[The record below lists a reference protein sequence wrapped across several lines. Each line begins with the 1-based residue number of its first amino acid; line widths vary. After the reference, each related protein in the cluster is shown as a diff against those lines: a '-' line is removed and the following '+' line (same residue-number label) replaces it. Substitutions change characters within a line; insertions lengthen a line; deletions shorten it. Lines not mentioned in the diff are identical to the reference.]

1 MYKNLRA
8 HTRYESVHAHNTKP
22 EVDIMRNGNKTRQL
36 LSLARIFVLALCF
49 TLVFAVAIS
58 VTPDGYF
65 NSAKALNP
73 DGDTS
78 GLVRVYQKDAYLNTS
93 TLVNPD
99 DYALSAFKTDFESI
113 MGYGKNAN
121 NSKTEWSI
129 GDVTFNKYVFGMKN
143 ITYNSEK
150 GKIKSQDSEEEDK
163 TVGVYPLA
171 GGGAKMSFYIDA
183 GLFGADSIS
192 AVLNVV
198 LPEYLQSLI
207 STNDEYSLQFDAQ
220 IDVSK
225 GDNLVNVSA
234 QNYQRARAK
243 IATAPETLSAVDE
256 NHIQYTGANKAGDVK
271 DSQYGYQSNTTSNG
285 SWSGSTLSFTGI
297 VANSANPYIYFCI
310 GIGESDGTC
319 TVSFRNL
326 KFTNV
331 KLVREVKADSDSIE
345 RVDGAAPVNKAQ
357 FDNTVQDS
365 FYPYNTN
372 ASTAGG
378 WAVWHDNITSQLSK
392 KIDNVTYGNGKLQS
406 YTNSPIATIG
416 GQNYYKTSTVTYHD
430 TYNYLPGLMGY
441 IDSGDISQGF
451 TTETLKYVCEC
462 GYVYTGTSFD
472 SLDNSY
478 TCPNC
483 GKSKSAFTKTI
494 NVPSKMAQDIDINY
508 ASGIKQVI
516 VGSKYR
522 EEDADDTTGGTL
534 AAVFNLYD
542 ANSYGENHGKGIY
555 VEGQL
560 VGWAVVTKTN
570 RAEVVVKTYM
580 YTNAR
585 VATQV
590 MDYGFSSNRWNIEY
604 SGIDTTAPDDN
615 VNSGTNVSLDKFVGA
630 NAQDLAWLRQNKI
643 VADGSINI
651 NEDDTAAGYSPYIW
665 FYTVNREDSL
675 AELNNIAITQFADY
689 AAVKAAGINP
699 IALGEISS
707 FTYDFANGVA
717 KAYGGGEQGNP
728 ASITDNVTG
737 HGYYRFTFYI
747 FDLAG
752 NKGGVKSFYTKV
764 DYDRPEYTVDYSFD
778 KNGVQTTILASEN
791 GKWATGDVTL
801 KFTLTAGGFSGY
813 TFRFEDANGAM
824 HAIVVNGMGDYEGDS
839 YIAGIANYITS
850 ASGTATTAVGNDITI
865 NINGVDV
872 NVAYA
877 VEGGNGTFTFTIPAP
892 ATAFF
897 EWISTFSMF
906 CGQYASIN
914 AIDIDEQSVEYI
926 NNDWKGGI
934 KVLID
939 GIAPTVPLFEDE
951 EGYLSTFENYE
962 LPSSRNWFT
971 TSYNLPVML
980 AFNDAITATDYAS
993 GLKIHYG
1000 IKAVKNLTEL
1010 LAYRDINVENNYKS
1024 AIDIQKELG
1033 FDRYIMVTGDAL
1045 DGDATDFTLQL
1056 LQNLNAGMRL
1066 VYVWAEDQAGNVSEL
1081 SRYFVLVDANNYSV
1095 SASVKS
1101 NAKLESGFANLTF
1114 TNAEGVAVTTIK
1126 RGETLLFNVGLANSY
1141 VPFKFT
1147 QNGNVLFENYTQNQ
1161 VWSGISNENAQYITA
1176 SGYETLRVTLDDFNN
1191 LTDLEKSNRFE
1202 LSARKVVT
1210 YNYINSSVGYTAAP
1224 TDVSSVVIS
1233 GYEGAKSSFVYRFVD
1248 SDNNLL
1254 YENNEGGTTTDP
1266 SEAKLDSDGN
1276 PVFFVPTKV
1285 GSYRVR
1291 IYIPKDD
1298 ESFVT
1303 SDFETNDAGEQVFA
1317 PVRYDVIKGKAV
1329 ITVKSST
1336 SKFGEPASSVLGML
1350 DFDVTGID
1358 KAQMASENIVVNLVL
1373 KDVTLASGE
1382 TYRVGNYAIV
1392 NQSSDYSA
1400 ATNYDVTFNSAIHTV
1415 TRRQVTIDA
1424 WSASKAFGD
1433 SDPEFRFGVELAQFA
1448 GLYKSANEI
1457 VADVF
1462 SAYNPVTDTTAD
1474 GYALFYAGG
1483 SISRESAEGVGQY
1496 DFASDASLFDID
1508 SNYSIVVQTTKY
1520 KFTIEK
1526 RIVKLDVSGQSSVF
1540 PFGTTVESEIGKI
1553 APAYKIAAKDMVV
1566 ASQIEALFAN
1576 GAQLSLGAQIADL
1589 TDENYS
1595 AAYKYAI
1602 LLGGNLDDGNVV
1614 IELDASGAEYIV
1626 YVTKQNAI
1634 VVKVKDGVNFEF
1646 VYGFVWSENTL
1657 VFDSEKFELQGTPSG
1672 EYTSVKWSVDVA
1684 NGTILDAGKRVL
1696 SISGAK
1702 LYNGETALE
1711 DAVFVEPVTVTINPA
1726 SIVVKPTAQ
1735 NLSKVYG
1742 EEDGVYGIG
1751 FDVTSVGGQAIAKDG
1766 NYANV
1771 AYNDILAQINGV
1783 FVRAIFDKN
1792 GNRLSFASR
1801 YDGATDASG
1810 TVYGT
1815 DGRYYGFAVGT
1826 PFSTQNSNFKVEAA
1840 VDSTQKL
1847 AIEQKSID
1855 LSTKYFV
1862 GIGKAYD
1869 GKTDVF
1875 YNGANLYDLSSYLV
1889 LATDDV
1895 TLVAN
1900 ANYDSPEKGIR
1911 SIVFDAFS
1919 LSGAQAL
1926 NYRIANFVNDGNS
1939 TQVNGS
1945 AAKDTVAI
1953 DDSTFVTIIYIDNI
1967 DGKGNIIISAGII
1980 ALLKSDVTI
1989 SKQYDNTKDLGV
2001 SSVSFASGEGT
2012 KSLITADKFL
2022 ITEESDSFTGTEV
2035 NSNYVVNVALFFVI
2049 DKPEEF
2055 DIKRDG
2061 IYENSDIVID
2071 ENAVYNNRKG
2081 IKIVLKNMPASIKQ
2095 RVLGTSSFQTLDAVD
2110 RDYNKKT
2117 DVDMTYTFAQGALA
2131 EGDTAQTIGL
2141 KLAGKA
2147 ANANAGTHSVRVS
2160 GYSVL
2165 DKNYYVDVDALNT
2178 AYTDIGVVI
2187 SKARLVPNVKFADKT
2202 YDGTSNVVVDN
2213 VNGTF
2218 TSVQYATNLEEELKK
2233 FSYDASKVSFM
2244 LSLNGAEDENV
2255 GANGKHNVLVSGL
2268 EVRFDG
2274 TDTDILKN
2282 YVLEG
2287 ARYSKV
2293 DDKYNKINSLQVG
2306 AIDDFEL
2313 IDAVNMSKKQI
2324 QLIVNDFDI
2333 KDKIYDGTTS
2343 ASITINIT
2351 DGRIVAGHSDLL
2363 EVVASGNFARKQTG
2377 KNIAIDV
2384 SVATL
2389 QIKNSLSQEQYDL
2402 ALEAIDN
2409 YELVQYKGTITGNI
2423 KARPVLVS
2431 ADLGTREYNGDEA
2444 VVKSNI
2450 SYTFKNMIDADKKFY
2465 AIQTKNGSYFID
2477 KNVAIDKDGNV
2488 IAKDGTAYGLLLQN
2502 IKEKYDN
2509 YTLVYSNNSEIAGKK
2524 ALAFVMADGT
2534 IVYEKPAEAEIAEYW
2549 YALETTDK
2557 YILKNDTASVEEAQN
2572 ANAIVGFYKVDGV
2585 DAYLIASDYAGET
2598 SKLVDAINYLPA
2610 QGKITQRTASI
2621 RASGIERATDTD
2633 AFEKTYDGTD
2643 IFFGQVGVDFNFST
2657 SAVSNVIIGDDV
2669 TIANVSA
2676 KFDSAYATA
2685 KYVVFTASG
2694 IAGADAYNY
2703 TIAGEKTSVEVKLSG
2718 RIKARSI
2725 NAYLADDEA
2734 EYGVSTGKF
2743 TGKVTY
2749 KLVGNDG
2756 VEYALDN
2763 QFANDTAFYISMSDF
2778 LAATGL
2784 DASNATLLAGVS
2796 YDLADGKYVKAAE
2809 GAIGGYVRMGEG
2821 ANDKISTLPQ
2831 AYASFAATTP
2841 EAGTTSTS
2849 YVLKGG
2855 RAKNYDF
2862 KPVYTDKGSVSE
2874 ANGTTSKVSVV
2885 KKNLYVLTV
2894 SNAYSANYGD
2904 VMSADG
2910 KLLFNVGL
2918 RYLDKNGNDG
2928 IIGGQSVNTLFAK
2941 DRTNFFPTVR
2951 LGVYNENTGVT
2962 TPATQLAKISDK
2974 LESYEHYVLYVVSD
2988 YDYDAV
2994 DTIVR
2999 NYNVVLAGIDTIS
3012 ARDNDGQIRTIF
3024 DIAGTNAKFD
3034 TATLEIVLPKLTGVS
3049 VGSDTQNEFSYSYA
3063 IDKTGNGI
3071 NRLHEV
3077 VQGELE
3083 TDEVIFV
3090 DDEGNELYPIN
3101 VGTYSGIVKVRRYIN
3116 ANGQFVARKDVDA
3129 NGYYI
3134 EWNSGSVKKSIV
3146 IDKADVGLRAQNVSE
3161 YYNGAKHEYATAGGE
3176 NRISYNNLTNGYNLV
3191 KNADFTLTY
3200 QVLKDGKYVTISANE
3215 VVNAGKYR
3223 VIVALTD
3230 KFLASECG
3238 KNYNA
3243 ASTVAE
3249 LQVLRA
3255 IVNVTLSSD
3264 GYAMSEEMIDGSTV
3278 MKLTGDFVEGKNYSV
3293 GYEVAMA
3300 SASNA
3305 PAIAIDKS
3313 QTKLVGLE
3321 GIKSAGKYSFAV
3333 VLSDDTLSQDNYV
3346 FMSSTGVLELTTK
3359 SLASSDGSSINI
3371 TEGKGVV
3378 ANRLEVKEIKTN
3390 NALASDMSYLKA
3402 VEQYVAAMSQKAGVK
3417 DASVAA
3423 VLRVN
3428 LYLDDQLVLLSNTS
3442 TTVTVALPE
3451 SVKNLNGIAIYYV
3464 NENGG
3469 LTKLTDYVVNDGKL
3483 TYSANYVNGIVFVD
3497 VNHQSLDAWK
3507 IYVIVAAVVI
3517 VTLIVVATVVTIVV
3531 KKSKLKKLA

>member
-1 MYKNLRA
+1 
-8 HTRYESVHAHNTKP
+8 
-22 EVDIMRNGNKTRQL
+22 MRNGNKTRQL

-49 TLVFAVAIS
+49 TLVFAFALSKNNSQVASAYTVVEQEKDDDATLGSPSAFFGDNGELTGTHFGYPGLSADTQTWTFTETYNTVVPSTGNHQIFKLKGNTTMYTHVGDANHWLWGVKNGMAAAEVHGVMNFNLS
-58 VTPDGYF
+58 GFVAQMIQNDNVTVKAKVTANIGAKEGDSTWLVSYVNNLFYSAVAVPAGKELTGGLSYDLRNNKSESGQDKTGFIAGYQNSDKKGAQDRTSNEVTLTKETPGLGFALGCGWRQQVGSYDHHVYMSNIRVTFTITFNNVTDGSGLNIGDNAAPVASSTYGIQ
-65 NSAKALNP
+65 NSYQQ
-73 DGDTS
+73 GTS
-78 GLVRVYQKDAYLNTS
+78 GSGYAPYLTDA
-93 TLVNPD
+93 
-99 DYALSAFKTDFESI
+99 
-113 MGYGKNAN
+113 KNAP
-121 NSKTEWSI
+121 
-129 GDVTFNKYVFGMKN
+129 
-143 ITYNSEK
+143 
-150 GKIKSQDSEEEDK
+150 
-163 TVGVYPLA
+163 VY
-171 GGGAKMSFYIDA
+171 Y
-183 GLFGADSIS
+183 DSIK
-192 AVLNVV
+192 N
-198 LPEYLQSLI
+198 
-207 STNDEYSLQFDAQ
+207 
-220 IDVSK
+220 
-225 GDNLVNVSA
+225 
-234 QNYQRARAK
+234 
-243 IATAPETLSAVDE
+243 
-256 NHIQYTGANKAGDVK
+256 
-271 DSQYGYQSNTTSNG
+271 
-285 SWSGSTLSFTGI
+285 
-297 VANSANPYIYFCI
+297 
-310 GIGESDGTC
+310 
-319 TVSFRNL
+319 
-326 KFTNV
+326 NV
-331 KLVREVKADSDSIE
+331 KLDSI
-345 RVDGAAPVNKAQ
+345 VDGA
-357 FDNTVQDS
+357 
-365 FYPYNTN
+365 
-372 ASTAGG
+372 
-378 WAVWHDNITSQLSK
+378 
-392 KIDNVTYGNGKLQS
+392 GKMQS
-406 YTNSPIATIG
+406 YTNASLGQISADGANHSYYKFAQTEYVDMYNYSGESSIQSAILKYGADAAKTIG
-416 GQNYYKTSTVTYHD
+416 VGDRLITGISSDGTLQTSET
-430 TYNYLPGLMGY
+430 N
-441 IDSGDISQGF
+441 DSTHLQ
-451 TTETLKYVCEC
+451 
-462 GYVYTGTSFD
+462 
-472 SLDNSY
+472 
-478 TCPNC
+478 
-483 GKSKSAFTKTI
+483 
-494 NVPSKMAQDIDINY
+494 Y
-508 ASGIKQVI
+508 ASGIKTVTVNETTFNI
-516 VGSKYR
+516 W
-522 EEDADDTTGGTL
+522 DATDRAKTKAITVENDDG
-534 AAVFNLYD
+534 
-542 ANSYGENHGKGIY
+542 
-555 VEGQL
+555 
-560 VGWAVVTKTN
+560 VT
-570 RAEVVVKTYM
+570 VVVGYAKVNYI
-580 YTNAR
+580 NRGR
-585 VATQV
+585 VAV
-590 MDYGFSSNRWNIEY
+590 MIYMIANGTVQTSVGDYGGISSKSRIEF
-604 SGIDTTAPDDN
+604 SGIDTTSPDDS
-615 VNSGTNVSLDKFVGA
+615 VNGGTNVSLDNYIKSSSS
-630 NAQDLAWLRQNKI
+630 DLAWFRQNKI

-651 NEDDTAAGYSPYIW
+651 NEDDTAAGYSPYLW

-699 IALGEISS
+699 IAYGEISS

-717 KAYGGGEQGNP
+717 KAYGGADQGNP

-850 ASGTATTAVGNDITI
+850 ASGTATTAVSNDITI

-877 VEGGNGTFTFTIPAP
+877 VDEGGNGTFTFTIPTP

-1033 FDRYIMVTGDAL
+1033 FDRYIMATGDAL

-1147 QNGNVLFENYTQNQ
+1147 QNGNVLLENYTQNQ

-1176 SGYETLRVTLDDFNN
+1176 SGYETLQVTLDDFNN

-1358 KAQMASENIVVNLVL
+1358 KAQMASENIFVNLVL

-1576 GAQLSLGAQIADL
+1576 GAKLSLGAKIAEL
-1589 TDENYS
+1589 TEEDYS
-1595 AAYKYAI
+1595 AVYKYAI
-1602 LLGGNLDDGNVV
+1602 VLGGTLDDGNVV

-1646 VYGFVWSENTL
+1646 VYGFVWGENTL

-1684 NGTILDAGKRVL
+1684 NGTILDAGKRIL

-1726 SIVVKPTAQ
+1726 TIVVKPTAQ

-1751 FDVTSVGGQAIAKDG
+1751 FDVASVGGQAIAEDG

-1911 SIVFDAFS
+1911 SIVFDTFS

-1945 AAKDTVAI
+1945 SAKDTVAI

-2071 ENAVYNNRKG
+2071 ENAMYNNRKG

-2202 YDGTSNVVVDN
+2202 YDGTSNVVADN

-2293 DDKYNKINSLQVG
+2293 NDKYNKINSLQVG

-2423 KARPVLVS
+2423 EARPVLVS

-2465 AIQTKNGSYFID
+2465 AIQTKNGAYFID

-2685 KYVVFTASG
+2685 KYVVFTANG

-2725 NAYLADDEA
+2725 NAYLADDKA

-2831 AYASFAATTP
+2831 AYVSFAATTP

-3012 ARDNDGQIRTIF
+3012 ARDNDGQVRTIF
-3024 DIAGTNAKFD
+3024 DIAGANAKFD

-3191 KNADFTLTY
+3191 KDADFTLTY

-3255 IVNVTLSSD
+3255 IVNVTFSSD

-3346 FMSSTGVLELTTK
+3346 FMSSTGVLELTAK

-3428 LYLDDQLVLLSNTS
+3428 LYLDDQLVLLSNTP

>member
-1 MYKNLRA
+1 
-8 HTRYESVHAHNTKP
+8 
-22 EVDIMRNGNKTRQL
+22 MRNGNKTRQL

-49 TLVFAVAIS
+49 TLVFAVALSTIGNVDMSGTSIAANEDDNEAKGGIVS
-58 VTPDGYF
+58 VTADQGPLSAELFGFPGTDPTKKSWSATLTFNNTKFDSTNVSNFLSSGSANVGGVVGSTGSFRATEFDDKGNESSHGVGYAPYLY
-65 NSAKALNP
+65 SAVNYTFS
-73 DGDTS
+73 DFM
-78 GLVRVYQKDAYLNTS
+78 VRLMASSNYTVTAKMTS
-93 TLVNPD
+93 TMNKHHGGTSVYRKNGFALV
-99 DYALSAFKTDFESI
+99 SA
-113 MGYGKNAN
+113 
-121 NSKTEWSI
+121 
-129 GDVTFNKYVFGMKN
+129 
-143 ITYNSEK
+143 K
-150 GKIKSQDSEEEDK
+150 GKIKAQEKANENGDNIDIEDGNVSWTTNSNNTGTFSATTGDATFTSEK
-163 TVGVYPLA
+163 QTMVMLWVSKSGVIMKNNYTISDISITFTITLNTDVA
-171 GGGAKMSFYIDA
+171 DGDGFTLIDGGAPVVSDSYNLANAYSEGTSGSGYAPMLTNAKNANVYY
-183 GLFGADSIS
+183 DSI
-192 AVLNVV
+192 A
-198 LPEYLQSLI
+198 
-207 STNDEYSLQFDAQ
+207 
-220 IDVSK
+220 K
-225 GDNLVNVSA
+225 GIKTDYVN
-234 QNYQRARAK
+234 
-243 IATAPETLSAVDE
+243 
-256 NHIQYTGANKAGDVK
+256 
-271 DSQYGYQSNTTSNG
+271 
-285 SWSGSTLSFTGI
+285 SGS
-297 VANSANPYIYFCI
+297 
-310 GIGESDGTC
+310 
-319 TVSFRNL
+319 
-326 KFTNV
+326 
-331 KLVREVKADSDSIE
+331 
-345 RVDGAAPVNKAQ
+345 
-357 FDNTVQDS
+357 
-365 FYPYNTN
+365 
-372 ASTAGG
+372 
-378 WAVWHDNITSQLSK
+378 
-392 KIDNVTYGNGKLQS
+392 GKLQS
-406 YTNSPIATIG
+406 YVNKKLGTLNVSGTNVD
-416 GQNYYKTSTVTYHD
+416 YYKYAQTEFVD
-430 TYNYLPGLMGY
+430 TYNYTNTTIQNAFVELGMAAARYIGVGDRILTG
-441 IDSGDISQGF
+441 IDSTNGTPTWTN
-451 TTETLKYVCEC
+451 TTATEHLH
-462 GYVYTGTSFD
+462 
-472 SLDNSY
+472 
-478 TCPNC
+478 
-483 GKSKSAFTKTI
+483 
-494 NVPSKMAQDIDINY
+494 Y
-508 ASGIKQVI
+508 ASGLKTVVI
-516 VGSKYR
+516 NETTTFNMWDSSDYTKTKAITQ
-522 EEDADDTTGGTL
+522 EDDNGTL
-534 AAVFNLYD
+534 
-542 ANSYGENHGKGIY
+542 
-555 VEGQL
+555 
-560 VGWAVVTKTN
+560 VTIGYAKVSKTN
-570 RAEVVVKTYM
+570 RGRLVVMVYM
-580 YTNAR
+580 ITNGT
-585 VATQV
+585 VSTKV
-590 MDYGFSSNRWNIEY
+590 TDYGGSPTTTRIDV
-604 SGIDTTAPDDN
+604 SGIDLTNPDEKVNGNTSISLENFITSNSSGLSTWYRRDDITADAEIRID
-615 VNSGTNVSLDKFVGA
+615 
-630 NAQDLAWLRQNKI
+630 
-643 VADGSINI
+643 
-651 NEDDTAAGYSPYIW
+651 EDDSAAGYSPYLW
-665 FYTVNREDSL
+665 FYTVNRADSL
-675 AELNNIAITQFADY
+675 AALNDIAITQFADY

-699 IALGEISS
+699 IAYGEISS

-850 ASGTATTAVGNDITI
+850 ASGTATTAVSNDITI

-877 VEGGNGTFTFTIPAP
+877 VDEGGNGTFTFTIPTP

-1033 FDRYIMVTGDAL
+1033 FDRYIMATGDAL

-1147 QNGNVLFENYTQNQ
+1147 QNGNVLLENYTQNQ
-1161 VWSGISNENAQYITA
+1161 VWNGISNENAQYITA
-1176 SGYETLRVTLDDFNN
+1176 SGYETLQVTLDDFNN
-1191 LTDLEKSNRFE
+1191 LTDLEKSNKFE

-1358 KAQMASENIVVNLVL
+1358 KAQMASENIFVNLVL

-1448 GLYKSANEI
+1448 GLFKSANEI

-1462 SAYNPVTDTTAD
+1462 SAYKPVTDTTAD

-1540 PFGTTVESEIGKI
+1540 PFGTTVESEISKI

-1576 GAQLSLGAQIADL
+1576 GAKLSLGAQIAEL
-1589 TDENYS
+1589 TEEEDYS
-1595 AAYKYAI
+1595 AVYKYAI
-1602 LLGGNLDDGNVV
+1602 VLGGTLDDGNVV

-1634 VVKVKDGVNFEF
+1634 VIKVKDGVNFEF
-1646 VYGFVWSENTL
+1646 VYGFVWGENTL

-1726 SIVVKPTAQ
+1726 TIVVKPTAQ

-1751 FDVTSVGGQAIAKDG
+1751 FDVASVGGQAIAKDG
-1766 NYANV
+1766 SYANV
-1771 AYNDILAQINGV
+1771 AYDDILAQINGV

-1875 YNGANLYDLSSYLV
+1875 YNGTNLYDLSSYLV

-1967 DGKGNIIISAGII
+1967 DGKGNIIISAGVI

-2071 ENAVYNNRKG
+2071 ENAMYNNRKG

-2202 YDGTSNVVVDN
+2202 YDGTSNVVADN

-2423 KARPVLVS
+2423 EARPVLVS

-2465 AIQTKNGSYFID
+2465 AIQTKNGAYFID

-2831 AYASFAATTP
+2831 AYVSFAATTP

-3012 ARDNDGQIRTIF
+3012 ARDNDGQVRTIF
-3024 DIAGTNAKFD
+3024 DIAGANAKFD

-3083 TDEVIFV
+3083 TDAVIFV

-3191 KNADFTLTY
+3191 KDADFTLTY

-3255 IVNVTLSSD
+3255 IVNVTFSSD

-3346 FMSSTGVLELTTK
+3346 FMSSTGVLELTAK

-3428 LYLDDQLVLLSNTS
+3428 LYLDDQFVLLSNTP

-3451 SVKNLNGIAIYYV
+3451 SVNNLNGIAIYYV

>member
-8 HTRYESVHAHNTKP
+8 YTRYESVHAHNTKP

-49 TLVFAVAIS
+49 TLVFAVALS
-58 VTPDGYF
+58 
-65 NSAKALNP
+65 N
-73 DGDTS
+73 
-78 GLVRVYQKDAYLNTS
+78 DA
-93 TLVNPD
+93 
-99 DYALSAFKTDFESI
+99 
-113 MGYGKNAN
+113 
-121 NSKTEWSI
+121 I
-129 GDVTFNKYVFGMKN
+129 GG
-143 ITYNSEK
+143 
-150 GKIKSQDSEEEDK
+150 
-163 TVGVYPLA
+163 
-171 GGGAKMSFYIDA
+171 
-183 GLFGADSIS
+183 
-192 AVLNVV
+192 
-198 LPEYLQSLI
+198 
-207 STNDEYSLQFDAQ
+207 
-220 IDVSK
+220 
-225 GDNLVNVSA
+225 
-234 QNYQRARAK
+234 
-243 IATAPETLSAVDE
+243 IATAAESEKDGDATFGAGVSILGDHGELTGVDFGYPGIGTQTTWTYTETFNTIVSSTTNIQVYKETGDTKMFIEEGASGTWQYGVSNAYKAAQCHGVINFGTSKFIDQMIQNDNVVVTASITFSLGALSSNFNNKFYSAVVGPEALTAQKSYNLREKDGDSNYTYNYKNSSKEAAEPFTTDAVTLSPGKSNLALATGLGWSIKAVPPYTPRRGLE
-256 NHIQYTGANKAGDVK
+256 IKNIQIKYTITFNNVTDGSGLNIGDNAAPVA
-271 DSQYGYQSNTTSNG
+271 SSTYGIQNSYQQGT
-285 SWSGSTLSFTGI
+285 SGSGY
-297 VANSANPYIYFCI
+297 APYLTDAKNAPVYYDSIK
-310 GIGESDGTC
+310 
-319 TVSFRNL
+319 N
-326 KFTNV
+326 NV
-331 KLVREVKADSDSIE
+331 KLDSI
-345 RVDGAAPVNKAQ
+345 VN
-357 FDNTVQDS
+357 
-365 FYPYNTN
+365 
-372 ASTAGG
+372 GE
-378 WAVWHDNITSQLSK
+378 
-392 KIDNVTYGNGKLQS
+392 GKMQS
-406 YTNSPIATIG
+406 YTNASLGQISADGANHSYYKFAQTEYVDMYNYSGESSIQSAILKYGADAAKTIG
-416 GQNYYKTSTVTYHD
+416 VGDRLITGISSDGTLQTSET
-430 TYNYLPGLMGY
+430 N
-441 IDSGDISQGF
+441 DSTHLQ
-451 TTETLKYVCEC
+451 
-462 GYVYTGTSFD
+462 
-472 SLDNSY
+472 
-478 TCPNC
+478 
-483 GKSKSAFTKTI
+483 
-494 NVPSKMAQDIDINY
+494 Y
-508 ASGIKQVI
+508 ASGIKTVTVNETTFNI
-516 VGSKYR
+516 W
-522 EEDADDTTGGTL
+522 DATDRAKTKAITVENDDG
-534 AAVFNLYD
+534 
-542 ANSYGENHGKGIY
+542 
-555 VEGQL
+555 
-560 VGWAVVTKTN
+560 VT
-570 RAEVVVKTYM
+570 VVVGYAKVNYI
-580 YTNAR
+580 NRGR
-585 VATQV
+585 VAV
-590 MDYGFSSNRWNIEY
+590 MIYMIANGTVQTSVGDYGGISSKSRIEF
-604 SGIDTTAPDDN
+604 SGIDTTSPDDS
-615 VNSGTNVSLDKFVGA
+615 VNGGTNVSLDNYIKSSSS
-630 NAQDLAWLRQNKI
+630 DLAWFRQNKI

-665 FYTVNREDSL
+665 FYTVNRADSL

-699 IALGEISS
+699 IAYGEISS

-717 KAYGGGEQGNP
+717 KAYGGADQGNP

-764 DYDRPEYTVDYSFD
+764 DYDRPEYTVDYSFN

-839 YIAGIANYITS
+839 YVAGIVDYITS
-850 ASGTATTAVGNDITI
+850 ASGTATTAVSNDITI
-865 NINGVDV
+865 NINGVDI

-877 VEGGNGTFTFTIPAP
+877 VEGGNGTFTFTIPTP
-892 ATAFF
+892 TTAFF

-951 EGYLSTFENYE
+951 EGYLSTFANYE

-1033 FDRYIMVTGDAL
+1033 FDRHIMATGDAL

-1147 QNGNVLFENYTQNQ
+1147 QNGNVLLENYTQNQ
-1161 VWSGISNENAQYITA
+1161 VWNGISNENAQYITA

-1191 LTDLEKSNRFE
+1191 LTDLEKSNKFE

-1336 SKFGEPASSVLGML
+1336 SKFGESAENVLAML

-1358 KAQMASENIVVNLVL
+1358 KAQMASENIFVNLVL

-1382 TYRVGNYAIV
+1382 TYKVGNYAIV
-1392 NQSSDYSA
+1392 NQSGDYSA

-1433 SDPEFRFGVELAQFA
+1433 SDPEFRFGVELGQFA

-1462 SAYNPVTDTTAD
+1462 SAYKPVTDTTAD

-1508 SNYSIVVQTTKY
+1508 SNYSIIVQTTKY

-1576 GAQLSLGAQIADL
+1576 GAQLSLGAQIAEL

-1735 NLSKVYG
+1735 NFSKVYG

-1751 FDVTSVGGQAIAKDG
+1751 FDVASVGGQAIAKDG
-1766 NYANV
+1766 SYANV

-1900 ANYDSPEKGIR
+1900 ANYDSPEKGTR
-1911 SIVFDAFS
+1911 SIVFNAFS

-1945 AAKDTVAI
+1945 SAKDTVAI

-2071 ENAVYNNRKG
+2071 ENAMYNNRKG

-2110 RDYNKKT
+2110 RDYNKQT

-2202 YDGTSNVVVDN
+2202 YDGTSNVVADN

-2389 QIKNSLSQEQYDL
+2389 QIKNSLSKEQYDL

-2409 YELVQYKGTITGNI
+2409 YELVQYNGTITGNI
-2423 KARPVLVS
+2423 EARPVLVS

-2444 VVKSNI
+2444 VVKSNV

-2465 AIQTKNGSYFID
+2465 AIQTKNGAYFID

-2557 YILKNDTASVEEAQN
+2557 YVLKNDTASVEEAQK

-2621 RASGIERATDTD
+2621 RASGIERATDTN

-2831 AYASFAATTP
+2831 AYVSFAATTP

-2904 VMSADG
+2904 IMSADG

-2918 RYLDKNGNDG
+2918 RYLDKNGNYG

-2988 YDYDAV
+2988 YDYDAL

-3012 ARDNDGQIRTIF
+3012 ARDNDGQVRTIF

-3034 TATLEIVLPKLTGVS
+3034 TATLDIVLPKLTGVS
-3049 VGSDTQNEFSYSYA
+3049 VGSDTQNEFSYAYA

-3243 ASTVAE
+3243 TSTVAE

-3371 TEGKGVV
+3371 TEGKGIV

-3417 DASVAA
+3417 DTSVAA

-3428 LYLDDQLVLLSNTS
+3428 LYLDDQLVLLSNTP

-3451 SVKNLNGIAIYYV
+3451 SVKNMNGIAIYYV

>member
-1 MYKNLRA
+1 
-8 HTRYESVHAHNTKP
+8 
-22 EVDIMRNGNKTRQL
+22 MRNGNQSRQL

-49 TLVFAVAIS
+49 TLVFA
-58 VTPDGYF
+58 F
-65 NSAKALNP
+65 
-73 DGDTS
+73 
-78 GLVRVYQKDAYLNTS
+78 
-93 TLVNPD
+93 
-99 DYALSAFKTDFESI
+99 ALSASVSQVASAYDVVEQEKDDDATLGSPSAFFGDNGELTGMHFGYPGLSANTQTWTFTETYNTVVPSTGNHQIFKLKGNTKMYTHVGDANHWLWGVSNGMAAAEVHGVMNFNLSGFVAQMIQNDNVTVKAKVTANIGAKEGDSTWLVSYVNNLFYSAVAVPAGKELTGGLSYDLRNNKSESGQDKTGFIAGYQNSDKKGAQDRTSNEVTLTKETPGLGFALGCGWRQQVGSYDHHVYMSNIRVTFTITFNNVTDGSGLNI
-113 MGYGKNAN
+113 GDNAAPVASSTYGIQNSYQQGTSGSGYAPYLTDAKNAP
-121 NSKTEWSI
+121 
-129 GDVTFNKYVFGMKN
+129 
-143 ITYNSEK
+143 
-150 GKIKSQDSEEEDK
+150 
-163 TVGVYPLA
+163 VY
-171 GGGAKMSFYIDA
+171 Y
-183 GLFGADSIS
+183 DSIK
-192 AVLNVV
+192 N
-198 LPEYLQSLI
+198 
-207 STNDEYSLQFDAQ
+207 
-220 IDVSK
+220 
-225 GDNLVNVSA
+225 
-234 QNYQRARAK
+234 
-243 IATAPETLSAVDE
+243 
-256 NHIQYTGANKAGDVK
+256 
-271 DSQYGYQSNTTSNG
+271 
-285 SWSGSTLSFTGI
+285 
-297 VANSANPYIYFCI
+297 
-310 GIGESDGTC
+310 
-319 TVSFRNL
+319 
-326 KFTNV
+326 NV
-331 KLVREVKADSDSIE
+331 KLDSI
-345 RVDGAAPVNKAQ
+345 VDGA
-357 FDNTVQDS
+357 
-365 FYPYNTN
+365 
-372 ASTAGG
+372 
-378 WAVWHDNITSQLSK
+378 
-392 KIDNVTYGNGKLQS
+392 GKMQS
-406 YTNSPIATIG
+406 YTNASLGQISADGANHSYYKFAQTEYVDMYNYSGESSIQSAILKYGADAAKTIG
-416 GQNYYKTSTVTYHD
+416 VGDRLITGISSDGTLQTSET
-430 TYNYLPGLMGY
+430 N
-441 IDSGDISQGF
+441 DSTHLQ
-451 TTETLKYVCEC
+451 
-462 GYVYTGTSFD
+462 
-472 SLDNSY
+472 
-478 TCPNC
+478 
-483 GKSKSAFTKTI
+483 
-494 NVPSKMAQDIDINY
+494 Y
-508 ASGIKQVI
+508 ASGIKTVTVNETTFNI
-516 VGSKYR
+516 W
-522 EEDADDTTGGTL
+522 DATDRAKTKAITVENDDG
-534 AAVFNLYD
+534 
-542 ANSYGENHGKGIY
+542 
-555 VEGQL
+555 
-560 VGWAVVTKTN
+560 VT
-570 RAEVVVKTYM
+570 VVVGYAKVNYI
-580 YTNAR
+580 NRGR
-585 VATQV
+585 VAV
-590 MDYGFSSNRWNIEY
+590 MIYMIANGTVQTSVGDYGGISSKSRIEF
-604 SGIDTTAPDDN
+604 SGIDTTSPDDS
-615 VNSGTNVSLDKFVGA
+615 VNGGTNVSLDNYIKSSSS
-630 NAQDLAWLRQNKI
+630 DLAWFRQNKI

-651 NEDDTAAGYSPYIW
+651 NEDDTAAGYSPYLW

-699 IALGEISS
+699 IAYGEISS

-717 KAYGGGEQGNP
+717 KAYGGADQGNP

-850 ASGTATTAVGNDITI
+850 ASGTATTAVSNDITI

-877 VEGGNGTFTFTIPAP
+877 VDEGGNGTFTFTIPTP

-1033 FDRYIMVTGDAL
+1033 FDRYIMATGDAL

-1095 SASVKS
+1095 AASVKS

-1147 QNGNVLFENYTQNQ
+1147 QNGNVLLENYTQNQ
-1161 VWSGISNENAQYITA
+1161 VWSGISNDNAQYITA
-1176 SGYETLRVTLDDFNN
+1176 SGYETLQVTLDDFNN
-1191 LTDLEKSNRFE
+1191 LTDLEKSNKFE

-1358 KAQMASENIVVNLVL
+1358 KAQMASENIFVNLVL

-1462 SAYNPVTDTTAD
+1462 SAYKPVTDTTAD

-1540 PFGTTVESEIGKI
+1540 PFGTTVESEISKI

-1576 GAQLSLGAQIADL
+1576 GAKLSLGAQIAEL
-1589 TDENYS
+1589 TEEEDYS
-1595 AAYKYAI
+1595 AVYKYAI
-1602 LLGGNLDDGNVV
+1602 VLGGTLDDGNVV

-1646 VYGFVWSENTL
+1646 VYGFVWGENTL

-1684 NGTILDAGKRVL
+1684 NGTILDAGKRIL

-1726 SIVVKPTAQ
+1726 TIVVKPTAQ
-1735 NLSKVYG
+1735 NFSKVYG

-1751 FDVTSVGGQAIAKDG
+1751 FDVASVGGQAIAKDG
-1766 NYANV
+1766 SYANV

-1911 SIVFDAFS
+1911 SIVFDTFS

-1945 AAKDTVAI
+1945 SAKDTVAI

-2071 ENAVYNNRKG
+2071 ENAMYNNRKG

-2202 YDGTSNVVVDN
+2202 YDGTSNVVADN

-2363 EVVASGNFARKQTG
+2363 EVVAIGNFARKQTG

-2423 KARPVLVS
+2423 EARPVLVS

-2465 AIQTKNGSYFID
+2465 AIQTKNGAYFID

-2831 AYASFAATTP
+2831 AYVSFAATTP

-3012 ARDNDGQIRTIF
+3012 ARDNDGQVRTIF
-3024 DIAGTNAKFD
+3024 DIAGANAKFD

-3191 KNADFTLTY
+3191 KDADFTLTY

-3255 IVNVTLSSD
+3255 IVNVTFSSD

-3346 FMSSTGVLELTTK
+3346 FMSSTGVLELTAK

-3428 LYLDDQLVLLSNTS
+3428 LYLDDQLVLLSNTP

>member
-49 TLVFAVAIS
+49 TLVFAFALSKNNSQVASAYTVVEQEKDDDATLGSPSSFFGDNGELTGTHFGYPGLSADTQTWTFTETYNTVVPSTGNHQIFKLKGNTTMYTHVGDANHWLWGVKNGMAAAEVHGVMNFNLS
-58 VTPDGYF
+58 GFVAQMIQNDNVTVKAKVTANIGAKEGDSTWLVSYVNNLFYSAVAVPAGKELTGGLSYDLRNNKSESGQDKTGFIAGYQNSDKKGAQDRTSNEVTLTKETPGLGFALGCGWRQQVGSYDHHVYMSNIRVTFTITFNNVTDGSGLNIGDNAAPVASSTYGIQ
-65 NSAKALNP
+65 NSYQQ
-73 DGDTS
+73 GTS
-78 GLVRVYQKDAYLNTS
+78 GSGYAPYLTDA
-93 TLVNPD
+93 
-99 DYALSAFKTDFESI
+99 
-113 MGYGKNAN
+113 KNAP
-121 NSKTEWSI
+121 
-129 GDVTFNKYVFGMKN
+129 
-143 ITYNSEK
+143 
-150 GKIKSQDSEEEDK
+150 
-163 TVGVYPLA
+163 VY
-171 GGGAKMSFYIDA
+171 Y
-183 GLFGADSIS
+183 DSIK
-192 AVLNVV
+192 N
-198 LPEYLQSLI
+198 
-207 STNDEYSLQFDAQ
+207 
-220 IDVSK
+220 
-225 GDNLVNVSA
+225 
-234 QNYQRARAK
+234 
-243 IATAPETLSAVDE
+243 
-256 NHIQYTGANKAGDVK
+256 
-271 DSQYGYQSNTTSNG
+271 
-285 SWSGSTLSFTGI
+285 
-297 VANSANPYIYFCI
+297 
-310 GIGESDGTC
+310 
-319 TVSFRNL
+319 
-326 KFTNV
+326 NV
-331 KLVREVKADSDSIE
+331 KLDSI
-345 RVDGAAPVNKAQ
+345 VDGA
-357 FDNTVQDS
+357 
-365 FYPYNTN
+365 
-372 ASTAGG
+372 
-378 WAVWHDNITSQLSK
+378 
-392 KIDNVTYGNGKLQS
+392 GKMQS
-406 YTNSPIATIG
+406 YTNASLGQISADGANHSYYKFAQTEYVDMYNYSGESSIQSAILKYGADAAKTIG
-416 GQNYYKTSTVTYHD
+416 VGDRLITGISSDGTLQTSET
-430 TYNYLPGLMGY
+430 N
-441 IDSGDISQGF
+441 DSTHLQ
-451 TTETLKYVCEC
+451 
-462 GYVYTGTSFD
+462 
-472 SLDNSY
+472 
-478 TCPNC
+478 
-483 GKSKSAFTKTI
+483 
-494 NVPSKMAQDIDINY
+494 Y
-508 ASGIKQVI
+508 ASGIKTVTVNETTFNI
-516 VGSKYR
+516 W
-522 EEDADDTTGGTL
+522 DATDRAKTKAITVENDDG
-534 AAVFNLYD
+534 
-542 ANSYGENHGKGIY
+542 
-555 VEGQL
+555 
-560 VGWAVVTKTN
+560 VT
-570 RAEVVVKTYM
+570 VVVGYAKVNYI
-580 YTNAR
+580 NRGR
-585 VATQV
+585 VAV
-590 MDYGFSSNRWNIEY
+590 MIYMIANGTVQTSVGDYGGISSKSRIEF
-604 SGIDTTAPDDN
+604 SGIDTTSPDDS
-615 VNSGTNVSLDKFVGA
+615 VNGGTNVSLDNYIKSSSS
-630 NAQDLAWLRQNKI
+630 DLAWFRQNKI

-651 NEDDTAAGYSPYIW
+651 NEDDTAAGYSPYLW

-699 IALGEISS
+699 IAYGEISS

-717 KAYGGGEQGNP
+717 KAYGGADQGNP

-850 ASGTATTAVGNDITI
+850 ASGTATTAVSNDITI

-877 VEGGNGTFTFTIPAP
+877 VDEGGNGTFTFTIPTP

-939 GIAPTVPLFEDE
+939 GIAPTVPLFVDE

-1033 FDRYIMVTGDAL
+1033 FDRYIMATGDAL

-1095 SASVKS
+1095 AASVKS

-1147 QNGNVLFENYTQNQ
+1147 QNGNVLLENYTQNQ
-1161 VWSGISNENAQYITA
+1161 VWSGISNDNAQYITA
-1176 SGYETLRVTLDDFNN
+1176 SGYETLQVTLDDFNN
-1191 LTDLEKSNRFE
+1191 LTDLEKSNKFE

-1276 PVFFVPTKV
+1276 PMFFVPTKV

-1336 SKFGEPASSVLGML
+1336 SKFGEPASSVVGML

-1358 KAQMASENIVVNLVL
+1358 KAQMASENIFVNLVL

-1462 SAYNPVTDTTAD
+1462 SAYKPVTDTTAD

-1540 PFGTTVESEIGKI
+1540 PFGTTVESEISKI

-1576 GAQLSLGAQIADL
+1576 GAKLSLGAQIAEL
-1589 TDENYS
+1589 TEEEDYS
-1595 AAYKYAI
+1595 AVYKYAI
-1602 LLGGNLDDGNVV
+1602 VLGGTLDDGNVV

-1646 VYGFVWSENTL
+1646 VYGFVWGENTL

-1684 NGTILDAGKRVL
+1684 NGTILDAGKRIL

-1726 SIVVKPTAQ
+1726 TIVVKPTAQ

-1751 FDVTSVGGQAIAKDG
+1751 FDVASVGGQAIAKDG
-1766 NYANV
+1766 SYANV

-2071 ENAVYNNRKG
+2071 ENAMYNNRKG

-2202 YDGTSNVVVDN
+2202 YDGTSNVVADN

-2423 KARPVLVS
+2423 EARPVLVS

-2465 AIQTKNGSYFID
+2465 AIQTKNGAYFID

-2831 AYASFAATTP
+2831 AYVSFAATIP

-3012 ARDNDGQIRTIF
+3012 ARDNDGQVRTIF
-3024 DIAGTNAKFD
+3024 DIAGANAKFD

-3191 KNADFTLTY
+3191 KDADFTLTY

-3255 IVNVTLSSD
+3255 IVNVTFSSD

-3346 FMSSTGVLELTTK
+3346 FMSSTGVLELTAK

-3428 LYLDDQLVLLSNTS
+3428 LYLDDQLVLLSNTP

>member
-8 HTRYESVHAHNTKP
+8 YTRDESVHAHNTKP

-49 TLVFAVAIS
+49 TLVFAVALS
-58 VTPDGYF
+58 
-65 NSAKALNP
+65 N
-73 DGDTS
+73 
-78 GLVRVYQKDAYLNTS
+78 DAIGGIANAYE
-93 TLVNPD
+93 VKEQDKPD
-99 DYALSAFKTDFESI
+99 DATLGVASAITGDHGELTGVNF
-113 MGYGKNAN
+113 GYPGTGTQTTWTF
-121 NSKTEWSI
+121 TETYDTVVPSTSNHQIYKKKGNTVMYTHI
-129 GDVTFNKYVFGMKN
+129 GDANHWYW
-143 ITYNSEK
+143 
-150 GKIKSQDSEEEDK
+150 
-163 TVGVYPLA
+163 GV
-171 GGGAKMSFYIDA
+171 
-183 GLFGADSIS
+183 
-192 AVLNVV
+192 
-198 LPEYLQSLI
+198 
-207 STNDEYSLQFDAQ
+207 
-220 IDVSK
+220 
-225 GDNLVNVSA
+225 
-234 QNYQRARAK
+234 
-243 IATAPETLSAVDE
+243 
-256 NHIQYTGANKAGDVK
+256 
-271 DSQYGYQSNTTSNG
+271 
-285 SWSGSTLSFTGI
+285 
-297 VANSANPYIYFCI
+297 
-310 GIGESDGTC
+310 SDGQAGA
-319 TVSFRNL
+319 
-326 KFTNV
+326 
-331 KLVREVKADSDSIE
+331 EVHGVINFDLSGF
-345 RVDGAAPVNKAQ
+345 VAQ
-357 FDNTVQDS
+357 MIQN
-365 FYPYNTN
+365 
-372 ASTAGG
+372 
-378 WAVWHDNITSQLSK
+378 
-392 KIDNVTYGNGKLQS
+392 DNVTVKAKVTANIGARDGSVAGANYVNKLFYSALGVPAGKKMTGGLSFDIRNNDNVSGEDKSGFTSGYQNSSSKGAQDRTSNEVTLDKNTPGLAFALGCGWGQQWSPQDHYVYMSNIRVVFTITFNNVTDSASLNIGDNAAPIASSAYGIQNGYVQGTSGSGYAPYLTDAKNASVYYDSIAKNIKLDNVTDGAGKMQS
-406 YTNSPIATIG
+406 YTNTGLGQISADGTNHTYYKFAQTEYVDMYNYSGESSIQSAILKYGADAAKTIG
-416 GQNYYKTSTVTYHD
+416 VGDRLITGISSDGTLQTSET
-430 TYNYLPGLMGY
+430 N
-441 IDSGDISQGF
+441 DSTHLQ
-451 TTETLKYVCEC
+451 
-462 GYVYTGTSFD
+462 
-472 SLDNSY
+472 
-478 TCPNC
+478 
-483 GKSKSAFTKTI
+483 
-494 NVPSKMAQDIDINY
+494 Y
-508 ASGIKQVI
+508 ASGIKTVTVNETTFNI
-516 VGSKYR
+516 W
-522 EEDADDTTGGTL
+522 DATDRAKTKAITVENDDG
-534 AAVFNLYD
+534 
-542 ANSYGENHGKGIY
+542 
-555 VEGQL
+555 
-560 VGWAVVTKTN
+560 VT
-570 RAEVVVKTYM
+570 VVVGYAKVNYI
-580 YTNAR
+580 NRGR
-585 VATQV
+585 VAV
-590 MDYGFSSNRWNIEY
+590 MIYMIANGTVQTSVGDYGGISSKSRIEF
-604 SGIDTTAPDDN
+604 SGIDTTSPDDS
-615 VNSGTNVSLDKFVGA
+615 VNGGTNVSLDNYIKSSSS
-630 NAQDLAWLRQNKI
+630 DLAWFRQNKI
-643 VADGSINI
+643 VADGSINV

-665 FYTVNREDSL
+665 FYTVNRADSL
-675 AELNNIAITQFADY
+675 AALNNIAITQFADY

-699 IALGEISS
+699 IAYGEISS

-839 YIAGIANYITS
+839 YVAGIVDYITS
-850 ASGTATTAVGNDITI
+850 ASGTATTAVSNDITI

-1147 QNGNVLFENYTQNQ
+1147 QNGNVLLENYTQNQ

-1358 KAQMASENIVVNLVL
+1358 KAQMASENIFVNLVL

-1448 GLYKSANEI
+1448 GLFKSANEI

-1462 SAYNPVTDTTAD
+1462 SAYKPVTDTTAD

-1508 SNYSIVVQTTKY
+1508 SNYSIIVQTTKY

-1540 PFGTTVESEIGKI
+1540 PFGTTVESEISKI

-1576 GAQLSLGAQIADL
+1576 GAQLSLGAKIAEL

-1646 VYGFVWSENTL
+1646 VYGFVWGENTL

-1751 FDVTSVGGQAIAKDG
+1751 FDVASVGGQAIAKDG
-1766 NYANV
+1766 SYANV
-1771 AYNDILAQINGV
+1771 AYNDILAQIDGV

-1911 SIVFDAFS
+1911 SIVFDTFS

-1945 AAKDTVAI
+1945 AANDTVAI
-1953 DDSTFVTIIYIDNI
+1953 DDNTFVTIIYIDNI

-2423 KARPVLVS
+2423 EARPVLVS

-2450 SYTFKNMIDADKKFY
+2450 SYTFKNMIDADKRFY

-2831 AYASFAATTP
+2831 AYVSFAATTP

-3012 ARDNDGQIRTIF
+3012 ARDNDGQVRTIF

-3034 TATLEIVLPKLTGVS
+3034 TATLDIVLPKLTGVS

-3428 LYLDDQLVLLSNTS
+3428 LYLDDQLVLLSNTP

>member
-1 MYKNLRA
+1 
-8 HTRYESVHAHNTKP
+8 
-22 EVDIMRNGNKTRQL
+22 MRNGNKTRQL

-49 TLVFAVAIS
+49 TLVFAVALS
-58 VTPDGYF
+58 
-65 NSAKALNP
+65 N
-73 DGDTS
+73 
-78 GLVRVYQKDAYLNTS
+78 DA
-93 TLVNPD
+93 
-99 DYALSAFKTDFESI
+99 
-113 MGYGKNAN
+113 
-121 NSKTEWSI
+121 I
-129 GDVTFNKYVFGMKN
+129 GG
-143 ITYNSEK
+143 
-150 GKIKSQDSEEEDK
+150 
-163 TVGVYPLA
+163 
-171 GGGAKMSFYIDA
+171 
-183 GLFGADSIS
+183 
-192 AVLNVV
+192 
-198 LPEYLQSLI
+198 
-207 STNDEYSLQFDAQ
+207 
-220 IDVSK
+220 
-225 GDNLVNVSA
+225 
-234 QNYQRARAK
+234 
-243 IATAPETLSAVDE
+243 IATAAESEKDGDATFGAGVSILGDHGELTGVDFGYPGIGTQTTWTYTETFNTVVSSTTNIQVYKETGDTKMFIEEGASGTWQFGVSNAYKAAQCHGVINFGTSKFIDQMIQNDNVVVTASITFSLGALSSNFNNKFYSAVVGPEALTAQKSYNLREKDGDSNYTYNYKSSSKEAAETFTTDAVTLSPGKSNLALATGLGWSIRAVPPYTPRRGLE
-256 NHIQYTGANKAGDVK
+256 IKNIQIKYTITFNNVTDGSGLNIGDNAAPVA
-271 DSQYGYQSNTTSNG
+271 SSTYGIQNSYQQGT
-285 SWSGSTLSFTGI
+285 SGSGY
-297 VANSANPYIYFCI
+297 APYLTDAKNAPVYYDSIK
-310 GIGESDGTC
+310 
-319 TVSFRNL
+319 N
-326 KFTNV
+326 NV
-331 KLVREVKADSDSIE
+331 KLDSI
-345 RVDGAAPVNKAQ
+345 VN
-357 FDNTVQDS
+357 
-365 FYPYNTN
+365 
-372 ASTAGG
+372 GE
-378 WAVWHDNITSQLSK
+378 
-392 KIDNVTYGNGKLQS
+392 GKMQS
-406 YTNSPIATIG
+406 YTNASLGQISADGANHSYYKFAQTEYVDMYNYSGESSIQSAILKYGADAAKTIG
-416 GQNYYKTSTVTYHD
+416 VGDRLITGISSDGTLQTSET
-430 TYNYLPGLMGY
+430 N
-441 IDSGDISQGF
+441 DSTHLQ
-451 TTETLKYVCEC
+451 
-462 GYVYTGTSFD
+462 
-472 SLDNSY
+472 
-478 TCPNC
+478 
-483 GKSKSAFTKTI
+483 
-494 NVPSKMAQDIDINY
+494 Y
-508 ASGIKQVI
+508 ASGIKTVTVNETTFNI
-516 VGSKYR
+516 W
-522 EEDADDTTGGTL
+522 DATDRAKTKAITVENDDG
-534 AAVFNLYD
+534 
-542 ANSYGENHGKGIY
+542 
-555 VEGQL
+555 
-560 VGWAVVTKTN
+560 VT
-570 RAEVVVKTYM
+570 VVVGYAKVNYI
-580 YTNAR
+580 NRGR
-585 VATQV
+585 VAV
-590 MDYGFSSNRWNIEY
+590 MIYMIANGTVQTSVGDYGGISSKSRIEF
-604 SGIDTTAPDDN
+604 SGIDTTAPDDS
-615 VNSGTNVSLDKFVGA
+615 VNGGTNVSLDNYIKSSSS
-630 NAQDLAWLRQNKI
+630 DLAWFRQNKI
-643 VADGSINI
+643 VADGSINV

-665 FYTVNREDSL
+665 FYTVNRADSL
-675 AELNNIAITQFADY
+675 AALNNIAITQFADY

-699 IALGEISS
+699 IAYGEISS

-839 YIAGIANYITS
+839 YVAGIANYITS
-850 ASGTATTAVGNDITI
+850 ASGAATTAVSNDITI

-877 VEGGNGTFTFTIPAP
+877 VDEGGNGTFTFTIPTP

-962 LPSSRNWFT
+962 LPSLRNWFT

-1033 FDRYIMVTGDAL
+1033 FDRYIMATGDAL
-1045 DGDATDFTLQL
+1045 EGDATDFTLQL

-1358 KAQMASENIVVNLVL
+1358 KAQMASENIFVNLVL

-1462 SAYNPVTDTTAD
+1462 SAYKPVTDTTAD

-1553 APAYKIAAKDMVV
+1553 APAYKIAATDMVV

-1576 GAQLSLGAQIADL
+1576 GAKLSLGAKIAEL
-1589 TDENYS
+1589 TEEEDYS
-1595 AAYKYAI
+1595 AVYKYAI
-1602 LLGGNLDDGNVV
+1602 VLGGTLDDGNVV

-1646 VYGFVWSENTL
+1646 VYGFVWGENTL

-1684 NGTILDAGKRVL
+1684 NGTILDAGKRIL

-1726 SIVVKPTAQ
+1726 TIVVKPTAQ

-1766 NYANV
+1766 SYANV
-1771 AYNDILAQINGV
+1771 TYDDILAQINGV

-1911 SIVFDAFS
+1911 SIVFDTFS

-2071 ENAVYNNRKG
+2071 ENAMYNNRKG

-2110 RDYNKKT
+2110 RDYNKQT

-2147 ANANAGTHSVRVS
+2147 ANANAGTHTVTVS

-2287 ARYSKV
+2287 ARFSKV

-2423 KARPVLVS
+2423 EARPVLVS

-2465 AIQTKNGSYFID
+2465 AIQTKNGAYFID

-2831 AYASFAATTP
+2831 AYVSFAATTP

-2894 SNAYSANYGD
+2894 SNAYSANYGE

-2928 IIGGQSVNTLFAK
+2928 IIGGQSVNTLFAN

-3012 ARDNDGQIRTIF
+3012 SRDNDGQIRTIF

-3161 YYNGAKHEYATAGGE
+3161 YYNGAKHEYATAGGA

-3346 FMSSTGVLELTTK
+3346 FMSSTGVLELTAK

-3428 LYLDDQLVLLSNTS
+3428 LYLDDQLVLLSNTP

-3469 LTKLTDYVVNDGKL
+3469 LAKLTDYVVNDGKL

>member
-1 MYKNLRA
+1 
-8 HTRYESVHAHNTKP
+8 
-22 EVDIMRNGNKTRQL
+22 MRNGNKTRQL

-49 TLVFAVAIS
+49 TLVFA
-58 VTPDGYF
+58 F
-65 NSAKALNP
+65 
-73 DGDTS
+73 
-78 GLVRVYQKDAYLNTS
+78 
-93 TLVNPD
+93 
-99 DYALSAFKTDFESI
+99 ALSASVSQVASAYDVVEQEKDDDATLGSPSAFFGDNGELTGMHFGYPGLSANTQTWTFTETYNTVVPSTGNHQIFKLKGNTKMYTHVGDANHWLWGVSNGMAAAEVHGVMNFNLSGFVAQMIQNDNVTVKAKVTANIGAKEGDSTWLVSYVNNLFYSAVAVPAGKELTGGLSYDLRNNKSESGQDKTGFIAGYQNSDKKGAQDRTSNEVTLTKETPGLGFALGCGWRQQVGSYDHHVYMSNIRVTFTITFNNVTDGSGLNI
-113 MGYGKNAN
+113 GDNAAPVASSTYGIQNSYQQGTSGSGYAPYLTDAKNAP
-121 NSKTEWSI
+121 
-129 GDVTFNKYVFGMKN
+129 
-143 ITYNSEK
+143 
-150 GKIKSQDSEEEDK
+150 
-163 TVGVYPLA
+163 VY
-171 GGGAKMSFYIDA
+171 Y
-183 GLFGADSIS
+183 DSIK
-192 AVLNVV
+192 N
-198 LPEYLQSLI
+198 
-207 STNDEYSLQFDAQ
+207 
-220 IDVSK
+220 
-225 GDNLVNVSA
+225 
-234 QNYQRARAK
+234 
-243 IATAPETLSAVDE
+243 
-256 NHIQYTGANKAGDVK
+256 
-271 DSQYGYQSNTTSNG
+271 
-285 SWSGSTLSFTGI
+285 
-297 VANSANPYIYFCI
+297 
-310 GIGESDGTC
+310 
-319 TVSFRNL
+319 
-326 KFTNV
+326 NV
-331 KLVREVKADSDSIE
+331 KLDSI
-345 RVDGAAPVNKAQ
+345 VDGA
-357 FDNTVQDS
+357 
-365 FYPYNTN
+365 
-372 ASTAGG
+372 
-378 WAVWHDNITSQLSK
+378 
-392 KIDNVTYGNGKLQS
+392 GKMQS
-406 YTNSPIATIG
+406 YTNASLGQISADGANHSYYKFAQTEYVDMYNYSGESSIQSAILKYGADAAKTIG
-416 GQNYYKTSTVTYHD
+416 VGDRLITGISSDGTLQTSET
-430 TYNYLPGLMGY
+430 N
-441 IDSGDISQGF
+441 DSTHLQ
-451 TTETLKYVCEC
+451 
-462 GYVYTGTSFD
+462 
-472 SLDNSY
+472 
-478 TCPNC
+478 
-483 GKSKSAFTKTI
+483 
-494 NVPSKMAQDIDINY
+494 Y
-508 ASGIKQVI
+508 ASGIKTVTVNETTFNI
-516 VGSKYR
+516 W
-522 EEDADDTTGGTL
+522 DATDRAKTKAITVENDDG
-534 AAVFNLYD
+534 
-542 ANSYGENHGKGIY
+542 
-555 VEGQL
+555 
-560 VGWAVVTKTN
+560 VT
-570 RAEVVVKTYM
+570 VVVGYAKVNYI
-580 YTNAR
+580 NRGR
-585 VATQV
+585 VAV
-590 MDYGFSSNRWNIEY
+590 MIYMIANGTVQTSVGDYGGISSKSRIEF
-604 SGIDTTAPDDN
+604 SGIDTTSPDDS
-615 VNSGTNVSLDKFVGA
+615 VNGGTNVSLDNYIKSSSS
-630 NAQDLAWLRQNKI
+630 DLAWFRQNKI

-651 NEDDTAAGYSPYIW
+651 NEDDTAAGYSPYLW

-699 IALGEISS
+699 IAYGEISS

-717 KAYGGGEQGNP
+717 KAYGGADQGNP

-850 ASGTATTAVGNDITI
+850 ASGTATTAVSNDITI

-877 VEGGNGTFTFTIPAP
+877 VDEGGNGTFTFTIPTP

-1033 FDRYIMVTGDAL
+1033 FDRYIMATGDAL

-1147 QNGNVLFENYTQNQ
+1147 QNGNVLLENYTQNQ

-1176 SGYETLRVTLDDFNN
+1176 SGYETLQVTLDDFNN

-1317 PVRYDVIKGKAV
+1317 PVRYDIIKGKAV

-1358 KAQMASENIVVNLVL
+1358 KAQMASENIFVNLVL

-1462 SAYNPVTDTTAD
+1462 SAYKPVTDTTAD

-1540 PFGTTVESEIGKI
+1540 PFGTTVESEISKI

-1576 GAQLSLGAQIADL
+1576 GAKLSLGAQIAEL
-1589 TDENYS
+1589 TEEEDYS
-1595 AAYKYAI
+1595 AVYKYAI
-1602 LLGGNLDDGNVV
+1602 VLGGTLDDGNVV

-1646 VYGFVWSENTL
+1646 VYGFVWGENTL

-1684 NGTILDAGKRVL
+1684 NGTILDAGKRIL

-1726 SIVVKPTAQ
+1726 TIVVKPTAQ
-1735 NLSKVYG
+1735 NFSKVYG

-1751 FDVTSVGGQAIAKDG
+1751 FDVASVGGQAIAKDG
-1766 NYANV
+1766 SYANV

-1967 DGKGNIIISAGII
+1967 DGKGNIIISAGVI

-2071 ENAVYNNRKG
+2071 ENAMYNNRKG

-2202 YDGTSNVVVDN
+2202 YDGTSNVVADN

-2363 EVVASGNFARKQTG
+2363 EVVAIGNFARKQTG

-2423 KARPVLVS
+2423 EARPVLVS

-2444 VVKSNI
+2444 VAKSGI
-2450 SYTFKNMIDADKKFY
+2450 SYELRNMIEGDIKYY
-2465 AIQTKNGSYFID
+2465 AIQTKNGAYFDD
-2477 KNVAIDKDGNV
+2477 KNVAAEIDTQGNV
-2488 IAKDGTAYGLLLQN
+2488 IKVNAKGGTAYGLLLQN
-2502 IKEKYDN
+2502 IKERYDN
-2509 YTLVYSNNSEIAGKK
+2509 YTLVYSSNSEIAGKE
-2524 ALAFVMADGT
+2524 ALAYVLKDGT
-2534 IVYEKPAEAEIAEYW
+2534 IVYEKPLAGVEVTEYW

-2572 ANAIVGFYKVDGV
+2572 VNAIVGFYKVDGV

-2610 QGKITQRTASI
+2610 QGTITQRTASI

-2831 AYASFAATTP
+2831 AYVSFAATTP

-3012 ARDNDGQIRTIF
+3012 ARDNDGQVRTIF
-3024 DIAGTNAKFD
+3024 DIAGANAKFD

-3191 KNADFTLTY
+3191 KDADFTLTY

-3255 IVNVTLSSD
+3255 IVNVTFSSD

-3346 FMSSTGVLELTTK
+3346 FMSSTGVLELTAK

-3428 LYLDDQLVLLSNTS
+3428 LYLDDQLVLLSNTP

>member
-1 MYKNLRA
+1 
-8 HTRYESVHAHNTKP
+8 
-22 EVDIMRNGNKTRQL
+22 MRNGNKTRQL

-49 TLVFAVAIS
+49 TLVFAVALS
-58 VTPDGYF
+58 
-65 NSAKALNP
+65 N
-73 DGDTS
+73 
-78 GLVRVYQKDAYLNTS
+78 DA
-93 TLVNPD
+93 
-99 DYALSAFKTDFESI
+99 
-113 MGYGKNAN
+113 
-121 NSKTEWSI
+121 I
-129 GDVTFNKYVFGMKN
+129 GG
-143 ITYNSEK
+143 
-150 GKIKSQDSEEEDK
+150 
-163 TVGVYPLA
+163 
-171 GGGAKMSFYIDA
+171 
-183 GLFGADSIS
+183 
-192 AVLNVV
+192 
-198 LPEYLQSLI
+198 
-207 STNDEYSLQFDAQ
+207 
-220 IDVSK
+220 
-225 GDNLVNVSA
+225 
-234 QNYQRARAK
+234 
-243 IATAPETLSAVDE
+243 IATAAESEKDGDATFGAGVSILGDHGELTGVDFGYPGIGTQTTWTYTETFNTVVSSTTNIQVYKETGDTKMFIEEGASGTWQFGVSNAAKAAQCHGVINFGASKFIDQMIQNDNVVVTASITFSMGALSSNFNNKFYSAVVGPEALTAQKSYNLREKDGDSNYIYNYKNSSKEAAETFTTDAVTLSPGKNNLALATGLGWAQRLAPPYTPRRGLE
-256 NHIQYTGANKAGDVK
+256 IKNIQIKYTITFNNVTDSSSLNIGDNAAPVA
-271 DSQYGYQSNTTSNG
+271 SSAYGIQNG
-285 SWSGSTLSFTGI
+285 YVQGTSGSGY
-297 VANSANPYIYFCI
+297 APYLTDAKNAPVYYDSIK
-310 GIGESDGTC
+310 
-319 TVSFRNL
+319 N
-326 KFTNV
+326 NV
-331 KLVREVKADSDSIE
+331 KLDSI
-345 RVDGAAPVNKAQ
+345 VN
-357 FDNTVQDS
+357 
-365 FYPYNTN
+365 
-372 ASTAGG
+372 GE
-378 WAVWHDNITSQLSK
+378 
-392 KIDNVTYGNGKLQS
+392 GKMQS
-406 YTNSPIATIG
+406 YTNASLGQISADGANHSYYKFAQTEYVDMYNYSGESSIQSAILKYGADAAKTIG
-416 GQNYYKTSTVTYHD
+416 VGDRLITGISSDGTLQTSET
-430 TYNYLPGLMGY
+430 N
-441 IDSGDISQGF
+441 DSTHLQ
-451 TTETLKYVCEC
+451 
-462 GYVYTGTSFD
+462 
-472 SLDNSY
+472 
-478 TCPNC
+478 
-483 GKSKSAFTKTI
+483 
-494 NVPSKMAQDIDINY
+494 Y
-508 ASGIKQVI
+508 ASGIKTVTVNETTFNI
-516 VGSKYR
+516 W
-522 EEDADDTTGGTL
+522 DATDRAKTKAITVENDDG
-534 AAVFNLYD
+534 
-542 ANSYGENHGKGIY
+542 
-555 VEGQL
+555 
-560 VGWAVVTKTN
+560 VT
-570 RAEVVVKTYM
+570 VVVGYAKVNYI
-580 YTNAR
+580 NRGR
-585 VATQV
+585 VAV
-590 MDYGFSSNRWNIEY
+590 MIYMIANGTVQTSVGDYGGISRKSRIEF
-604 SGIDTTAPDDN
+604 SGIDTTSPDDS
-615 VNSGTNVSLDKFVGA
+615 VNGGTNVSLDNYIKSSSS
-630 NAQDLAWLRQNKI
+630 DLAWFRQNKI
-643 VADGSINI
+643 VADGSINV

-665 FYTVNREDSL
+665 FYTVNRADSL
-675 AELNNIAITQFADY
+675 AALNNIAITQFADY

-699 IALGEISS
+699 IAYGEISS

-839 YIAGIANYITS
+839 YVAGIVDYITS
-850 ASGTATTAVGNDITI
+850 ASGTATTAVSNDITI

-962 LPSSRNWFT
+962 LPSLRNWFT

-1033 FDRYIMVTGDAL
+1033 FDRYIMATGDAL

-1056 LQNLNAGMRL
+1056 VQNLNAGMRL

-1147 QNGNVLFENYTQNQ
+1147 QNGNVLLENYTQNQ

-1358 KAQMASENIVVNLVL
+1358 KAQMASENILVNLVL

-1540 PFGTTVESEIGKI
+1540 PFGTTVESEISKI
-1553 APAYKIAAKDMVV
+1553 APTYKIAAKDMVV

-1576 GAQLSLGAQIADL
+1576 GAQLSLGAQIAEL

-1751 FDVTSVGGQAIAKDG
+1751 FDVASVGGQAIAKDG
-1766 NYANV
+1766 SYANV

-1911 SIVFDAFS
+1911 SIVFDTFS

-1926 NYRIANFVNDGNS
+1926 NYRIANFVNDSNS

-1945 AAKDTVAI
+1945 AANDTVAI

-2110 RDYNKKT
+2110 RDYNKQT

-2423 KARPVLVS
+2423 EARPVLVS

-2831 AYASFAATTP
+2831 AYVSFAATTP

-3012 ARDNDGQIRTIF
+3012 TRDNDGQVRTIF

-3034 TATLEIVLPKLTGVS
+3034 TATLDIVLPKLTGVS

-3116 ANGQFVARKDVDA
+3116 ANGKFVARKDVDA

-3176 NRISYNNLTNGYNLV
+3176 NRISYNNLTNGYKLV

-3428 LYLDDQLVLLSNTS
+3428 LYLDDQLVLLSNTP

>member
-1 MYKNLRA
+1 
-8 HTRYESVHAHNTKP
+8 
-22 EVDIMRNGNKTRQL
+22 MRNGNKTRQL

-49 TLVFAVAIS
+49 TLVFAFALSKNNSQVASAYTVVEQEKDADATLGSPSSFFGDNSELTGMHFGYPGLSADTQTWTFTETYNTVVPSTGNHQIFKLKGNTTMYTHVGDANHWLWGVKNGMAAAEVHGVMNFNLSGFVAQMIQNDNVTVKAKVTANIGAKEGNSTLLIS
-58 VTPDGYF
+58 YVNNLFYSAVAVPAGKELTGGLSYDLRNNKSESDQDKTGFIAGYQNSDKKGAQDRTSNEVTLTKETPGLGFALGCGWGHQVGSYDHHVYMSNIRVTYTITFNNVTDGSGLNIGDNAAPVASSTYGIQ
-65 NSAKALNP
+65 NSYQQ
-73 DGDTS
+73 GTS
-78 GLVRVYQKDAYLNTS
+78 GSGYAPYLTDA
-93 TLVNPD
+93 
-99 DYALSAFKTDFESI
+99 
-113 MGYGKNAN
+113 KNAP
-121 NSKTEWSI
+121 
-129 GDVTFNKYVFGMKN
+129 
-143 ITYNSEK
+143 
-150 GKIKSQDSEEEDK
+150 
-163 TVGVYPLA
+163 VY
-171 GGGAKMSFYIDA
+171 Y
-183 GLFGADSIS
+183 DSIK
-192 AVLNVV
+192 N
-198 LPEYLQSLI
+198 
-207 STNDEYSLQFDAQ
+207 
-220 IDVSK
+220 
-225 GDNLVNVSA
+225 
-234 QNYQRARAK
+234 
-243 IATAPETLSAVDE
+243 
-256 NHIQYTGANKAGDVK
+256 
-271 DSQYGYQSNTTSNG
+271 
-285 SWSGSTLSFTGI
+285 
-297 VANSANPYIYFCI
+297 
-310 GIGESDGTC
+310 
-319 TVSFRNL
+319 
-326 KFTNV
+326 NV
-331 KLVREVKADSDSIE
+331 KLDSI
-345 RVDGAAPVNKAQ
+345 VDGA
-357 FDNTVQDS
+357 
-365 FYPYNTN
+365 
-372 ASTAGG
+372 
-378 WAVWHDNITSQLSK
+378 
-392 KIDNVTYGNGKLQS
+392 GKMQS
-406 YTNSPIATIG
+406 YTNASLGQISADGANHSYYKFAQTEYVDMYNYSGESSIQSAILKYGADAAKTIG
-416 GQNYYKTSTVTYHD
+416 VGDRLITGISSDGTLQTSET
-430 TYNYLPGLMGY
+430 N
-441 IDSGDISQGF
+441 DSTHLQ
-451 TTETLKYVCEC
+451 
-462 GYVYTGTSFD
+462 
-472 SLDNSY
+472 
-478 TCPNC
+478 
-483 GKSKSAFTKTI
+483 
-494 NVPSKMAQDIDINY
+494 Y
-508 ASGIKQVI
+508 ASGIKTVTVNETTFNI
-516 VGSKYR
+516 W
-522 EEDADDTTGGTL
+522 DATDRAKTKAITVENDDG
-534 AAVFNLYD
+534 
-542 ANSYGENHGKGIY
+542 
-555 VEGQL
+555 
-560 VGWAVVTKTN
+560 VT
-570 RAEVVVKTYM
+570 VVVGYAKVNYI
-580 YTNAR
+580 NRGR
-585 VATQV
+585 VAV
-590 MDYGFSSNRWNIEY
+590 MIYMIANGTVQTSVGDYGGISNKSRIEF
-604 SGIDTTAPDDN
+604 SGIDTTSPDDS
-615 VNSGTNVSLDKFVGA
+615 VNGGTNVSLDNYIKSSSS
-630 NAQDLAWLRQNKI
+630 DLAWFRQNKI

-651 NEDDTAAGYSPYIW
+651 NEDDTAAGYSPYLW
-665 FYTVNREDSL
+665 FYTVNRADSL
-675 AELNNIAITQFADY
+675 ADLNGIAVTQFADY
-689 AAVKAAGINP
+689 NAVKAAGINP

-717 KAYGGGEQGNP
+717 KAYGGADQGNP

-778 KNGVQTTILASEN
+778 KNGVQATILASEN

-839 YIAGIANYITS
+839 YVAGIANYITS
-850 ASGTATTAVGNDITI
+850 ASGAATMAVSNDITI

-1266 SEAKLDSDGN
+1266 SEAKLDSDGS

-1358 KAQMASENIVVNLVL
+1358 KAQMASENIFVNLVL

-1540 PFGTTVESEIGKI
+1540 PFGTTVESEISKI

-1576 GAQLSLGAQIADL
+1576 GAQLSLGAQIAEL

-1646 VYGFVWSENTL
+1646 VYGFVWGENTL

-1684 NGTILDAGKRVL
+1684 NGTILDAGKRIL

-1726 SIVVKPTAQ
+1726 TIVVKPTAQ

-1751 FDVTSVGGQAIAKDG
+1751 FDVASVGGQAIAKDG
-1766 NYANV
+1766 SYANV

-1810 TVYGT
+1810 TAYGT

-1875 YNGANLYDLSSYLV
+1875 YNGTNLYDLSSYLV

-2071 ENAVYNNRKG
+2071 ENAMYNNRKG

-2131 EGDTAQTIGL
+2131 EGDTAQTVGL

-2165 DKNYYVDVDALNT
+2165 DKNYHVDVDALNT

-2218 TSVQYATNLEEELKK
+2218 TSVQYATNLEKELKK

-2268 EVRFDG
+2268 EVKFDG

-2488 IAKDGTAYGLLLQN
+2488 IAKDGTAYGMLLQN

-2694 IAGADAYNY
+2694 ITGADANNY

-2831 AYASFAATTP
+2831 AYVSFAATTP

-2894 SNAYSANYGD
+2894 SNAYSANYGE

-2928 IIGGQSVNTLFAK
+2928 IIGGQSVNTLFAN

-3012 ARDNDGQIRTIF
+3012 SRDNDGQVRTIF

-3034 TATLEIVLPKLTGVS
+3034 TATLDIVLPKLTGVS

-3161 YYNGAKHEYATAGGE
+3161 YYNGAKHEYATAGGA

-3428 LYLDDQLVLLSNTS
+3428 LYLDDQLVLLSNTP

>member
-1 MYKNLRA
+1 
-8 HTRYESVHAHNTKP
+8 
-22 EVDIMRNGNKTRQL
+22 MRNGNKTRQL

-49 TLVFAVAIS
+49 TLVFAVALSNDAIGGIANAYDVKNQDKPDDATLGVASAIKGDHGELTGVNFGYPGTSTQTTWMFVETYNTVVPSTSNHQIYKKKGNTNMYTHIGDANHWYWGVSNGRASAEVHGVINFDLSGFIS
-58 VTPDGYF
+58 QMIQNDNVTVKAKITANIGAKEGSVVGANYVNNLFYSALGVPAGKKMTGGLSFDIRNNDNASGEDKSGFVSGYQNSSNKGAQDRTSNEITLDKNTPGLAFALGCGWGQQWSDEDHYVYMSNIRVTFTITFNNVTDGSGLNIGDNAAPIASSTYGIQ
-65 NSAKALNP
+65 NSYQQ
-73 DGDTS
+73 GTS
-78 GLVRVYQKDAYLNTS
+78 GSGYAPYLTDA
-93 TLVNPD
+93 
-99 DYALSAFKTDFESI
+99 
-113 MGYGKNAN
+113 KNAP
-121 NSKTEWSI
+121 
-129 GDVTFNKYVFGMKN
+129 
-143 ITYNSEK
+143 
-150 GKIKSQDSEEEDK
+150 
-163 TVGVYPLA
+163 VY
-171 GGGAKMSFYIDA
+171 Y
-183 GLFGADSIS
+183 DSIK
-192 AVLNVV
+192 N
-198 LPEYLQSLI
+198 
-207 STNDEYSLQFDAQ
+207 
-220 IDVSK
+220 
-225 GDNLVNVSA
+225 
-234 QNYQRARAK
+234 
-243 IATAPETLSAVDE
+243 
-256 NHIQYTGANKAGDVK
+256 
-271 DSQYGYQSNTTSNG
+271 
-285 SWSGSTLSFTGI
+285 
-297 VANSANPYIYFCI
+297 
-310 GIGESDGTC
+310 
-319 TVSFRNL
+319 
-326 KFTNV
+326 NV
-331 KLVREVKADSDSIE
+331 KLDSI
-345 RVDGAAPVNKAQ
+345 VDGE
-357 FDNTVQDS
+357 
-365 FYPYNTN
+365 
-372 ASTAGG
+372 
-378 WAVWHDNITSQLSK
+378 
-392 KIDNVTYGNGKLQS
+392 GKMQS
-406 YTNSPIATIG
+406 YTNASLGQISADGANHSYYKFAQTEYVDMYNYSGESSIQSAILKYGADAAKTIG
-416 GQNYYKTSTVTYHD
+416 VGDRLITGISSDGTLQTSET
-430 TYNYLPGLMGY
+430 N
-441 IDSGDISQGF
+441 DSTHLQ
-451 TTETLKYVCEC
+451 
-462 GYVYTGTSFD
+462 
-472 SLDNSY
+472 
-478 TCPNC
+478 
-483 GKSKSAFTKTI
+483 
-494 NVPSKMAQDIDINY
+494 Y
-508 ASGIKQVI
+508 ASGIKTVTVNETTFNI
-516 VGSKYR
+516 W
-522 EEDADDTTGGTL
+522 DATDRAKTKAITVENDDG
-534 AAVFNLYD
+534 V
-542 ANSYGENHGKGIY
+542 
-555 VEGQL
+555 
-560 VGWAVVTKTN
+560 AVVVGYAKVNYIN
-570 RAEVVVKTYM
+570 RG
-580 YTNAR
+580 R
-585 VATQV
+585 VAV
-590 MDYGFSSNRWNIEY
+590 MIYMIANGTVQTSVGDYGGISSKSRIEF
-604 SGIDTTAPDDN
+604 SGIDTTSPDDS
-615 VNSGTNVSLDKFVGA
+615 VNGGTNVSLDNYIKSSSS
-630 NAQDLAWLRQNKI
+630 DLAWFRQNKI

-651 NEDDTAAGYSPYIW
+651 NEDDTAAGYSPYLW
-665 FYTVNREDSL
+665 FYTVNRADSL
-675 AELNNIAITQFADY
+675 ADLNGIAVTQFADY
-689 AAVKAAGINP
+689 NAVKAAGINP

-839 YIAGIANYITS
+839 YVAGIANYITS
-850 ASGTATTAVGNDITI
+850 ASGTATTAVSNDITI

-1024 AIDIQKELG
+1024 AIDVQKELG

-1266 SEAKLDSDGN
+1266 SEAKLDSDGS

-1358 KAQMASENIVVNLVL
+1358 KAQMASENIFVNLVL

-1424 WSASKAFGD
+1424 WSASKFFGD

-1462 SAYNPVTDTTAD
+1462 SAYKPVTDTTAD

-1576 GAQLSLGAQIADL
+1576 GAQLSLGAQIAEL

-1646 VYGFVWSENTL
+1646 VYGFVWGENTL

-1726 SIVVKPTAQ
+1726 TIVVKPTAQ

-1771 AYNDILAQINGV
+1771 AYNDILAKINGV

-1911 SIVFDAFS
+1911 SIVFDTFS

-1945 AAKDTVAI
+1945 AANDTVAI
-1953 DDSTFVTIIYIDNI
+1953 DDNTFVTIIYIDNI
-1967 DGKGNIIISAGII
+1967 DGEGNIIISAGII

-2071 ENAVYNNRKG
+2071 ENAMYNNRKG

-2110 RDYNKKT
+2110 RDYNKQT

-2423 KARPVLVS
+2423 EARPVLVS

-2509 YTLVYSNNSEIAGKK
+2509 YILVYSNNSEIAGKK
-2524 ALAFVMADGT
+2524 ALAFVMTDGT

-2557 YILKNDTASVEEAQN
+2557 YILKNDTASVEKAQN

-2763 QFANDTAFYISMSDF
+2763 QFANNTAFYISMSDF

-2831 AYASFAATTP
+2831 AYVSFAATTP

-3012 ARDNDGQIRTIF
+3012 SRDNDGQIRTIF

-3116 ANGQFVARKDVDA
+3116 ANGKFVARKDVDA

-3333 VLSDDTLSQDNYV
+3333 VLSDDALSQDNYV

-3359 SLASSDGSSINI
+3359 SLASSGGSSINI

-3378 ANRLEVKEIKTN
+3378 ANKLEVKEIKTN

-3428 LYLDDQLVLLSNTS
+3428 LYLDDQLVLLSNTP

>member
-1 MYKNLRA
+1 
-8 HTRYESVHAHNTKP
+8 
-22 EVDIMRNGNKTRQL
+22 MRNGNKTRQL

-49 TLVFAVAIS
+49 TLVFA
-58 VTPDGYF
+58 F
-65 NSAKALNP
+65 
-73 DGDTS
+73 
-78 GLVRVYQKDAYLNTS
+78 
-93 TLVNPD
+93 
-99 DYALSAFKTDFESI
+99 ALSASVSQVASAYDVVEQEKDDDATLGSPSAFFGDNGELTGMHFGYPGLSANTQTWTFTETYNTVVPSTGNHQIFKLKGDTTMYTHVGDANHWLWGVSNGMAAAEVHGVMNFNLSGFVAQMIQNDNVTVKATITANIGAREGTQSGGVNPYVNKLFYSAIAVPDGKQMTGGLSYDLRNNATDSGQDKTGFIS
-113 MGYGKNAN
+113 GYQDSDKKGAQDRTSNEVTLTKETPGLGFALGCGWKQQTNVFTGGQDHYVYMSNIRVTFTITFNGNFTDNASLTLGDNAAPVASSAYGIQNGYVQGTSGSGYAPYLTDAKNAP
-121 NSKTEWSI
+121 
-129 GDVTFNKYVFGMKN
+129 
-143 ITYNSEK
+143 
-150 GKIKSQDSEEEDK
+150 
-163 TVGVYPLA
+163 VY
-171 GGGAKMSFYIDA
+171 Y
-183 GLFGADSIS
+183 DSIK
-192 AVLNVV
+192 N
-198 LPEYLQSLI
+198 
-207 STNDEYSLQFDAQ
+207 
-220 IDVSK
+220 
-225 GDNLVNVSA
+225 
-234 QNYQRARAK
+234 
-243 IATAPETLSAVDE
+243 
-256 NHIQYTGANKAGDVK
+256 
-271 DSQYGYQSNTTSNG
+271 
-285 SWSGSTLSFTGI
+285 
-297 VANSANPYIYFCI
+297 
-310 GIGESDGTC
+310 
-319 TVSFRNL
+319 
-326 KFTNV
+326 NV
-331 KLVREVKADSDSIE
+331 KLDSI
-345 RVDGAAPVNKAQ
+345 VN
-357 FDNTVQDS
+357 
-365 FYPYNTN
+365 
-372 ASTAGG
+372 GE
-378 WAVWHDNITSQLSK
+378 
-392 KIDNVTYGNGKLQS
+392 GKMQS
-406 YTNSPIATIG
+406 YTNASLGQISADGANHSYYKFAQTEYVDMYNYSGESSIQSAILKYGADAAKTIG
-416 GQNYYKTSTVTYHD
+416 VGDRLITGISSDGTLQTSET
-430 TYNYLPGLMGY
+430 N
-441 IDSGDISQGF
+441 DSTHLQ
-451 TTETLKYVCEC
+451 
-462 GYVYTGTSFD
+462 
-472 SLDNSY
+472 
-478 TCPNC
+478 
-483 GKSKSAFTKTI
+483 
-494 NVPSKMAQDIDINY
+494 Y
-508 ASGIKQVI
+508 ASGIKTVTVNETTFNI
-516 VGSKYR
+516 W
-522 EEDADDTTGGTL
+522 DATDRAKTKAITVENDDG
-534 AAVFNLYD
+534 
-542 ANSYGENHGKGIY
+542 
-555 VEGQL
+555 
-560 VGWAVVTKTN
+560 VT
-570 RAEVVVKTYM
+570 VVVGYAKVNYI
-580 YTNAR
+580 NRGR
-585 VATQV
+585 VAV
-590 MDYGFSSNRWNIEY
+590 MIYMIANGTVQTSVGDYGGISNKSRIEF
-604 SGIDTTAPDDN
+604 SGIDTTSPDDS
-615 VNSGTNVSLDKFVGA
+615 VNGGTNVSLDNYIKSSSS
-630 NAQDLAWLRQNKI
+630 DLAWFRQNKI

-651 NEDDTAAGYSPYIW
+651 NEDDTAAGYSPYLW
-665 FYTVNREDSL
+665 FYTVNRADSL
-675 AELNNIAITQFADY
+675 ADLNGIAVTQFADY
-689 AAVKAAGINP
+689 NAVKAAGINP

-717 KAYGGGEQGNP
+717 KAYGGADQGNP

-778 KNGVQTTILASEN
+778 KNGVQATILASEN

-839 YIAGIANYITS
+839 YVAGIANYITS
-850 ASGTATTAVGNDITI
+850 ASGAATMAVSNDITI

-1033 FDRYIMVTGDAL
+1033 FDRYIMATGDAL

-1126 RGETLLFNVGLANSY
+1126 RGETLLFNVGLANSSY

-1147 QNGNVLFENYTQNQ
+1147 QNGNVLLENYTKNQ

-1210 YNYINSSVGYTAAP
+1210 YINSSVGYYTAAP

-1266 SEAKLDSDGN
+1266 SEAKLDSDGS

-1285 GSYRVR
+1285 GSYSVR

-1303 SDFETNDAGEQVFA
+1303 SDFKTNDAGEQVFA
-1317 PVRYDVIKGKAV
+1317 PVRYVIKGKAV

-1358 KAQMASENIVVNLVL
+1358 KAQMESENIFVNLVL

-1576 GAQLSLGAQIADL
+1576 GAQLSLGAQIAEL
-1589 TDENYS
+1589 TDENCS

-1646 VYGFVWSENTL
+1646 VYGFVWGENTL

-1945 AAKDTVAI
+1945 AAKDIVAI

-1967 DGKGNIIISAGII
+1967 DGKGNIIISAVV

-2669 TIANVSA
+2669 TITNVSA

-3024 DIAGTNAKFD
+3024 DITGTNAKFD

-3428 LYLDDQLVLLSNTS
+3428 LYLDDQLVLLSNTP

>member
-1 MYKNLRA
+1 
-8 HTRYESVHAHNTKP
+8 
-22 EVDIMRNGNKTRQL
+22 MRNGNKTRQL

-49 TLVFAVAIS
+49 TLVFA
-58 VTPDGYF
+58 F
-65 NSAKALNP
+65 
-73 DGDTS
+73 
-78 GLVRVYQKDAYLNTS
+78 
-93 TLVNPD
+93 
-99 DYALSAFKTDFESI
+99 ALSASVSQVASAYDVVEQEKDDDATLGSPSAFFGDNGELTGTHFGYPGLSANTQTWTFTETYNTVVPSTGNHQIFKLKGDTTMYTHVGDANHWLWGVSNGMAAAEVHGVMNFNLSGFVAQMIQNDNVTVKATITANIGAREGTQSGGVNPYVNKLFYSAIAVPDGKQMTGGLSYDLRNNATDSGQDKTGFIS
-113 MGYGKNAN
+113 GYQDSDKKGAQDRTSNEVTLTKETPGLGFALGCGWKQQTNVFTDGQDHYVYMSNIRVTFTITFNGNFTDNASLTLGDNAAPVASSAYGIQNGYVQGTSGSGYAPYLTDAKNAP
-121 NSKTEWSI
+121 
-129 GDVTFNKYVFGMKN
+129 
-143 ITYNSEK
+143 
-150 GKIKSQDSEEEDK
+150 
-163 TVGVYPLA
+163 VY
-171 GGGAKMSFYIDA
+171 Y
-183 GLFGADSIS
+183 DSIK
-192 AVLNVV
+192 N
-198 LPEYLQSLI
+198 
-207 STNDEYSLQFDAQ
+207 
-220 IDVSK
+220 
-225 GDNLVNVSA
+225 
-234 QNYQRARAK
+234 
-243 IATAPETLSAVDE
+243 
-256 NHIQYTGANKAGDVK
+256 
-271 DSQYGYQSNTTSNG
+271 
-285 SWSGSTLSFTGI
+285 
-297 VANSANPYIYFCI
+297 
-310 GIGESDGTC
+310 
-319 TVSFRNL
+319 
-326 KFTNV
+326 NV
-331 KLVREVKADSDSIE
+331 KLDSI
-345 RVDGAAPVNKAQ
+345 VN
-357 FDNTVQDS
+357 
-365 FYPYNTN
+365 
-372 ASTAGG
+372 GE
-378 WAVWHDNITSQLSK
+378 
-392 KIDNVTYGNGKLQS
+392 GKMQS
-406 YTNSPIATIG
+406 YTNASLGQISADGANHSYYKFAQTEYVDMYNYSGESSIQSAILKYGADAAKTIG
-416 GQNYYKTSTVTYHD
+416 VGDRLITGISSDGTLQTSET
-430 TYNYLPGLMGY
+430 N
-441 IDSGDISQGF
+441 DSTHLQ
-451 TTETLKYVCEC
+451 
-462 GYVYTGTSFD
+462 
-472 SLDNSY
+472 
-478 TCPNC
+478 
-483 GKSKSAFTKTI
+483 
-494 NVPSKMAQDIDINY
+494 Y
-508 ASGIKQVI
+508 ASGIKTVTVNETTFNI
-516 VGSKYR
+516 W
-522 EEDADDTTGGTL
+522 DATDRAKTKAITVENDDG
-534 AAVFNLYD
+534 V
-542 ANSYGENHGKGIY
+542 
-555 VEGQL
+555 
-560 VGWAVVTKTN
+560 AVVVGYAKVNYIN
-570 RAEVVVKTYM
+570 RG
-580 YTNAR
+580 R
-585 VATQV
+585 VAV
-590 MDYGFSSNRWNIEY
+590 MIYMIANGTVQTSAGDYGGNSSKSRIEF
-604 SGIDTTAPDDN
+604 SGIDTTAPDDS
-615 VNSGTNVSLDKFVGA
+615 VNSGTNVSLDNYIKSSSS
-630 NAQDLAWLRQNKI
+630 DLAWFRQNKI

-665 FYTVNREDSL
+665 FYTVNRADSL

-699 IALGEISS
+699 IAYGEISS

-717 KAYGGGEQGNP
+717 KAYGGADQGNP

-839 YIAGIANYITS
+839 YVAGIANYITS

-877 VEGGNGTFTFTIPAP
+877 VEGGNGTFTFTIPTP

-962 LPSSRNWFT
+962 LPPLRNWFT

-1033 FDRYIMVTGDAL
+1033 FDRYIMATGDAL

-1147 QNGNVLFENYTQNQ
+1147 QNGNVLLENYTQNQ

-1202 LSARKVVT
+1202 FSARKVVT

-1336 SKFGEPASSVLGML
+1336 SKFGEPASSVLEML

-1358 KAQMASENIVVNLVL
+1358 KAQMASEKIFVNLVL

-1462 SAYNPVTDTTAD
+1462 SAYKPVTDTTAD

-1553 APAYKIAAKDMVV
+1553 APAYKIAAEDMVV

-1576 GAQLSLGAQIADL
+1576 GAKLSLGAQIADL
-1589 TDENYS
+1589 TEEEDYS
-1595 AAYKYAI
+1595 AVYKYAI
-1602 LLGGNLDDGNVV
+1602 VLGGTLDDGNVV

-1646 VYGFVWSENTL
+1646 VYGFVWGENTL

-1684 NGTILDAGKRVL
+1684 NGTILDAGKRIL

-1726 SIVVKPTAQ
+1726 TIVVKPTAQ

-1751 FDVTSVGGQAIAKDG
+1751 FDVASVGGQAIAKDG
-1766 NYANV
+1766 SYANV

-1810 TVYGT
+1810 TAYGT

-1875 YNGANLYDLSSYLV
+1875 YNGTNLYDLSSYLV

-2071 ENAVYNNRKG
+2071 ENAMYNNRKG

-2131 EGDTAQTIGL
+2131 EGDTAQTVGL

-2218 TSVQYATNLEEELKK
+2218 TSVQYATNLEKELKK

-2268 EVRFDG
+2268 EVKFDG

-2423 KARPVLVS
+2423 EARPVLVS

-3507 IYVIVAAVVI
+3507 ICVIVAAVVI

>member
-1 MYKNLRA
+1 
-8 HTRYESVHAHNTKP
+8 
-22 EVDIMRNGNKTRQL
+22 MRNGNKTRQL

-49 TLVFAVAIS
+49 TLVFAVALS
-58 VTPDGYF
+58 
-65 NSAKALNP
+65 N
-73 DGDTS
+73 
-78 GLVRVYQKDAYLNTS
+78 DA
-93 TLVNPD
+93 
-99 DYALSAFKTDFESI
+99 
-113 MGYGKNAN
+113 
-121 NSKTEWSI
+121 I
-129 GDVTFNKYVFGMKN
+129 GG
-143 ITYNSEK
+143 
-150 GKIKSQDSEEEDK
+150 
-163 TVGVYPLA
+163 
-171 GGGAKMSFYIDA
+171 
-183 GLFGADSIS
+183 
-192 AVLNVV
+192 
-198 LPEYLQSLI
+198 
-207 STNDEYSLQFDAQ
+207 
-220 IDVSK
+220 
-225 GDNLVNVSA
+225 
-234 QNYQRARAK
+234 
-243 IATAPETLSAVDE
+243 IATAAEFEKDGDATFGAGVSILGDHGELTGVDFGYPGIGTQTTWTYTETFNTVVSSTTNIQVYKETGDTKMFIEEGASGTWQFGVSNAAKAAQCHGVINFGTSKFIDQMIQNDNVVVTASVTFSLGALSSNFNNKFYSAVVGPEALTAQKSYNLREKDGDSNYTYNYKNSSKEDAETFTTDAVTLSPGKNNLALATGLGWAWAPPYTRGLE
-256 NHIQYTGANKAGDVK
+256 IKNIQIKYTITFNNVTDSSSLNIGDNAAPVA
-271 DSQYGYQSNTTSNG
+271 SSTYGIQNSYQQGT
-285 SWSGSTLSFTGI
+285 SGSGY
-297 VANSANPYIYFCI
+297 APYLTDAKNAPVYYDSIK
-310 GIGESDGTC
+310 
-319 TVSFRNL
+319 N
-326 KFTNV
+326 NV
-331 KLVREVKADSDSIE
+331 KLDSI
-345 RVDGAAPVNKAQ
+345 VN
-357 FDNTVQDS
+357 
-365 FYPYNTN
+365 
-372 ASTAGG
+372 GE
-378 WAVWHDNITSQLSK
+378 
-392 KIDNVTYGNGKLQS
+392 GKMQS
-406 YTNSPIATIG
+406 YTNASLGQISADGANHSYYKFAQTEYVDMYNYSGESSIQSAILKYGADAAKTIG
-416 GQNYYKTSTVTYHD
+416 VGDRLITGISSDGTLQTS
-430 TYNYLPGLMGY
+430 
-441 IDSGDISQGF
+441 
-451 TTETLKYVCEC
+451 ETN
-462 GYVYTGTSFD
+462 
-472 SLDNSY
+472 NS
-478 TCPNC
+478 THL
-483 GKSKSAFTKTI
+483 
-494 NVPSKMAQDIDINY
+494 QY
-508 ASGIKQVI
+508 ASGIKTVTVNETTFNI
-516 VGSKYR
+516 W
-522 EEDADDTTGGTL
+522 DATDRAKTKAITVENDDG
-534 AAVFNLYD
+534 
-542 ANSYGENHGKGIY
+542 
-555 VEGQL
+555 
-560 VGWAVVTKTN
+560 VT
-570 RAEVVVKTYM
+570 VVVGYAKVNYI
-580 YTNAR
+580 NRGR
-585 VATQV
+585 VAV
-590 MDYGFSSNRWNIEY
+590 MIYMIANGTVQTSVGDYGGISSKSRIEF
-604 SGIDTTAPDDN
+604 SGIDTTSPDDS
-615 VNSGTNVSLDKFVGA
+615 VNSGTNVSLDNYIKSSSS
-630 NAQDLAWLRQNKI
+630 DLAWFRQNKI
-643 VADGSINI
+643 VADGSINV
-651 NEDDTAAGYSPYIW
+651 NEDDTAAGYSPYLW
-665 FYTVNREDSL
+665 FYTVNRADSL
-675 AELNNIAITQFADY
+675 ADLNGIAITQFADY

-699 IALGEISS
+699 IAYGEISS

-839 YIAGIANYITS
+839 YVAGIANYITS
-850 ASGTATTAVGNDITI
+850 ASGTATTAVSNDITI

-1024 AIDIQKELG
+1024 AIDVQKELG

-1266 SEAKLDSDGN
+1266 SEAKLDSDGS

-1358 KAQMASENIVVNLVL
+1358 KAQMASENIFVNLVL

-1462 SAYNPVTDTTAD
+1462 SAYKPVTDTTAD

-1576 GAQLSLGAQIADL
+1576 GAQLSLGAKIAEL

-1766 NYANV
+1766 SYANV

-1911 SIVFDAFS
+1911 SIVFDTFS

-1945 AAKDTVAI
+1945 AANDTVAI

-2110 RDYNKKT
+2110 RDYNKQT

-2423 KARPVLVS
+2423 EARPVLVS

-2557 YILKNDTASVEEAQN
+2557 YILKNDTASVEEAQ
-2572 ANAIVGFYKVDGV
+2572 NAIVGFYKVDGV

-2831 AYASFAATTP
+2831 AYVSFAATTP

-2849 YVLKGG
+2849 YVLKDG

-3012 ARDNDGQIRTIF
+3012 TRDNDGQVRTIF

-3034 TATLEIVLPKLTGVS
+3034 TATLDIVLPKLTGVS

-3428 LYLDDQLVLLSNTS
+3428 LYLDDQLVLLSNTP

>member
-49 TLVFAVAIS
+49 TLVFAVALS
-58 VTPDGYF
+58 
-65 NSAKALNP
+65 N
-73 DGDTS
+73 
-78 GLVRVYQKDAYLNTS
+78 DA
-93 TLVNPD
+93 
-99 DYALSAFKTDFESI
+99 
-113 MGYGKNAN
+113 
-121 NSKTEWSI
+121 I
-129 GDVTFNKYVFGMKN
+129 GG
-143 ITYNSEK
+143 
-150 GKIKSQDSEEEDK
+150 
-163 TVGVYPLA
+163 
-171 GGGAKMSFYIDA
+171 
-183 GLFGADSIS
+183 
-192 AVLNVV
+192 
-198 LPEYLQSLI
+198 
-207 STNDEYSLQFDAQ
+207 
-220 IDVSK
+220 
-225 GDNLVNVSA
+225 
-234 QNYQRARAK
+234 
-243 IATAPETLSAVDE
+243 IATAAESEKDGDATFGAGVSILGDHGELTGVDFGYPGIGTQTTWTYTETFNTVVSSTTNIQVYKETGDTKMFIEEGASGTWQFGVSNAAKAAQCHGVINFGASKFIDQMIQNDNVVVTASITFSMGALSSNFNNKFYSAVVGPEALTAQKSYNLREKDGDSNYIYNYKNSSKEAAETFTTDAVTLSPGKNNLALATGLGWAQRWAPPYTPRRGLE
-256 NHIQYTGANKAGDVK
+256 IKNIQIKYTITFNNVTDSSSLNIGDNAAPVA
-271 DSQYGYQSNTTSNG
+271 SSTYGIQNSYQQGT
-285 SWSGSTLSFTGI
+285 SGSGY
-297 VANSANPYIYFCI
+297 APYLTDAKNAPVYYDSIK
-310 GIGESDGTC
+310 
-319 TVSFRNL
+319 N
-326 KFTNV
+326 NV
-331 KLVREVKADSDSIE
+331 KLDSI
-345 RVDGAAPVNKAQ
+345 VDGA
-357 FDNTVQDS
+357 
-365 FYPYNTN
+365 
-372 ASTAGG
+372 
-378 WAVWHDNITSQLSK
+378 
-392 KIDNVTYGNGKLQS
+392 GKMQS
-406 YTNSPIATIG
+406 YTNASLGQISADGANHSYYKFAQTEYVDMYNYSGESSIQSAILKYGADAAKTIG
-416 GQNYYKTSTVTYHD
+416 VGDRLITGISSDGTLQTSET
-430 TYNYLPGLMGY
+430 N
-441 IDSGDISQGF
+441 DSTHLQ
-451 TTETLKYVCEC
+451 
-462 GYVYTGTSFD
+462 
-472 SLDNSY
+472 
-478 TCPNC
+478 
-483 GKSKSAFTKTI
+483 
-494 NVPSKMAQDIDINY
+494 Y
-508 ASGIKQVI
+508 ASGIKTVTVNETMFNI
-516 VGSKYR
+516 W
-522 EEDADDTTGGTL
+522 DATDRAKTKAITVENDDG
-534 AAVFNLYD
+534 
-542 ANSYGENHGKGIY
+542 
-555 VEGQL
+555 
-560 VGWAVVTKTN
+560 VT
-570 RAEVVVKTYM
+570 VVVGYAKVNYI
-580 YTNAR
+580 NRGR
-585 VATQV
+585 VAV
-590 MDYGFSSNRWNIEY
+590 MIYMIANGTVQTSVGDYGGISSKSRIEF
-604 SGIDTTAPDDN
+604 SGIDTTSPDDS
-615 VNSGTNVSLDKFVGA
+615 VNSGTNVSLDNYIKSSSS
-630 NAQDLAWLRQNKI
+630 DLAWFRKNKI
-643 VADGSINI
+643 VADGSINV

-665 FYTVNREDSL
+665 FYTVNRADSL
-675 AELNNIAITQFADY
+675 AALNNIAITQFADY

-699 IALGEISS
+699 IAYGEISS

-717 KAYGGGEQGNP
+717 KAYGGADQGNP

-839 YIAGIANYITS
+839 YVAGIANYITS
-850 ASGTATTAVGNDITI
+850 ASGTATTAVSNDITI

-877 VEGGNGTFTFTIPAP
+877 VDEGGNGTFTFTIPAP

-1010 LAYRDINVENNYKS
+1010 LAYRDINVENKYKS
-1024 AIDIQKELG
+1024 AIDVQKELG

-1147 QNGNVLFENYTQNQ
+1147 QNGNVLLENYTQNQ

-1266 SEAKLDSDGN
+1266 SEAKLDADGN

-1358 KAQMASENIVVNLVL
+1358 KAQMASENIFVNLVL

-1462 SAYNPVTDTTAD
+1462 SAYKPVTDTTAD

-1576 GAQLSLGAQIADL
+1576 GAKLSLGAQIAEL

-1726 SIVVKPTAQ
+1726 TIVVKPTAQ

-1911 SIVFDAFS
+1911 SIVFDTFS

-1945 AAKDTVAI
+1945 AANDTVAI

-2423 KARPVLVS
+2423 EARPVLVS
-2431 ADLGTREYNGDEA
+2431 ADLGTREYNGDES

-2831 AYASFAATTP
+2831 AYVSFAATTP

-2862 KPVYTDKGSVSE
+2862 KPVYTDKGSGSE

-3012 ARDNDGQIRTIF
+3012 TRDNDGQVRTIF

-3034 TATLEIVLPKLTGVS
+3034 TATLDIVLPKLTGVS

-3116 ANGQFVARKDVDA
+3116 ANGKFVARKDVDA

-3428 LYLDDQLVLLSNTS
+3428 LYLDDQLVLLSNTP

>member
-1 MYKNLRA
+1 
-8 HTRYESVHAHNTKP
+8 
-22 EVDIMRNGNKTRQL
+22 MRNGNKTRQL

-49 TLVFAVAIS
+49 TLVFAVALS
-58 VTPDGYF
+58 
-65 NSAKALNP
+65 N
-73 DGDTS
+73 
-78 GLVRVYQKDAYLNTS
+78 DA
-93 TLVNPD
+93 
-99 DYALSAFKTDFESI
+99 
-113 MGYGKNAN
+113 
-121 NSKTEWSI
+121 I
-129 GDVTFNKYVFGMKN
+129 GG
-143 ITYNSEK
+143 
-150 GKIKSQDSEEEDK
+150 
-163 TVGVYPLA
+163 
-171 GGGAKMSFYIDA
+171 
-183 GLFGADSIS
+183 
-192 AVLNVV
+192 
-198 LPEYLQSLI
+198 
-207 STNDEYSLQFDAQ
+207 
-220 IDVSK
+220 
-225 GDNLVNVSA
+225 
-234 QNYQRARAK
+234 
-243 IATAPETLSAVDE
+243 IATAAESEKDGDATFGAGVSILGDHGELTGVDFGYPGIGTQTTWTYTETFNTVVSSTTNIQVYKETGDTKMFIEEGASGTWQFGVSNAAKAAQCHGVINFGASKFIDQMIQNENVVVTASITFSMGALSSNFNNKFYSAVAGPEALTAQKSYNLREKDGDSNYTYNYKNSSKEAAETFTTDAVTLSPGKNNLALATGLGWAQRWAPPYTPRRGLE
-256 NHIQYTGANKAGDVK
+256 IKNIQIKYTITFNNVTDSSSLNIGDNATPVA
-271 DSQYGYQSNTTSNG
+271 SSTYGIQNSYQQGT
-285 SWSGSTLSFTGI
+285 SGSGY
-297 VANSANPYIYFCI
+297 APYLTDAKNAPVYYDSIK
-310 GIGESDGTC
+310 
-319 TVSFRNL
+319 N
-326 KFTNV
+326 NV
-331 KLVREVKADSDSIE
+331 KLDSI
-345 RVDGAAPVNKAQ
+345 VN
-357 FDNTVQDS
+357 
-365 FYPYNTN
+365 
-372 ASTAGG
+372 GE
-378 WAVWHDNITSQLSK
+378 
-392 KIDNVTYGNGKLQS
+392 GKMQS
-406 YTNSPIATIG
+406 YTNASLGQISADGANHSYYKFAQTEYVDMYNYSGESSIQSAILKYGADAAKTIG
-416 GQNYYKTSTVTYHD
+416 VGDRLITGISSDGTLQTS
-430 TYNYLPGLMGY
+430 
-441 IDSGDISQGF
+441 
-451 TTETLKYVCEC
+451 ETN
-462 GYVYTGTSFD
+462 
-472 SLDNSY
+472 NS
-478 TCPNC
+478 THL
-483 GKSKSAFTKTI
+483 
-494 NVPSKMAQDIDINY
+494 QY
-508 ASGIKQVI
+508 ASGIKTVTVNETTFNI
-516 VGSKYR
+516 W
-522 EEDADDTTGGTL
+522 DATDRAKTKAITVENDDG
-534 AAVFNLYD
+534 
-542 ANSYGENHGKGIY
+542 
-555 VEGQL
+555 
-560 VGWAVVTKTN
+560 VT
-570 RAEVVVKTYM
+570 VVVGYAKVNYI
-580 YTNAR
+580 NRGR
-585 VATQV
+585 VAV
-590 MDYGFSSNRWNIEY
+590 MIYMIANGTVQTSVGDYGGISSKSRIEF
-604 SGIDTTAPDDN
+604 SGIDTTSPDDS
-615 VNSGTNVSLDKFVGA
+615 VNGGTNVSLDNYIKSSSS
-630 NAQDLAWLRQNKI
+630 NLAWFRQNKI
-643 VADGSINI
+643 VADGSINV

-665 FYTVNREDSL
+665 FYTVNRADSL
-675 AELNNIAITQFADY
+675 AALNNIAITQFADY

-699 IALGEISS
+699 IAYGEISS

-717 KAYGGGEQGNP
+717 KAYGGADQGNP

-764 DYDRPEYTVDYSFD
+764 DYDRPEYTVDYSFN

-850 ASGTATTAVGNDITI
+850 ASGTATTAVSNDITI

-877 VEGGNGTFTFTIPAP
+877 VDEGGNGTFTFTIPTP

-1147 QNGNVLFENYTQNQ
+1147 QNGNVLLENYTQNQ

-1358 KAQMASENIVVNLVL
+1358 KAQMASENIFVNLVL

-1448 GLYKSANEI
+1448 GLFKSANEI

-1462 SAYNPVTDTTAD
+1462 SAYKPVTDTTAD

-1483 SISRESAEGVGQY
+1483 SITRESAEGVGQY

-1508 SNYSIVVQTTKY
+1508 SNYSIIVQTTKY

-1540 PFGTTVESEIGKI
+1540 PFGTTVESEISKI
-1553 APAYKIAAKDMVV
+1553 APAYKISANDMVV

-1576 GAQLSLGAQIADL
+1576 GAQLSLGAKIAEL

-1646 VYGFVWSENTL
+1646 VYGFVWGENTL

-1726 SIVVKPTAQ
+1726 TIVVKPTAQ

-1742 EEDGVYGIG
+1742 EEDGVYVIG

-1771 AYNDILAQINGV
+1771 AYNDILAQIDGV

-1911 SIVFDAFS
+1911 SIVFDTFS

-1945 AAKDTVAI
+1945 AANDTVAI
-1953 DDSTFVTIIYIDNI
+1953 DDNTFVTIIYIDNI

-2110 RDYNKKT
+2110 RDYNKQT

-2218 TSVQYATNLEEELKK
+2218 TSVQYATNLEKELKK
-2233 FSYDASKVSFM
+2233 FSYDARNVSFM

-2423 KARPVLVS
+2423 EARPLLVS

-2831 AYASFAATTP
+2831 AYVSFAATTP

-3012 ARDNDGQIRTIF
+3012 ARDNDGQVRTIF

-3034 TATLEIVLPKLTGVS
+3034 TATLDIVLPKLTGVS

-3378 ANRLEVKEIKTN
+3378 ANKLEVKEIKTN

-3428 LYLDDQLVLLSNTS
+3428 LYLDDQLVLLSNTP

>member
-1 MYKNLRA
+1 
-8 HTRYESVHAHNTKP
+8 
-22 EVDIMRNGNKTRQL
+22 MRNGNKTRQL

-49 TLVFAVAIS
+49 TLVFAVALS
-58 VTPDGYF
+58 
-65 NSAKALNP
+65 N
-73 DGDTS
+73 
-78 GLVRVYQKDAYLNTS
+78 DA
-93 TLVNPD
+93 
-99 DYALSAFKTDFESI
+99 
-113 MGYGKNAN
+113 
-121 NSKTEWSI
+121 I
-129 GDVTFNKYVFGMKN
+129 GG
-143 ITYNSEK
+143 
-150 GKIKSQDSEEEDK
+150 
-163 TVGVYPLA
+163 
-171 GGGAKMSFYIDA
+171 
-183 GLFGADSIS
+183 
-192 AVLNVV
+192 
-198 LPEYLQSLI
+198 
-207 STNDEYSLQFDAQ
+207 
-220 IDVSK
+220 
-225 GDNLVNVSA
+225 
-234 QNYQRARAK
+234 
-243 IATAPETLSAVDE
+243 IATAAESEKDGDATFGAGVSILGDHGELTGVDFGYPGIGTQTTWTYTETFNTVVSSTTNIQIYKETGDTKMFIEEGASGTWQFGVSNAAKAAQCHGVINFGASKFIDQMIQNDNVVVTASITFSMGALSSNFNNKFYSAVVGPEALTAQKSYNLREKDGDSNYTYNYKNSSKEAAETFTTDAVTLSPGKNNLALATGLGWAQRWVPPYTPRRGLE
-256 NHIQYTGANKAGDVK
+256 IKNIQIKYTITFNNVTDGSGLNIGDNAAPVA
-271 DSQYGYQSNTTSNG
+271 SSTYGIQNSYQQGT
-285 SWSGSTLSFTGI
+285 SGSGY
-297 VANSANPYIYFCI
+297 APYLTDAKNAPVYYDSIK
-310 GIGESDGTC
+310 
-319 TVSFRNL
+319 N
-326 KFTNV
+326 NV
-331 KLVREVKADSDSIE
+331 KLDSI
-345 RVDGAAPVNKAQ
+345 VN
-357 FDNTVQDS
+357 
-365 FYPYNTN
+365 
-372 ASTAGG
+372 GE
-378 WAVWHDNITSQLSK
+378 
-392 KIDNVTYGNGKLQS
+392 GKMQS
-406 YTNSPIATIG
+406 YTNASLGQISADGANHSYYKFVQTEYVDMYNYSGESSIQSAILKYGADAAKTIG
-416 GQNYYKTSTVTYHD
+416 VGDRLITGISSDGTLQTSET
-430 TYNYLPGLMGY
+430 N
-441 IDSGDISQGF
+441 DSTHLQ
-451 TTETLKYVCEC
+451 
-462 GYVYTGTSFD
+462 
-472 SLDNSY
+472 
-478 TCPNC
+478 
-483 GKSKSAFTKTI
+483 
-494 NVPSKMAQDIDINY
+494 Y
-508 ASGIKQVI
+508 ASGIKTVTVNETTFNI
-516 VGSKYR
+516 W
-522 EEDADDTTGGTL
+522 DATDRAKTKAITVENDDG
-534 AAVFNLYD
+534 
-542 ANSYGENHGKGIY
+542 
-555 VEGQL
+555 
-560 VGWAVVTKTN
+560 VT
-570 RAEVVVKTYM
+570 VVVGYAKVNYI
-580 YTNAR
+580 NRGR
-585 VATQV
+585 VAV
-590 MDYGFSSNRWNIEY
+590 MIYMIANGTVQTSVGDYGGISSKSRIEF
-604 SGIDTTAPDDN
+604 SGIDTTSPDDS
-615 VNSGTNVSLDKFVGA
+615 VNSGTNVSLDNYIKSSSS
-630 NAQDLAWLRQNKI
+630 DLAWFRQNKI

-665 FYTVNREDSL
+665 FYTVNRADSL

-699 IALGEISS
+699 IAYGEISS

-839 YIAGIANYITS
+839 YVAGIANYITS
-850 ASGTATTAVGNDITI
+850 ASGTATTAVSNDITI
-865 NINGVDV
+865 NINGVDI

-877 VEGGNGTFTFTIPAP
+877 VDEGGNGTFTFTIPTP

-951 EGYLSTFENYE
+951 EGYLSTFANYE

-1024 AIDIQKELG
+1024 AIDVQKELG

-1147 QNGNVLFENYTQNQ
+1147 QNGNVLLENYTQNQ
-1161 VWSGISNENAQYITA
+1161 VWNGINNENAQYITA

-1266 SEAKLDSDGN
+1266 SEAKLDSDGS

-1358 KAQMASENIVVNLVL
+1358 KAQMASENIFVNLVL

-1462 SAYNPVTDTTAD
+1462 SAYKPVTDTTAD

-1508 SNYSIVVQTTKY
+1508 SNYSIIVQTTKY

-1576 GAQLSLGAQIADL
+1576 GAQLSLGAQIAEL

-1726 SIVVKPTAQ
+1726 TIVVKPTAQ
-1735 NLSKVYG
+1735 NFAKVYG

-1751 FDVTSVGGQAIAKDG
+1751 FDVASVGGQAIAKDG
-1766 NYANV
+1766 SYANV

-1911 SIVFDAFS
+1911 SIVFDTFS

-1945 AAKDTVAI
+1945 SAKDTVAI
-1953 DDSTFVTIIYIDNI
+1953 DDSTSVTIIYIDNI

-2071 ENAVYNNRKG
+2071 ENAMYNNRKG

-2110 RDYNKKT
+2110 RDYNKQT
-2117 DVDMTYTFAQGALA
+2117 DVDMTYTFTQGALA

-2202 YDGTSNVVVDN
+2202 YDGTSNVVADN

-2409 YELVQYKGTITGNI
+2409 YELVQYNGTITGNI
-2423 KARPVLVS
+2423 EARPVLVS

-2465 AIQTKNGSYFID
+2465 AIQTKNGAYFID

-2488 IAKDGTAYGLLLQN
+2488 IAKDGTAYGLLLQS

-2557 YILKNDTASVEEAQN
+2557 YVLKNDTASVEEAQN

-2621 RASGIERATDTD
+2621 RASGIERATDTN

-2831 AYASFAATTP
+2831 AYVSFAATTP

-2904 VMSADG
+2904 IMSADG

-2988 YDYDAV
+2988 YDYNGI

-3024 DIAGTNAKFD
+3024 DIVGANAKFD
-3034 TATLEIVLPKLTGVS
+3034 TATLDIVLPKLTGVS

-3116 ANGQFVARKDVDA
+3116 ADGQFVARKDVDA

-3146 IDKADVGLRAQNVSE
+3146 IDKADVGLRVQNVSE

-3243 ASTVAE
+3243 TSTVAE

-3428 LYLDDQLVLLSNTS
+3428 LYLDDQLVLLSNTP

>member
-1 MYKNLRA
+1 
-8 HTRYESVHAHNTKP
+8 
-22 EVDIMRNGNKTRQL
+22 MRNGNKTRQL

-49 TLVFAVAIS
+49 TLVFAFALSKNNSQVASAYTVVEQEKDDDATLGSPSSFFGDNGELTGTHFGYPGLSADTQTWTFTETYNTVVPSTGNHQIFKLKGNTTMYTHVGDANHWLWGVKNGMAAAEVHGVMNFNLS
-58 VTPDGYF
+58 GFVAQMIQNDNVTVKAKVTANIGAKEGDSTWLVSYVNNLFYSAVAVPAGKELTGGLSYDLRNNKSESGQDKTGFIAGYQNSDKKGAQDRTSNEVTLTKETPGLGFALGCGWRQQVGSYDHHVYMSNIRVTFTITFNNVTDGSGLNIGDNAAPVASSTYGIQ
-65 NSAKALNP
+65 NSYQQ
-73 DGDTS
+73 GTS
-78 GLVRVYQKDAYLNTS
+78 GSGYAPYLTDA
-93 TLVNPD
+93 
-99 DYALSAFKTDFESI
+99 
-113 MGYGKNAN
+113 KNAP
-121 NSKTEWSI
+121 
-129 GDVTFNKYVFGMKN
+129 
-143 ITYNSEK
+143 
-150 GKIKSQDSEEEDK
+150 
-163 TVGVYPLA
+163 VY
-171 GGGAKMSFYIDA
+171 Y
-183 GLFGADSIS
+183 DSIK
-192 AVLNVV
+192 N
-198 LPEYLQSLI
+198 
-207 STNDEYSLQFDAQ
+207 
-220 IDVSK
+220 
-225 GDNLVNVSA
+225 
-234 QNYQRARAK
+234 
-243 IATAPETLSAVDE
+243 
-256 NHIQYTGANKAGDVK
+256 
-271 DSQYGYQSNTTSNG
+271 
-285 SWSGSTLSFTGI
+285 
-297 VANSANPYIYFCI
+297 
-310 GIGESDGTC
+310 
-319 TVSFRNL
+319 
-326 KFTNV
+326 NV
-331 KLVREVKADSDSIE
+331 KLDSI
-345 RVDGAAPVNKAQ
+345 VDGA
-357 FDNTVQDS
+357 
-365 FYPYNTN
+365 
-372 ASTAGG
+372 
-378 WAVWHDNITSQLSK
+378 
-392 KIDNVTYGNGKLQS
+392 GKMQS
-406 YTNSPIATIG
+406 YTNASLGQISADGANHSYYKFAQTEYVDMYNYSGESSIQSAILKYGADAAKTIG
-416 GQNYYKTSTVTYHD
+416 VGDRLITGISSDGTLQTSET
-430 TYNYLPGLMGY
+430 N
-441 IDSGDISQGF
+441 DSTHLQ
-451 TTETLKYVCEC
+451 
-462 GYVYTGTSFD
+462 
-472 SLDNSY
+472 
-478 TCPNC
+478 
-483 GKSKSAFTKTI
+483 
-494 NVPSKMAQDIDINY
+494 Y
-508 ASGIKQVI
+508 ASGIKTVTVNETTFNI
-516 VGSKYR
+516 W
-522 EEDADDTTGGTL
+522 DATDRAKTKAITVENDDG
-534 AAVFNLYD
+534 
-542 ANSYGENHGKGIY
+542 
-555 VEGQL
+555 
-560 VGWAVVTKTN
+560 VT
-570 RAEVVVKTYM
+570 VVVGYAKVNYI
-580 YTNAR
+580 NRGR
-585 VATQV
+585 VAV
-590 MDYGFSSNRWNIEY
+590 MIYMIANGTVQTSVGDYGGISSKSRIEF
-604 SGIDTTAPDDN
+604 SGIDTTSPDDS
-615 VNSGTNVSLDKFVGA
+615 VNGGTNVSLDNYIKSSSS
-630 NAQDLAWLRQNKI
+630 DLAWFRQNKI

-651 NEDDTAAGYSPYIW
+651 NEDDTAAGYSPYLW

-699 IALGEISS
+699 IAYGEISS

-717 KAYGGGEQGNP
+717 KAYGGADQGNP

-850 ASGTATTAVGNDITI
+850 ASGTATTAVSNDITI

-877 VEGGNGTFTFTIPAP
+877 VDEGGNGTFTFTIPTP

-1033 FDRYIMVTGDAL
+1033 FDRYIMTKGDAL

-1114 TNAEGVAVTTIK
+1114 TNAEGVAVTTSK

-1147 QNGNVLFENYTQNQ
+1147 QNGNVLLENYTQNQ

-1176 SGYETLRVTLDDFNN
+1176 SGYETLQVTLDDFNN

-1358 KAQMASENIVVNLVL
+1358 KAQMASENIFVNLVL

-1462 SAYNPVTDTTAD
+1462 SAYKPVTDTTAD

-1540 PFGTTVESEIGKI
+1540 PFGTTVESEISKI

-1576 GAQLSLGAQIADL
+1576 GAKLSLGAQIAEL
-1589 TDENYS
+1589 TEEEDYS
-1595 AAYKYAI
+1595 AVYKYAI
-1602 LLGGNLDDGNVV
+1602 VLGGTLDDGNVV

-1646 VYGFVWSENTL
+1646 VYGFVWGENTL

-1726 SIVVKPTAQ
+1726 TIVVKPTAQ
-1735 NLSKVYG
+1735 NFSKVYG

-1751 FDVTSVGGQAIAKDG
+1751 FDVASVGGQAIAKDG
-1766 NYANV
+1766 SYANV

-1911 SIVFDAFS
+1911 SIVFDTFS

-1945 AAKDTVAI
+1945 SAKDTVAI

-2071 ENAVYNNRKG
+2071 ENAMYNNRKG

-2268 EVRFDG
+2268 EVKFDG

-2293 DDKYNKINSLQVG
+2293 DDKYNKINSLQEG

-2423 KARPVLVS
+2423 EARPVLVS

-2465 AIQTKNGSYFID
+2465 AIQTKNGAYFID

-2557 YILKNDTASVEEAQN
+2557 YILKNDTASVEEAKN
-2572 ANAIVGFYKVDGV
+2572 ANKIVGFYKVDGV

-2610 QGKITQRTASI
+2610 QGTITQRTASI

-2831 AYASFAATTP
+2831 AYVSFAATTP

-3012 ARDNDGQIRTIF
+3012 ARDNDGQVRTIF
-3024 DIAGTNAKFD
+3024 DIAGANAKFD

-3191 KNADFTLTY
+3191 KDADFTLTY

-3255 IVNVTLSSD
+3255 IVNVTFSSD

-3346 FMSSTGVLELTTK
+3346 FMSSTGVLELTAK

-3428 LYLDDQLVLLSNTS
+3428 LYLDDQLVLLSNTP

-3451 SVKNLNGIAIYYV
+3451 SVNNLNGIAIYYV

>member
-1 MYKNLRA
+1 
-8 HTRYESVHAHNTKP
+8 
-22 EVDIMRNGNKTRQL
+22 MRNGNKTRQL

-49 TLVFAVAIS
+49 TLVFAVALS
-58 VTPDGYF
+58 
-65 NSAKALNP
+65 N
-73 DGDTS
+73 
-78 GLVRVYQKDAYLNTS
+78 DA
-93 TLVNPD
+93 
-99 DYALSAFKTDFESI
+99 
-113 MGYGKNAN
+113 
-121 NSKTEWSI
+121 I
-129 GDVTFNKYVFGMKN
+129 GG
-143 ITYNSEK
+143 
-150 GKIKSQDSEEEDK
+150 
-163 TVGVYPLA
+163 
-171 GGGAKMSFYIDA
+171 
-183 GLFGADSIS
+183 
-192 AVLNVV
+192 
-198 LPEYLQSLI
+198 
-207 STNDEYSLQFDAQ
+207 
-220 IDVSK
+220 
-225 GDNLVNVSA
+225 
-234 QNYQRARAK
+234 
-243 IATAPETLSAVDE
+243 IATAAEFEKDGDATFGAGVSILGDHGELTGVDFGYPGIGTQTTWTYTETFNTVVSSTTNIQVYKETGDTKMFIEEGASGTWQFGVSNAAKAAQCHGVINFGASKFIDQMIQNDNVVVTASITFSMGALSSNFNNKFYSAVVGPEALTAQKSYNLREKDGDSNYTYNYKNSSKEAAETFTTDAVTLSPGKNNLALATGLGWE
-256 NHIQYTGANKAGDVK
+256 QRWAPPYTPRRGLEIKNIQIKYTITFNNVTDGSGLNIGDNAAPVA
-271 DSQYGYQSNTTSNG
+271 SSTYGIQNSYQQGT
-285 SWSGSTLSFTGI
+285 SGSGY
-297 VANSANPYIYFCI
+297 APYLTDAKNAPVYYDSIK
-310 GIGESDGTC
+310 
-319 TVSFRNL
+319 N
-326 KFTNV
+326 NV
-331 KLVREVKADSDSIE
+331 KLDSI
-345 RVDGAAPVNKAQ
+345 VN
-357 FDNTVQDS
+357 
-365 FYPYNTN
+365 
-372 ASTAGG
+372 GE
-378 WAVWHDNITSQLSK
+378 
-392 KIDNVTYGNGKLQS
+392 GKMQS
-406 YTNSPIATIG
+406 YTNASLGQISADGANHSYYKFAQTEYVDMYNYSGESSIQSAILKYGADAAKTIG
-416 GQNYYKTSTVTYHD
+416 VGDRLITGISSDGTLQTS
-430 TYNYLPGLMGY
+430 
-441 IDSGDISQGF
+441 
-451 TTETLKYVCEC
+451 ETN
-462 GYVYTGTSFD
+462 
-472 SLDNSY
+472 NS
-478 TCPNC
+478 THL
-483 GKSKSAFTKTI
+483 
-494 NVPSKMAQDIDINY
+494 QY
-508 ASGIKQVI
+508 ASGIKTVTVNETTFNI
-516 VGSKYR
+516 W
-522 EEDADDTTGGTL
+522 DATDRAKTKAITVENDDG
-534 AAVFNLYD
+534 V
-542 ANSYGENHGKGIY
+542 
-555 VEGQL
+555 
-560 VGWAVVTKTN
+560 AVVVGYAKVNYIN
-570 RAEVVVKTYM
+570 RG
-580 YTNAR
+580 R
-585 VATQV
+585 VAV
-590 MDYGFSSNRWNIEY
+590 MIYMIANGTVQTSVGDYGGISSKSRIEF
-604 SGIDTTAPDDN
+604 SGIDTTSPDDS
-615 VNSGTNVSLDKFVGA
+615 VNGGTNVSLDNYIKSSSS
-630 NAQDLAWLRQNKI
+630 DLAWFRQNKI
-643 VADGSINI
+643 VADGSINV
-651 NEDDTAAGYSPYIW
+651 NEDDTAAGYSPYLW
-665 FYTVNREDSL
+665 FYTVNRADSL
-675 AELNNIAITQFADY
+675 AALNNIAITQFANY

-699 IALGEISS
+699 IAYGEISS

-728 ASITDNVTG
+728 TSITDNVTG

-839 YIAGIANYITS
+839 YVAGIVDYISS
-850 ASGTATTAVGNDITI
+850 ASGTATTAVSNDITI

-877 VEGGNGTFTFTIPAP
+877 VEGGNGTFTFTIPTP

-926 NNDWKGGI
+926 NYDWKGGI

-1024 AIDIQKELG
+1024 AIDVQKELG

-1126 RGETLLFNVGLANSY
+1126 RGETLLFNIGLANSY

-1210 YNYINSSVGYTAAP
+1210 YNYINRSVGYTAAP

-1358 KAQMASENIVVNLVL
+1358 KAQMASENIFVNLVL

-1462 SAYNPVTDTTAD
+1462 SAYKPVTDTMAD

-1508 SNYSIVVQTTKY
+1508 SNYSIIVQTTKY

-1553 APAYKIAAKDMVV
+1553 APTYKIAAKDMVV

-1576 GAQLSLGAQIADL
+1576 GAKLSLGAQIAEL

-1626 YVTKQNAI
+1626 YVTKQNTI

-1646 VYGFVWSENTL
+1646 VYGFVWGENTL

-1726 SIVVKPTAQ
+1726 TIVVKPTAQ

-1766 NYANV
+1766 SYANV

-1911 SIVFDAFS
+1911 SIVFDTFS

-2001 SSVSFASGEGT
+2001 SDVSFASGEGT

-2081 IKIVLKNMPASIKQ
+2081 IKVVLKNMPASIKQ

-2202 YDGTSNVVVDN
+2202 YDGTSNVVVNN

-2423 KARPVLVS
+2423 EARPVLVS

-2621 RASGIERATDTD
+2621 RASGIERATDTN

-2831 AYASFAATTP
+2831 AYVSFAATTP

-3012 ARDNDGQIRTIF
+3012 SRDNDGQVRTIF

-3034 TATLEIVLPKLTGVS
+3034 TATLDIVLPKLTGVS

-3116 ANGQFVARKDVDA
+3116 ANGKFVARKDVDA

-3191 KNADFTLTY
+3191 KNADFTLTH

-3428 LYLDDQLVLLSNTS
+3428 LYLDDQLVLLSNTP

-3507 IYVIVAAVVI
+3507 ICVIVAAVVI

>member
-1 MYKNLRA
+1 
-8 HTRYESVHAHNTKP
+8 
-22 EVDIMRNGNKTRQL
+22 MRNGNKTRQL

-49 TLVFAVAIS
+49 TLVFAVA
-58 VTPDGYF
+58 
-65 NSAKALNP
+65 L
-73 DGDTS
+73 
-78 GLVRVYQKDAYLNTS
+78 
-93 TLVNPD
+93 
-99 DYALSAFKTDFESI
+99 
-113 MGYGKNAN
+113 
-121 NSKTEWSI
+121 
-129 GDVTFNKYVFGMKN
+129 
-143 ITYNSEK
+143 
-150 GKIKSQDSEEEDK
+150 
-163 TVGVYPLA
+163 
-171 GGGAKMSFYIDA
+171 
-183 GLFGADSIS
+183 
-192 AVLNVV
+192 
-198 LPEYLQSLI
+198 
-207 STNDEYSLQFDAQ
+207 TNDA
-220 IDVSK
+220 I
-225 GDNLVNVSA
+225 GG
-234 QNYQRARAK
+234 
-243 IATAPETLSAVDE
+243 IATAAESEKEGDATFGAGVSILGDHGELTGVDFGYPGIGTQTTWTYTETFNTIVSSTTNIQVYKETGDTKMFIEEGASGTWQFGVSNAAKAAQCHGVINFGASKFIDQMIQNDNVVVTASITFSLGALSSNFNNKFYSAVVGPESLTAQKSYYLRKDGDSNYTYNYKNSSKEAAETFTTDAVTLSPGKNNLALATGLGWAQRIAPPYTPKRGLE
-256 NHIQYTGANKAGDVK
+256 IKNIQIKYTITFNNVTDSSSLNIGDNAAPIA
-271 DSQYGYQSNTTSNG
+271 SSTYGIQNSYQQGT
-285 SWSGSTLSFTGI
+285 SGSGY
-297 VANSANPYIYFCI
+297 APYLTDAKNAPVYYDSIK
-310 GIGESDGTC
+310 
-319 TVSFRNL
+319 N
-326 KFTNV
+326 NV
-331 KLVREVKADSDSIE
+331 KLDSI
-345 RVDGAAPVNKAQ
+345 VDGA
-357 FDNTVQDS
+357 
-365 FYPYNTN
+365 
-372 ASTAGG
+372 
-378 WAVWHDNITSQLSK
+378 
-392 KIDNVTYGNGKLQS
+392 GKMQS
-406 YTNSPIATIG
+406 YTNASLGQISADGANHSYYKFAQTEYVDMYNYSGESSIQSAILKYGADAAKTIG
-416 GQNYYKTSTVTYHD
+416 VGDRLITGISSDGTLQTS
-430 TYNYLPGLMGY
+430 
-441 IDSGDISQGF
+441 
-451 TTETLKYVCEC
+451 ETN
-462 GYVYTGTSFD
+462 
-472 SLDNSY
+472 NS
-478 TCPNC
+478 THL
-483 GKSKSAFTKTI
+483 
-494 NVPSKMAQDIDINY
+494 QY
-508 ASGIKQVI
+508 ASGIKTVTVNETTFNI
-516 VGSKYR
+516 W
-522 EEDADDTTGGTL
+522 DATDRAKTKAITVENDDG
-534 AAVFNLYD
+534 
-542 ANSYGENHGKGIY
+542 
-555 VEGQL
+555 
-560 VGWAVVTKTN
+560 VT
-570 RAEVVVKTYM
+570 VVVGYAKVNYI
-580 YTNAR
+580 NRGR
-585 VATQV
+585 VAV
-590 MDYGFSSNRWNIEY
+590 MIYMIANGTVQTSVGDYGGISSKSRIEF
-604 SGIDTTAPDDN
+604 SGIDTTSPDDS
-615 VNSGTNVSLDKFVGA
+615 VNGGTNVSLDNYIKSSSS
-630 NAQDLAWLRQNKI
+630 DLAWFRQNKI

-665 FYTVNREDSL
+665 FYTVNRADSL

-699 IALGEISS
+699 IAYGEISS

-717 KAYGGGEQGNP
+717 KAYGGADQGNP

-839 YIAGIANYITS
+839 YVAGIVDYITS
-850 ASGTATTAVGNDITI
+850 ASGTATTAVSNDITI

-1126 RGETLLFNVGLANSY
+1126 RGETLLFNIGLANSY

-1191 LTDLEKSNRFE
+1191 LTDLEKSNKFE

-1358 KAQMASENIVVNLVL
+1358 KAQMASENIFVNLVL

-1462 SAYNPVTDTTAD
+1462 SAYKPVTDTTAD

-1576 GAQLSLGAQIADL
+1576 GAQLSLGAKIAEL

-1810 TVYGT
+1810 TIYGT

-1911 SIVFDAFS
+1911 SIVFDTFS

-1945 AAKDTVAI
+1945 AANDTVAI

-2001 SSVSFASGEGT
+2001 SDVSFASGEGT

-2071 ENAVYNNRKG
+2071 ENAMYNNRKG
-2081 IKIVLKNMPASIKQ
+2081 IKVVLKNMPASIKQ

-2218 TSVQYATNLEEELKK
+2218 TSVQYATNLEKELKK

-2423 KARPVLVS
+2423 EARPVLVS

-2557 YILKNDTASVEEAQN
+2557 YILKNDTTSVEEAQN

-2831 AYASFAATTP
+2831 AYVSFAATTP

-3012 ARDNDGQIRTIF
+3012 TRDNDGQVRTIF

-3034 TATLEIVLPKLTGVS
+3034 TATLDIVLPKLTGVS

-3255 IVNVTLSSD
+3255 IVNVTLNSD

-3428 LYLDDQLVLLSNTS
+3428 LYLDDQLVLLSNTP

-3507 IYVIVAAVVI
+3507 ICVIVAAVVI

>member
-1 MYKNLRA
+1 
-8 HTRYESVHAHNTKP
+8 
-22 EVDIMRNGNKTRQL
+22 MRNGNKTRQL

-49 TLVFAVAIS
+49 TLVFA
-58 VTPDGYF
+58 F
-65 NSAKALNP
+65 
-73 DGDTS
+73 
-78 GLVRVYQKDAYLNTS
+78 
-93 TLVNPD
+93 
-99 DYALSAFKTDFESI
+99 ALSASVSQVASAYTVVEQEKADDATLGSPSAFFGDNSELTGMHFGYPGLSANTQTWTFTETYNTVVPSTGNHQIFKLKGNTTMYTHVGDANHWLWGVKNGMAAAEVHGVMNFNLSGFVAQMIQNDNVTVKAKVTANIGAKEGDSTLLVSYVNNLFYSAVAVPAGKELTGGLSYDLRNNKSESDQDKTGFIAGYQNSDKKGAQDRTSNEVTLTKETPGLGFALGCGWRQQAGSYDHHVYMSNIRVTFTITFNNVTDGSGLNI
-113 MGYGKNAN
+113 GDNAAPVASSTYGIQNSYVQGTSGSGYAPYLTDAKNAP
-121 NSKTEWSI
+121 
-129 GDVTFNKYVFGMKN
+129 
-143 ITYNSEK
+143 
-150 GKIKSQDSEEEDK
+150 
-163 TVGVYPLA
+163 VY
-171 GGGAKMSFYIDA
+171 Y
-183 GLFGADSIS
+183 DSIK
-192 AVLNVV
+192 N
-198 LPEYLQSLI
+198 
-207 STNDEYSLQFDAQ
+207 
-220 IDVSK
+220 
-225 GDNLVNVSA
+225 
-234 QNYQRARAK
+234 
-243 IATAPETLSAVDE
+243 
-256 NHIQYTGANKAGDVK
+256 
-271 DSQYGYQSNTTSNG
+271 
-285 SWSGSTLSFTGI
+285 
-297 VANSANPYIYFCI
+297 
-310 GIGESDGTC
+310 
-319 TVSFRNL
+319 
-326 KFTNV
+326 NV
-331 KLVREVKADSDSIE
+331 KLDSI
-345 RVDGAAPVNKAQ
+345 VDGA
-357 FDNTVQDS
+357 
-365 FYPYNTN
+365 
-372 ASTAGG
+372 
-378 WAVWHDNITSQLSK
+378 
-392 KIDNVTYGNGKLQS
+392 GKMQS
-406 YTNSPIATIG
+406 YTNASLGQISADGANHSYYKFAQTEYVDMYNYSGESSIQSAILKYGADAAKTIG
-416 GQNYYKTSTVTYHD
+416 VGDRLITGISSDGTLQTSET
-430 TYNYLPGLMGY
+430 N
-441 IDSGDISQGF
+441 DSTHLQ
-451 TTETLKYVCEC
+451 
-462 GYVYTGTSFD
+462 
-472 SLDNSY
+472 
-478 TCPNC
+478 
-483 GKSKSAFTKTI
+483 
-494 NVPSKMAQDIDINY
+494 Y
-508 ASGIKQVI
+508 ASGIKTVTVNETTFNI
-516 VGSKYR
+516 W
-522 EEDADDTTGGTL
+522 DATDRAKTKAITVENDDGMT
-534 AAVFNLYD
+534 
-542 ANSYGENHGKGIY
+542 
-555 VEGQL
+555 
-560 VGWAVVTKTN
+560 
-570 RAEVVVKTYM
+570 VVVGYAKVNYI
-580 YTNAR
+580 NRGR
-585 VATQV
+585 VAV
-590 MDYGFSSNRWNIEY
+590 MIYMIANGTVQTSVGDYGGISSKSRIEF
-604 SGIDTTAPDDN
+604 SGIDTTSPDDS
-615 VNSGTNVSLDKFVGA
+615 VNGGTNVSLDNYIKSSSS
-630 NAQDLAWLRQNKI
+630 DLAWFRQNKI

-699 IALGEISS
+699 IAYGEISS

-717 KAYGGGEQGNP
+717 KAYGGADQGNP

-839 YIAGIANYITS
+839 YVAGIANYITS
-850 ASGTATTAVGNDITI
+850 ASGAATMAVGNDITI

-877 VEGGNGTFTFTIPAP
+877 VDEGGNGTFTFTIPTP

-962 LPSSRNWFT
+962 LPSLRNWFT

-1033 FDRYIMVTGDAL
+1033 FDRYIMATGDAL

-1266 SEAKLDSDGN
+1266 SEAKLDSDGS

-1358 KAQMASENIVVNLVL
+1358 KAQMASENIFVNLVL

-1540 PFGTTVESEIGKI
+1540 PFGTTVESEISKI
-1553 APAYKIAAKDMVV
+1553 APAYKIAAEDMVV
-1566 ASQIEALFAN
+1566 ASQIEALFVN
-1576 GAQLSLGAQIADL
+1576 GAQLSLGAQIAEL

-1602 LLGGNLDDGNVV
+1602 LLGGTLDDGNVV

-1646 VYGFVWSENTL
+1646 VYGFVWGENTL

-1684 NGTILDAGKRVL
+1684 NGTILDAGKRIL

-1726 SIVVKPTAQ
+1726 TIVVKPTAQ
-1735 NLSKVYG
+1735 NFSKVYG

-1751 FDVTSVGGQAIAKDG
+1751 FDVASVGGQAIAKDG
-1766 NYANV
+1766 SYANV

-1815 DGRYYGFAVGT
+1815 DGRYYAFAVGT

-1875 YNGANLYDLSSYLV
+1875 YNGTNLYDLSSYLV

-1911 SIVFDAFS
+1911 SIVFDTFS

-2071 ENAVYNNRKG
+2071 ENAMYNNRKG

-2110 RDYNKKT
+2110 RDYNKQT

-2178 AYTDIGVVI
+2178 AYIDIGVVI
-2187 SKARLVPNVKFADKT
+2187 FKARLVPNVKFADKT

-2363 EVVASGNFARKQTG
+2363 EVVAIGNFARKQTG

-2423 KARPVLVS
+2423 EARPVLVS

-2465 AIQTKNGSYFID
+2465 AIQTKNGAYFID

-2831 AYASFAATTP
+2831 AYVSFAATTP

-2928 IIGGQSVNTLFAK
+2928 IIGGQSVNTLFAN

-3012 ARDNDGQIRTIF
+3012 SRDNDGQVRTIF
-3024 DIAGTNAKFD
+3024 DIAGANAKFD

-3161 YYNGAKHEYATAGGE
+3161 YYNGAKHEYATAGGA

-3346 FMSSTGVLELTTK
+3346 FMSSTGVLELTAK

-3428 LYLDDQLVLLSNTS
+3428 LYLDDQLVLLSNTP

-3531 KKSKLKKLA
+3531 KKLKLKKLA

>member
-1 MYKNLRA
+1 
-8 HTRYESVHAHNTKP
+8 
-22 EVDIMRNGNKTRQL
+22 MRNGNQSRQL

-49 TLVFAVAIS
+49 TLVFA
-58 VTPDGYF
+58 F
-65 NSAKALNP
+65 
-73 DGDTS
+73 
-78 GLVRVYQKDAYLNTS
+78 
-93 TLVNPD
+93 
-99 DYALSAFKTDFESI
+99 ALSASVSQVASAYTVLEQEKADDATLGSPSAFFGDNSELTGMHFGYPGLSADTQTWTFTETYNTVVPSTGNHQIFKLKGNTTMYTHVGDANHWLWGVSNGMAAAEVHGVMNFNLSGFVAQMIQNDNVTVKAKVTANIGAKEGDSTWLISYVNNLFYSAVAVPAGKELTGGLSYDLRNNKSESGQDKTGFIVGYQNSDKKGAQDRTSNEVTLTKETPGLGFALGCGWGQQAGSYDHHVYMSNIRVTFTITFNNVTDGSGLNI
-113 MGYGKNAN
+113 GDNAAPIASSTYGIQNSYQQGTSGSGYAPYLTDAKNAP
-121 NSKTEWSI
+121 
-129 GDVTFNKYVFGMKN
+129 
-143 ITYNSEK
+143 
-150 GKIKSQDSEEEDK
+150 
-163 TVGVYPLA
+163 VY
-171 GGGAKMSFYIDA
+171 Y
-183 GLFGADSIS
+183 DSIK
-192 AVLNVV
+192 N
-198 LPEYLQSLI
+198 
-207 STNDEYSLQFDAQ
+207 
-220 IDVSK
+220 
-225 GDNLVNVSA
+225 
-234 QNYQRARAK
+234 
-243 IATAPETLSAVDE
+243 
-256 NHIQYTGANKAGDVK
+256 
-271 DSQYGYQSNTTSNG
+271 
-285 SWSGSTLSFTGI
+285 
-297 VANSANPYIYFCI
+297 
-310 GIGESDGTC
+310 
-319 TVSFRNL
+319 
-326 KFTNV
+326 NV
-331 KLVREVKADSDSIE
+331 KLDSI
-345 RVDGAAPVNKAQ
+345 VDGA
-357 FDNTVQDS
+357 
-365 FYPYNTN
+365 
-372 ASTAGG
+372 
-378 WAVWHDNITSQLSK
+378 
-392 KIDNVTYGNGKLQS
+392 GKMQS
-406 YTNSPIATIG
+406 YTNASLGQISADGANHSYYKFAQTEYVDMYNYSGESSIQSAILKYGADAAKTIG
-416 GQNYYKTSTVTYHD
+416 VGDRLITGISSDGTLQTSET
-430 TYNYLPGLMGY
+430 N
-441 IDSGDISQGF
+441 DSTHLQ
-451 TTETLKYVCEC
+451 
-462 GYVYTGTSFD
+462 
-472 SLDNSY
+472 
-478 TCPNC
+478 
-483 GKSKSAFTKTI
+483 
-494 NVPSKMAQDIDINY
+494 Y
-508 ASGIKQVI
+508 ASGIKTVTVNETTFNI
-516 VGSKYR
+516 W
-522 EEDADDTTGGTL
+522 DATDRAKTKAITVENDDG
-534 AAVFNLYD
+534 V
-542 ANSYGENHGKGIY
+542 
-555 VEGQL
+555 
-560 VGWAVVTKTN
+560 AVVVGYAKVNYIN
-570 RAEVVVKTYM
+570 RG
-580 YTNAR
+580 R
-585 VATQV
+585 VAV
-590 MDYGFSSNRWNIEY
+590 MIYMIANGTVQTSVGDYGGISSKSRIEF
-604 SGIDTTAPDDN
+604 SGIDTTSPDDS
-615 VNSGTNVSLDKFVGA
+615 VNGGTNVSLDNYIKSSSS
-630 NAQDLAWLRQNKI
+630 DLAWFRQNKI

-665 FYTVNREDSL
+665 FYTVNKADSL

-699 IALGEISS
+699 IAYGEISS

-717 KAYGGGEQGNP
+717 KAYGGADQGNP

-839 YIAGIANYITS
+839 YVAGIANYITS
-850 ASGTATTAVGNDITI
+850 ASGAATMAVSNDITI

-877 VEGGNGTFTFTIPAP
+877 VDEGGNGTFTFTIPTP

-962 LPSSRNWFT
+962 LPSLRNWFT

-1033 FDRYIMVTGDAL
+1033 FDRYIMATGDAL

-1176 SGYETLRVTLDDFNN
+1176 SGYETLQVTLDDFNN
-1191 LTDLEKSNRFE
+1191 LTDLEKSNKFE

-1266 SEAKLDSDGN
+1266 SEAKLDSDGS

-1358 KAQMASENIVVNLVL
+1358 KAQMASENIFVNLVL

-1540 PFGTTVESEIGKI
+1540 PFGTTVESEISKI

-1576 GAQLSLGAQIADL
+1576 GAKLSLGAKIAEL
-1589 TDENYS
+1589 TEEDYS
-1595 AAYKYAI
+1595 AVYKYAI
-1602 LLGGNLDDGNVV
+1602 VLGGTLDDGNVV

-1646 VYGFVWSENTL
+1646 VYGFVWGENTL

-1684 NGTILDAGKRVL
+1684 NGTILDAGKRIL

-1726 SIVVKPTAQ
+1726 TIVVKPTAQ

-1751 FDVTSVGGQAIAKDG
+1751 FDVASVGGQAIAKDG
-1766 NYANV
+1766 SYANV

-1911 SIVFDAFS
+1911 SIVFDTFS

-1926 NYRIANFVNDGNS
+1926 NYRISNFVNDGNS

-2055 DIKRDG
+2055 VIKRDG

-2071 ENAVYNNRKG
+2071 ENAMYNNRKG

-2141 KLAGKA
+2141 ILAGKA
-2147 ANANAGTHSVRVS
+2147 ANANAGTHTVTVS

-2233 FSYDASKVSFM
+2233 FSYDARKVSFM

-2324 QLIVNDFDI
+2324 QLIVNDFNI

-2423 KARPVLVS
+2423 EARPVLVS

-2465 AIQTKNGSYFID
+2465 AIQTKNGAYFID

-2657 SAVSNVIIGDDV
+2657 SAVSNIIIGDDV

-2831 AYASFAATTP
+2831 AYVSFAATTP

-2894 SNAYSANYGD
+2894 SNAYSANYGE

-2928 IIGGQSVNTLFAK
+2928 IIGGQSVNTLFAN

-3012 ARDNDGQIRTIF
+3012 SRDNDGQIRTIF

-3161 YYNGAKHEYATAGGE
+3161 YYNGAKHEYATAGGA

-3346 FMSSTGVLELTTK
+3346 FMSSTGVLELTAK

-3428 LYLDDQLVLLSNTS
+3428 LYLDDQLVLLSNTP

>member
-1 MYKNLRA
+1 
-8 HTRYESVHAHNTKP
+8 
-22 EVDIMRNGNKTRQL
+22 MRNGNKTRQL

-49 TLVFAVAIS
+49 TLVFAVALS
-58 VTPDGYF
+58 
-65 NSAKALNP
+65 N
-73 DGDTS
+73 
-78 GLVRVYQKDAYLNTS
+78 DAIGGIANAYE
-93 TLVNPD
+93 VKEQDKPD
-99 DYALSAFKTDFESI
+99 DATLGVASAITGDHGELTGVNF
-113 MGYGKNAN
+113 GYPGTGTQTTWTF
-121 NSKTEWSI
+121 TETYDTVVPSTSNHQIYKKKGNTVMYTHI
-129 GDVTFNKYVFGMKN
+129 GDANHWYW
-143 ITYNSEK
+143 
-150 GKIKSQDSEEEDK
+150 
-163 TVGVYPLA
+163 GV
-171 GGGAKMSFYIDA
+171 
-183 GLFGADSIS
+183 
-192 AVLNVV
+192 
-198 LPEYLQSLI
+198 
-207 STNDEYSLQFDAQ
+207 
-220 IDVSK
+220 
-225 GDNLVNVSA
+225 
-234 QNYQRARAK
+234 
-243 IATAPETLSAVDE
+243 
-256 NHIQYTGANKAGDVK
+256 
-271 DSQYGYQSNTTSNG
+271 
-285 SWSGSTLSFTGI
+285 
-297 VANSANPYIYFCI
+297 
-310 GIGESDGTC
+310 SDGQAGA
-319 TVSFRNL
+319 
-326 KFTNV
+326 
-331 KLVREVKADSDSIE
+331 EVHGVINFDLSGF
-345 RVDGAAPVNKAQ
+345 VAQ
-357 FDNTVQDS
+357 MIQN
-365 FYPYNTN
+365 
-372 ASTAGG
+372 
-378 WAVWHDNITSQLSK
+378 
-392 KIDNVTYGNGKLQS
+392 DNVTVKAKVTANIGARDGSVAGANYVNKLFYSALGVPAGKKMTGGLSFDIRNNDNVSGEDKSGFTSGYQNSSSKGAQDRTSNEVTLDKNTPGLAFALGCGWGQQWSPQDHYVYMSNIRVVFTITFNNVTDSASLNIGDNAAPIASSAYGIQNGYVQGTSGSGYAPYLTDAKNASVYYDSIAKNIKLDNVTDGAGKMQS
-406 YTNSPIATIG
+406 YTNTGLGQISADGANHSYYKFAQTEYVDMYNYSGESSIQSAILKYGADAAKTIG
-416 GQNYYKTSTVTYHD
+416 VGDRLITGISSDGTLQTS
-430 TYNYLPGLMGY
+430 
-441 IDSGDISQGF
+441 
-451 TTETLKYVCEC
+451 ETN
-462 GYVYTGTSFD
+462 
-472 SLDNSY
+472 NS
-478 TCPNC
+478 THL
-483 GKSKSAFTKTI
+483 
-494 NVPSKMAQDIDINY
+494 QY
-508 ASGIKQVI
+508 ASGIKTVTVNETTFNI
-516 VGSKYR
+516 W
-522 EEDADDTTGGTL
+522 DATDRAKTKAITVENDDG
-534 AAVFNLYD
+534 V
-542 ANSYGENHGKGIY
+542 
-555 VEGQL
+555 
-560 VGWAVVTKTN
+560 AVVVGYAKVNYIN
-570 RAEVVVKTYM
+570 RG
-580 YTNAR
+580 R
-585 VATQV
+585 VAV
-590 MDYGFSSNRWNIEY
+590 MIYMIANGTVQTSVGDYGGISSKSRIEF
-604 SGIDTTAPDDN
+604 SGIDTTSPDDS
-615 VNSGTNVSLDKFVGA
+615 VNGGTNVSLDNYIKSSSS
-630 NAQDLAWLRQNKI
+630 DLAWFRQNKI
-643 VADGSINI
+643 VADGSINV
-651 NEDDTAAGYSPYIW
+651 NEDDTAAGYSPYLW
-665 FYTVNREDSL
+665 FYTVNRADSL
-675 AELNNIAITQFADY
+675 AALNNIAITQFANY

-699 IALGEISS
+699 IAYGEISS

-728 ASITDNVTG
+728 TSITDNVTG

-839 YIAGIANYITS
+839 YVAGIVDYITS
-850 ASGTATTAVGNDITI
+850 ASGTATTAVSNDITI

-877 VEGGNGTFTFTIPAP
+877 VDEGGNGTFTFTIPAP

-1191 LTDLEKSNRFE
+1191 LTDLEKSNKFE

-1358 KAQMASENIVVNLVL
+1358 KAQMASEKIFVNLVL

-1508 SNYSIVVQTTKY
+1508 SNYSIIVQTTKY

-1576 GAQLSLGAQIADL
+1576 GAKLSLGAKIAEL

-1602 LLGGNLDDGNVV
+1602 LLGGTLDDGNVV

-1726 SIVVKPTAQ
+1726 TIVVKPTAQ

-1751 FDVTSVGGQAIAKDG
+1751 FDVASVGGQAIAKDG
-1766 NYANV
+1766 SYANV

-1911 SIVFDAFS
+1911 SIVFDTFS

-2110 RDYNKKT
+2110 RDYNKQT

-2202 YDGTSNVVVDN
+2202 YDGTSNVVVNN

-2423 KARPVLVS
+2423 EARPVLVS

-2831 AYASFAATTP
+2831 AYVSFAATTP

-2904 VMSADG
+2904 IMSADG

-3012 ARDNDGQIRTIF
+3012 ARDNDGQVRTIF

-3034 TATLEIVLPKLTGVS
+3034 TATLDIVLPKLTGVS

-3223 VIVALTD
+3223 VVVALTD

-3243 ASTVAE
+3243 SSTVAE

-3402 VEQYVAAMSQKAGVK
+3402 VEQYVAAMSQKASVK

-3428 LYLDDQLVLLSNTS
+3428 LYLDDQLVLLSNTP

>member
-8 HTRYESVHAHNTKP
+8 YTRYESVHAHNTKP

-49 TLVFAVAIS
+49 TLVFAFALSKNNSQVASAYTVVEQEKDDDATLGSPSSFFGDNSELTGMHFGYPGLSADTQTWTFTETYNTVVPSTGNHQIFKLKGNTTMYTHVGDANHWLWGVKNGMAAAEVHGVMNFNLSGFVAQMIQNDNVTVKAKVTANIGAKEGNSTPLIS
-58 VTPDGYF
+58 YVNNLFYSAVAVPAGKELTGGLSYDLRNNKSESDQDKTGFIAGYQNSDKKGAQDRTSNEVTLTKETPGLGFALGCGWGQQVGSYDHHVYMSNIRVTYTITFNNVTDGSGLNIGDNAAPVASSTYGIQ
-65 NSAKALNP
+65 NSYQQ
-73 DGDTS
+73 GTS
-78 GLVRVYQKDAYLNTS
+78 GSGYAPYLTDA
-93 TLVNPD
+93 
-99 DYALSAFKTDFESI
+99 
-113 MGYGKNAN
+113 KNAP
-121 NSKTEWSI
+121 
-129 GDVTFNKYVFGMKN
+129 
-143 ITYNSEK
+143 
-150 GKIKSQDSEEEDK
+150 
-163 TVGVYPLA
+163 VY
-171 GGGAKMSFYIDA
+171 Y
-183 GLFGADSIS
+183 DSIK
-192 AVLNVV
+192 N
-198 LPEYLQSLI
+198 
-207 STNDEYSLQFDAQ
+207 
-220 IDVSK
+220 
-225 GDNLVNVSA
+225 
-234 QNYQRARAK
+234 
-243 IATAPETLSAVDE
+243 
-256 NHIQYTGANKAGDVK
+256 
-271 DSQYGYQSNTTSNG
+271 
-285 SWSGSTLSFTGI
+285 
-297 VANSANPYIYFCI
+297 
-310 GIGESDGTC
+310 
-319 TVSFRNL
+319 
-326 KFTNV
+326 NV
-331 KLVREVKADSDSIE
+331 KLDSI
-345 RVDGAAPVNKAQ
+345 VDGA
-357 FDNTVQDS
+357 
-365 FYPYNTN
+365 
-372 ASTAGG
+372 
-378 WAVWHDNITSQLSK
+378 
-392 KIDNVTYGNGKLQS
+392 GKMQS
-406 YTNSPIATIG
+406 YTNASLGQISADGANHSYYKFAQTEYVDMYNYSGESSIQSAILKYGADAAKTIG
-416 GQNYYKTSTVTYHD
+416 VGDRLITGISSDGTLQTSET
-430 TYNYLPGLMGY
+430 N
-441 IDSGDISQGF
+441 DSTHLQ
-451 TTETLKYVCEC
+451 
-462 GYVYTGTSFD
+462 
-472 SLDNSY
+472 
-478 TCPNC
+478 
-483 GKSKSAFTKTI
+483 
-494 NVPSKMAQDIDINY
+494 Y
-508 ASGIKQVI
+508 ASGIKTVTVNETTFNI
-516 VGSKYR
+516 W
-522 EEDADDTTGGTL
+522 DATDRAKTKAITVENDDG
-534 AAVFNLYD
+534 
-542 ANSYGENHGKGIY
+542 
-555 VEGQL
+555 
-560 VGWAVVTKTN
+560 VT
-570 RAEVVVKTYM
+570 VVVGYAKVNYI
-580 YTNAR
+580 NRGR
-585 VATQV
+585 VAV
-590 MDYGFSSNRWNIEY
+590 MIYMIANGTVQTSVGDYGGISNKSRIEF
-604 SGIDTTAPDDN
+604 SGIDTTSPDDS
-615 VNSGTNVSLDKFVGA
+615 VNGGTNVSLDNYIKSSSS
-630 NAQDLAWLRQNKI
+630 DLAWFRQNKI

-651 NEDDTAAGYSPYIW
+651 NEDDTAAGYSPYLW
-665 FYTVNREDSL
+665 FYTVNRADSL
-675 AELNNIAITQFADY
+675 ADLNGIAVTQFADY
-689 AAVKAAGINP
+689 NAVKAAGINP

-717 KAYGGGEQGNP
+717 KAYGGADQGNP

-778 KNGVQTTILASEN
+778 KNGVQATILASEN

-839 YIAGIANYITS
+839 YVAGIANYITS
-850 ASGTATTAVGNDITI
+850 ASGAATMAVSNDITI

-1358 KAQMASENIVVNLVL
+1358 KAQMASENILVNLVL

-1462 SAYNPVTDTTAD
+1462 SAYKPVTDTTAE

-1508 SNYSIVVQTTKY
+1508 SNYSIIVQTTKY

-1576 GAQLSLGAQIADL
+1576 GAQLSLGAKIAEL
-1589 TDENYS
+1589 TEEDYS
-1595 AAYKYAI
+1595 AVYKYAI
-1602 LLGGNLDDGNVV
+1602 VLGGTLDDGNVV

-1646 VYGFVWSENTL
+1646 VYGFVWGENTL

-1684 NGTILDAGKRVL
+1684 NGTILDAGKRIL

-1726 SIVVKPTAQ
+1726 TIVVKPTAQ

-1742 EEDGVYGIG
+1742 EEDGVYVIG
-1751 FDVTSVGGQAIAKDG
+1751 FDVASVGGQAIAKDG
-1766 NYANV
+1766 SYANV

-1826 PFSTQNSNFKVEAA
+1826 PFSTQNPNFKVEAA

-2071 ENAVYNNRKG
+2071 ENAMYNNRKG

-2110 RDYNKKT
+2110 RDYNKQT

-2268 EVRFDG
+2268 EVKFDG

-2423 KARPVLVS
+2423 EARPLLVS

-2669 TIANVSA
+2669 TIANFSA

-3012 ARDNDGQIRTIF
+3012 SRYNDGQVRTIF

-3034 TATLEIVLPKLTGVS
+3034 TATLDIVLPKLTGVS

-3083 TDEVIFV
+3083 IDEVIFV

-3161 YYNGAKHEYATAGGE
+3161 YYNGAKHEYATAGGA

-3428 LYLDDQLVLLSNTS
+3428 LYLDDQLVLLSNTP

>member
-1 MYKNLRA
+1 
-8 HTRYESVHAHNTKP
+8 
-22 EVDIMRNGNKTRQL
+22 MRNGNKTRQL

-49 TLVFAVAIS
+49 TLVFAVALS
-58 VTPDGYF
+58 
-65 NSAKALNP
+65 N
-73 DGDTS
+73 
-78 GLVRVYQKDAYLNTS
+78 DA
-93 TLVNPD
+93 
-99 DYALSAFKTDFESI
+99 
-113 MGYGKNAN
+113 
-121 NSKTEWSI
+121 I
-129 GDVTFNKYVFGMKN
+129 GG
-143 ITYNSEK
+143 
-150 GKIKSQDSEEEDK
+150 
-163 TVGVYPLA
+163 
-171 GGGAKMSFYIDA
+171 
-183 GLFGADSIS
+183 
-192 AVLNVV
+192 
-198 LPEYLQSLI
+198 
-207 STNDEYSLQFDAQ
+207 
-220 IDVSK
+220 
-225 GDNLVNVSA
+225 
-234 QNYQRARAK
+234 
-243 IATAPETLSAVDE
+243 IATAAEYEKDGDATFGAGVSILGDHGELTGVDFGYPGIGTQTTWTYTETFNTVVSSTTNIQVYKETGDTKMFIEEGASGTWQFGVSNAHKAAQCHGVINFGTSKFVDQMIQNDNVVVTASITFSLGALSSNFNNKFYSAVVGPEALTAQKSYNLREKDGDSNYTYNYKSSSKEAAETFTTDAVTLSPGKSNLALATGLGWSIRAVPPYTRGLE
-256 NHIQYTGANKAGDVK
+256 IKNIQIKYTITFNNVTDGSGLNIGDNAAPVA
-271 DSQYGYQSNTTSNG
+271 SSTYGIQNSYQQGT
-285 SWSGSTLSFTGI
+285 SGSGY
-297 VANSANPYIYFCI
+297 APYLTDAKNAPVYYDSIK
-310 GIGESDGTC
+310 
-319 TVSFRNL
+319 N
-326 KFTNV
+326 NV
-331 KLVREVKADSDSIE
+331 KLDSI
-345 RVDGAAPVNKAQ
+345 VN
-357 FDNTVQDS
+357 
-365 FYPYNTN
+365 
-372 ASTAGG
+372 GE
-378 WAVWHDNITSQLSK
+378 
-392 KIDNVTYGNGKLQS
+392 GKMQS
-406 YTNSPIATIG
+406 YTNASLGQISADGANHSYYKFAQTEYVDMYNYSGESSIQSAILKYGADAAKTIG
-416 GQNYYKTSTVTYHD
+416 VGDRLITGISSDGTLQTS
-430 TYNYLPGLMGY
+430 
-441 IDSGDISQGF
+441 
-451 TTETLKYVCEC
+451 ETN
-462 GYVYTGTSFD
+462 
-472 SLDNSY
+472 NS
-478 TCPNC
+478 THL
-483 GKSKSAFTKTI
+483 
-494 NVPSKMAQDIDINY
+494 QY
-508 ASGIKQVI
+508 ASGIKTVTVNETTFNI
-516 VGSKYR
+516 W
-522 EEDADDTTGGTL
+522 DATDRAKTKAITVENDDG
-534 AAVFNLYD
+534 
-542 ANSYGENHGKGIY
+542 
-555 VEGQL
+555 
-560 VGWAVVTKTN
+560 VT
-570 RAEVVVKTYM
+570 VVVGYAKVNYI
-580 YTNAR
+580 NRGR
-585 VATQV
+585 VAV
-590 MDYGFSSNRWNIEY
+590 MIYMIANGTVQTSVGDYGGISSKSRIEF
-604 SGIDTTAPDDN
+604 SGIDTTSPDDS
-615 VNSGTNVSLDKFVGA
+615 VNGGTNVSLDNYIKSSSS
-630 NAQDLAWLRQNKI
+630 DLAWFRQNKI
-643 VADGSINI
+643 TADGSIEI
-651 NEDDTAAGYSPYIW
+651 SEDDTAAGYSPYLW
-665 FYTVNREDSL
+665 FYTVNRADRL
-675 AELNNIAITQFADY
+675 ADLNGIAVTQFADY
-689 AAVKAAGINP
+689 NAVKAAGINP

-839 YIAGIANYITS
+839 YVAGIANYITS
-850 ASGTATTAVGNDITI
+850 ASGAATMAVSNDITI

-877 VEGGNGTFTFTIPAP
+877 VDEGGNGTFTFTIPTP

-962 LPSSRNWFT
+962 LPSLRNWFT

-1033 FDRYIMVTGDAL
+1033 FDRYIMATGDAL

-1191 LTDLEKSNRFE
+1191 LTDLEKSNKFE

-1266 SEAKLDSDGN
+1266 SEAKLDSDGS

-1358 KAQMASENIVVNLVL
+1358 KAQMASENIFVNLVL

-1540 PFGTTVESEIGKI
+1540 PFGTTVESEISKI

-1576 GAQLSLGAQIADL
+1576 GAKLSLGAKIAEL
-1589 TDENYS
+1589 TEEDYS
-1595 AAYKYAI
+1595 AVYKYAI
-1602 LLGGNLDDGNVV
+1602 VLGGTLDDGNVV

-1646 VYGFVWSENTL
+1646 VYGFVWGENTL

-1684 NGTILDAGKRVL
+1684 NGTILDAGKRIL

-1726 SIVVKPTAQ
+1726 TIVVKPTAQ
-1735 NLSKVYG
+1735 NFSKVYG

-1751 FDVTSVGGQAIAKDG
+1751 FDVASVGGQAIAKDG
-1766 NYANV
+1766 SYANV

-1875 YNGANLYDLSSYLV
+1875 YNGTNLYDLSSYLV

-1911 SIVFDAFS
+1911 SIVFDTFS

-2071 ENAVYNNRKG
+2071 ENAMYNNRKG

-2131 EGDTAQTIGL
+2131 EGDTAQTVGL
-2141 KLAGKA
+2141 ELTGKA
-2147 ANANAGTHSVRVS
+2147 ANANAGTHTVTVS

-2423 KARPVLVS
+2423 EARPVLVS

-2465 AIQTKNGSYFID
+2465 AIQTKNGAYFID

-2831 AYASFAATTP
+2831 AYVSFAATTP

-3012 ARDNDGQIRTIF
+3012 ARDNDGQVRTIF
-3024 DIAGTNAKFD
+3024 DIAGANAKFD

-3191 KNADFTLTY
+3191 KDADFTLTY

-3255 IVNVTLSSD
+3255 IVNVTFSSD

-3333 VLSDDTLSQDNYV
+3333 VLPDDTLSQDNYV
-3346 FMSSTGVLELTTK
+3346 FMSSTGVLELTAK

-3428 LYLDDQLVLLSNTS
+3428 LYLDDQLVLLSNTP

-3451 SVKNLNGIAIYYV
+3451 SVNNLNGIAIYYV

>member
-1 MYKNLRA
+1 
-8 HTRYESVHAHNTKP
+8 
-22 EVDIMRNGNKTRQL
+22 MRNGNKTRQL

-49 TLVFAVAIS
+49 TLVFAFALSKNNSQVASAYTVVEQEKDDDATLGSPSSFFGDNGELTGMHFGYPGLSANTQTWTFTETYNTVVPSTGNHQIFKLKGNTKMYTHVGDANHWLWGVSNGMDAAEVHGAMNFNLSGFVAQMIQNDNVTVKAKVTANIGAKEGNSTPLIS
-58 VTPDGYF
+58 YVNNLFYSAVAVPAGKELTGGLSYDLRNNKSESGQDKTGFIAGYQNSDKKGAQDRTSNEVTLTKETPGLGFALGCGWRQQVGSYDHHVYMSNIRVTFTITFNNVTDGSGLNIGDNAAPVASSTYGIQ
-65 NSAKALNP
+65 NSYQQ
-73 DGDTS
+73 GTS
-78 GLVRVYQKDAYLNTS
+78 GSGYAPYLTDA
-93 TLVNPD
+93 
-99 DYALSAFKTDFESI
+99 
-113 MGYGKNAN
+113 KNAP
-121 NSKTEWSI
+121 
-129 GDVTFNKYVFGMKN
+129 
-143 ITYNSEK
+143 
-150 GKIKSQDSEEEDK
+150 
-163 TVGVYPLA
+163 VY
-171 GGGAKMSFYIDA
+171 Y
-183 GLFGADSIS
+183 DSIK
-192 AVLNVV
+192 N
-198 LPEYLQSLI
+198 
-207 STNDEYSLQFDAQ
+207 
-220 IDVSK
+220 
-225 GDNLVNVSA
+225 
-234 QNYQRARAK
+234 
-243 IATAPETLSAVDE
+243 
-256 NHIQYTGANKAGDVK
+256 
-271 DSQYGYQSNTTSNG
+271 
-285 SWSGSTLSFTGI
+285 
-297 VANSANPYIYFCI
+297 
-310 GIGESDGTC
+310 
-319 TVSFRNL
+319 
-326 KFTNV
+326 NV
-331 KLVREVKADSDSIE
+331 KLDSI
-345 RVDGAAPVNKAQ
+345 VDGA
-357 FDNTVQDS
+357 
-365 FYPYNTN
+365 
-372 ASTAGG
+372 
-378 WAVWHDNITSQLSK
+378 
-392 KIDNVTYGNGKLQS
+392 GKMQS
-406 YTNSPIATIG
+406 YTNASLGQISADGANHSYYKFAQTEYVDMYNYSGESSIQSAILKYGADAAKTIG
-416 GQNYYKTSTVTYHD
+416 VGDRLITGISSDGTLQTSET
-430 TYNYLPGLMGY
+430 N
-441 IDSGDISQGF
+441 DSTHLQ
-451 TTETLKYVCEC
+451 
-462 GYVYTGTSFD
+462 
-472 SLDNSY
+472 
-478 TCPNC
+478 
-483 GKSKSAFTKTI
+483 
-494 NVPSKMAQDIDINY
+494 Y
-508 ASGIKQVI
+508 ASGIKTVTVNETTFNI
-516 VGSKYR
+516 W
-522 EEDADDTTGGTL
+522 DATDRAKTKAITVENDDG
-534 AAVFNLYD
+534 
-542 ANSYGENHGKGIY
+542 
-555 VEGQL
+555 
-560 VGWAVVTKTN
+560 VT
-570 RAEVVVKTYM
+570 VVVGYAKVNYI
-580 YTNAR
+580 NRGR
-585 VATQV
+585 VAV
-590 MDYGFSSNRWNIEY
+590 MIYMIANGTVQTSVGDYGGISSKSRIEF
-604 SGIDTTAPDDN
+604 SGIDTTSPDDS
-615 VNSGTNVSLDKFVGA
+615 VNGGTNVSLDNYIKSSSS
-630 NAQDLAWLRQNKI
+630 DLAWFRQNKI

-651 NEDDTAAGYSPYIW
+651 NEDDTAAGYSPYLW

-699 IALGEISS
+699 IAYGEISS

-717 KAYGGGEQGNP
+717 KAYGGADQGNP

-850 ASGTATTAVGNDITI
+850 ASGTATTAVSNDITI

-877 VEGGNGTFTFTIPAP
+877 VDEGGNGTFTFTIPTP

-1033 FDRYIMVTGDAL
+1033 FDRYIMATGDAL

-1147 QNGNVLFENYTQNQ
+1147 QNGNVLLENYTQNQ
-1161 VWSGISNENAQYITA
+1161 VWSGISNDNAQYITA
-1176 SGYETLRVTLDDFNN
+1176 SGYETLQVTLDDFNN

-1358 KAQMASENIVVNLVL
+1358 KAQMASENIFVNLVL

-1462 SAYNPVTDTTAD
+1462 SAYKPVTDTTAD

-1540 PFGTTVESEIGKI
+1540 PFGTTVESEISKI

-1576 GAQLSLGAQIADL
+1576 GAKLSLGAQIAEL
-1589 TDENYS
+1589 TEEEDYS
-1595 AAYKYAI
+1595 AVYKYAI
-1602 LLGGNLDDGNVV
+1602 VLGGTLDDGNVV

-1646 VYGFVWSENTL
+1646 VYGFVWGENTL

-1726 SIVVKPTAQ
+1726 TIVVKPTAQ

-1742 EEDGVYGIG
+1742 EEDVVYGIG
-1751 FDVTSVGGQAIAKDG
+1751 FDVASVGGQAIAKDG
-1766 NYANV
+1766 SYANV
-1771 AYNDILAQINGV
+1771 AYDDILAQINGV

-1945 AAKDTVAI
+1945 SAKDTVAI

-2071 ENAVYNNRKG
+2071 ENAMYNNRKG

-2202 YDGTSNVVVDN
+2202 YDGTSNVVADN

-2423 KARPVLVS
+2423 EARPVLVS

-2465 AIQTKNGSYFID
+2465 AIQTKNGAYFID

-2831 AYASFAATTP
+2831 AYVSFAATTP

-3012 ARDNDGQIRTIF
+3012 ARDNDGQVRTIF
-3024 DIAGTNAKFD
+3024 DIAGANAKFD

-3191 KNADFTLTY
+3191 KDADFTLTY

-3255 IVNVTLSSD
+3255 IVNVTFSSD

-3346 FMSSTGVLELTTK
+3346 FMSSTGVLELTAK

-3428 LYLDDQLVLLSNTS
+3428 LYLDDQLVLLSNTP

>member
-1 MYKNLRA
+1 
-8 HTRYESVHAHNTKP
+8 
-22 EVDIMRNGNKTRQL
+22 MRNGNKTRQL

-49 TLVFAVAIS
+49 TLVFAFALSKNNSQVASAYTVVEQEKDDDATLGSPSSFFGDNGELTGTHFGYPGLSADTQTWTFTETYNTVVPSTGNHQIFKLKGNTTMYTHVGDANHWLWGVKNGMAAAEVHGVMNFNLS
-58 VTPDGYF
+58 GFVAQMIQNDNVTVKAKVTANIGAKEGDSTWLVSYVNNLFYSAVAVPAGKELTGGLSYDLRNNKSESGQDKTGFIAGYQNSDKKGAQDRTSNEVTLTKETPGLGFALGCGWGQQVGSYDHHVYMSNIRVTFTITFNNVTDGSGLNIGDNAAPVASSTYGIQ
-65 NSAKALNP
+65 NSYQQ
-73 DGDTS
+73 GTS
-78 GLVRVYQKDAYLNTS
+78 GSGYAPYLTDA
-93 TLVNPD
+93 
-99 DYALSAFKTDFESI
+99 
-113 MGYGKNAN
+113 KNAP
-121 NSKTEWSI
+121 
-129 GDVTFNKYVFGMKN
+129 
-143 ITYNSEK
+143 
-150 GKIKSQDSEEEDK
+150 
-163 TVGVYPLA
+163 VY
-171 GGGAKMSFYIDA
+171 Y
-183 GLFGADSIS
+183 DSIK
-192 AVLNVV
+192 N
-198 LPEYLQSLI
+198 
-207 STNDEYSLQFDAQ
+207 
-220 IDVSK
+220 
-225 GDNLVNVSA
+225 
-234 QNYQRARAK
+234 
-243 IATAPETLSAVDE
+243 
-256 NHIQYTGANKAGDVK
+256 
-271 DSQYGYQSNTTSNG
+271 
-285 SWSGSTLSFTGI
+285 
-297 VANSANPYIYFCI
+297 
-310 GIGESDGTC
+310 
-319 TVSFRNL
+319 
-326 KFTNV
+326 NV
-331 KLVREVKADSDSIE
+331 KLDSI
-345 RVDGAAPVNKAQ
+345 VDGA
-357 FDNTVQDS
+357 
-365 FYPYNTN
+365 
-372 ASTAGG
+372 
-378 WAVWHDNITSQLSK
+378 
-392 KIDNVTYGNGKLQS
+392 GKMQS
-406 YTNSPIATIG
+406 YTNASLGQISADGANHSYYKFAQTEYVDMYNYSGESSIQSAILKYGADAAKTIG
-416 GQNYYKTSTVTYHD
+416 VGDRLITGISSDGTLQTSET
-430 TYNYLPGLMGY
+430 N
-441 IDSGDISQGF
+441 DSTHLQ
-451 TTETLKYVCEC
+451 
-462 GYVYTGTSFD
+462 
-472 SLDNSY
+472 
-478 TCPNC
+478 
-483 GKSKSAFTKTI
+483 
-494 NVPSKMAQDIDINY
+494 Y
-508 ASGIKQVI
+508 ASGIKTVTVNETTFNI
-516 VGSKYR
+516 W
-522 EEDADDTTGGTL
+522 DATDRAKTKAITVENDDG
-534 AAVFNLYD
+534 
-542 ANSYGENHGKGIY
+542 
-555 VEGQL
+555 
-560 VGWAVVTKTN
+560 VT
-570 RAEVVVKTYM
+570 VVVGYAKVNYI
-580 YTNAR
+580 NRGR
-585 VATQV
+585 VAV
-590 MDYGFSSNRWNIEY
+590 MIYMIANGTVQTSVGDYGGISSKSRIEF
-604 SGIDTTAPDDN
+604 SGIDTTSPDDS
-615 VNSGTNVSLDKFVGA
+615 VNGGTNVSLDNYIKSSSS
-630 NAQDLAWLRQNKI
+630 DLAWFRQNKI

-651 NEDDTAAGYSPYIW
+651 NEDDTAAGYSPYLW

-699 IALGEISS
+699 IAYGEISS

-717 KAYGGGEQGNP
+717 KAYGGADQGNP

-850 ASGTATTAVGNDITI
+850 ASGTATTAVSNDITI

-877 VEGGNGTFTFTIPAP
+877 VDEGGNGTFTFTIPTP

-1033 FDRYIMVTGDAL
+1033 FDRYIMATGDAL

-1147 QNGNVLFENYTQNQ
+1147 QNGNVLLENYTQNQ

-1176 SGYETLRVTLDDFNN
+1176 SGYETLQVTLDDFNN

-1358 KAQMASENIVVNLVL
+1358 KAQMASENIFVNLVL

-1462 SAYNPVTDTTAD
+1462 SAYKPVTDTTAD

-1540 PFGTTVESEIGKI
+1540 PFGTTVESEISKI

-1576 GAQLSLGAQIADL
+1576 GAKLSLGAQIAEL
-1589 TDENYS
+1589 TEEEDYS
-1595 AAYKYAI
+1595 AVYKYAI
-1602 LLGGNLDDGNVV
+1602 VLGGTLDDGNVV

-1646 VYGFVWSENTL
+1646 VYGFVWGENTL

-1726 SIVVKPTAQ
+1726 TIVVKPTAQ

-1751 FDVTSVGGQAIAKDG
+1751 FDVASVGGQAIAKDG
-1766 NYANV
+1766 SYANV
-1771 AYNDILAQINGV
+1771 AYDDILAQINGV

-1911 SIVFDAFS
+1911 SIVFDTFS

-1945 AAKDTVAI
+1945 SAKDTVAI

-2071 ENAVYNNRKG
+2071 ENAMYNNRKG

-2202 YDGTSNVVVDN
+2202 YDGTSNVVADN

-2423 KARPVLVS
+2423 EARPVLVS

-2465 AIQTKNGSYFID
+2465 AIQTKNGAYFID

-2831 AYASFAATTP
+2831 AYVSFAATTP

-3012 ARDNDGQIRTIF
+3012 ARDNDGQVRTIF
-3024 DIAGTNAKFD
+3024 DIAGANAKFD

-3090 DDEGNELYPIN
+3090 DDEGNELYPRN

-3191 KNADFTLTY
+3191 KDADFTLTY

-3255 IVNVTLSSD
+3255 IVNVTFSSD

-3346 FMSSTGVLELTTK
+3346 FMSSTGVLELTAK

-3428 LYLDDQLVLLSNTS
+3428 LYLDDQLVLLSNTP

>member
-1 MYKNLRA
+1 
-8 HTRYESVHAHNTKP
+8 
-22 EVDIMRNGNKTRQL
+22 MRNGNKTRQL

-49 TLVFAVAIS
+49 TLVFAFALSKNNSQVASAYTVVEQEKDDDATLGSPSSFFGDNSELTGMHFGYPGLSADTQTWTFTETYNTVVPSTGNHQIFKLKGNTTMYTHVGDANHWLWGVKNGMAAAEVHGVMNFNLSGFVAQMIQNDNVTVKAKVTANIGAKEGDSTWLIS
-58 VTPDGYF
+58 YVNNLFYSAVAVPAGKELTGGLSYDLRNNKSESGQDKTGFIVGYQNSDKKGAQDRTSNEVTLTKETPGLGFALGCGWGQQAGSYDHHVYMSNIRVTFTITFNNVTDGSGLNIGDNAAPIASSTYGIQ
-65 NSAKALNP
+65 NSYQQ
-73 DGDTS
+73 GTS
-78 GLVRVYQKDAYLNTS
+78 GSGYAPYLTDA
-93 TLVNPD
+93 
-99 DYALSAFKTDFESI
+99 
-113 MGYGKNAN
+113 KNAP
-121 NSKTEWSI
+121 
-129 GDVTFNKYVFGMKN
+129 
-143 ITYNSEK
+143 
-150 GKIKSQDSEEEDK
+150 
-163 TVGVYPLA
+163 VY
-171 GGGAKMSFYIDA
+171 Y
-183 GLFGADSIS
+183 DSIK
-192 AVLNVV
+192 N
-198 LPEYLQSLI
+198 
-207 STNDEYSLQFDAQ
+207 
-220 IDVSK
+220 
-225 GDNLVNVSA
+225 
-234 QNYQRARAK
+234 
-243 IATAPETLSAVDE
+243 
-256 NHIQYTGANKAGDVK
+256 
-271 DSQYGYQSNTTSNG
+271 
-285 SWSGSTLSFTGI
+285 
-297 VANSANPYIYFCI
+297 
-310 GIGESDGTC
+310 
-319 TVSFRNL
+319 
-326 KFTNV
+326 NV
-331 KLVREVKADSDSIE
+331 KLDSI
-345 RVDGAAPVNKAQ
+345 VDGA
-357 FDNTVQDS
+357 
-365 FYPYNTN
+365 
-372 ASTAGG
+372 
-378 WAVWHDNITSQLSK
+378 
-392 KIDNVTYGNGKLQS
+392 GKMQS
-406 YTNSPIATIG
+406 YTNASLGQISADGANHSYYKFAQTEYVDMYNYSGESSIQSAILKYGADAAKTIG
-416 GQNYYKTSTVTYHD
+416 VGDRLITGISSDGTLQTSET
-430 TYNYLPGLMGY
+430 N
-441 IDSGDISQGF
+441 DSTHLQ
-451 TTETLKYVCEC
+451 
-462 GYVYTGTSFD
+462 
-472 SLDNSY
+472 
-478 TCPNC
+478 
-483 GKSKSAFTKTI
+483 
-494 NVPSKMAQDIDINY
+494 Y
-508 ASGIKQVI
+508 ASGIKTVTVNETTFNI
-516 VGSKYR
+516 W
-522 EEDADDTTGGTL
+522 DATDRAKTKAITVENDDG
-534 AAVFNLYD
+534 
-542 ANSYGENHGKGIY
+542 
-555 VEGQL
+555 
-560 VGWAVVTKTN
+560 VT
-570 RAEVVVKTYM
+570 VVVGYAKVNYI
-580 YTNAR
+580 NRGR
-585 VATQV
+585 VAV
-590 MDYGFSSNRWNIEY
+590 MIYMIANGTVQTSVGDYGGISSKSRIEF
-604 SGIDTTAPDDN
+604 SGIDTTSPDDS
-615 VNSGTNVSLDKFVGA
+615 VNGGTNVSLDNYIKSSSS
-630 NAQDLAWLRQNKI
+630 DLAWFRQNKI

-699 IALGEISS
+699 IAYGEISS
-707 FTYDFANGVA
+707 FTYDFSNGVA
-717 KAYGGGEQGNP
+717 KAYGGGEQCNP

-778 KNGVQTTILASEN
+778 KNGVQATILASEN

-839 YIAGIANYITS
+839 YVAGIANYITS
-850 ASGTATTAVGNDITI
+850 ASGAATMAVSNDITI

-877 VEGGNGTFTFTIPAP
+877 VDEGGNGTFTFTIPTP

-962 LPSSRNWFT
+962 LPSLRNWFT

-1033 FDRYIMVTGDAL
+1033 FDRYIMATGDAL

-1126 RGETLLFNVGLANSY
+1126 RGETLLFEVGLANSY

-1147 QNGNVLFENYTQNQ
+1147 QNGNVLLENYTQNQ
-1161 VWSGISNENAQYITA
+1161 VWNGISNENAQYITA

-1191 LTDLEKSNRFE
+1191 LTDLEKSNQFE

-1266 SEAKLDSDGN
+1266 SEAKLDSEGN

-1358 KAQMASENIVVNLVL
+1358 KAQMASENIFVNLVL

-1424 WSASKAFGD
+1424 WSASKFFGD

-1520 KFTIEK
+1520 KFTIKK
-1526 RIVKLDVSGQSSVF
+1526 RTVKLDVSGQSSVF
-1540 PFGTTVESEIGKI
+1540 PFGTTVESEISKI
-1553 APAYKIAAKDMVV
+1553 APAYKIAANDMVV

-1576 GAQLSLGAQIADL
+1576 GAKLSLGAQIAEL
-1589 TDENYS
+1589 TEEEDYS
-1595 AAYKYAI
+1595 AVYKYAI
-1602 LLGGNLDDGNVV
+1602 VLGGTLDDGNVV

-1646 VYGFVWSENTL
+1646 VYGFVWGENTL

-1684 NGTILDAGKRVL
+1684 NGTILDAGKRIL

-1726 SIVVKPTAQ
+1726 TIVVKPTAQ

-1742 EEDGVYGIG
+1742 EEDVDYGIG
-1751 FDVTSVGGQAIAKDG
+1751 FDVASVGGQAIAKDG
-1766 NYANV
+1766 SYANV
-1771 AYNDILAQINGV
+1771 AYDDILKQINGV

-1875 YNGANLYDLSSYLV
+1875 YNGTNLYDLSSYLV

-2022 ITEESDSFTGTEV
+2022 IAEESDSFTGTEV

-2110 RDYNKKT
+2110 RDYNKQT

-2131 EGDTAQTIGL
+2131 EGDTAQTVGL
-2141 KLAGKA
+2141 ELTGKA
-2147 ANANAGTHSVRVS
+2147 ANANAGTHTVTVS

-2233 FSYDASKVSFM
+2233 FSYDERKVSFM

-2423 KARPVLVS
+2423 EARPVLVS

-2465 AIQTKNGSYFID
+2465 AIQTKNGAYFID

-2509 YTLVYSNNSEIAGKK
+2509 YTLVYSNNSEITGKK

-2557 YILKNDTASVEEAQN
+2557 YILKNDTASVEEAQ
-2572 ANAIVGFYKVDGV
+2572 NAIVGFYKVDGV

-2831 AYASFAATTP
+2831 AYVSFAATTP
-2841 EAGTTSTS
+2841 EAGTTSTF

-2928 IIGGQSVNTLFAK
+2928 IIGGQSVNTLFAN

-3012 ARDNDGQIRTIF
+3012 SRDNDGQVRTIF

-3034 TATLEIVLPKLTGVS
+3034 TATLDIVLPKLTGVS

-3305 PAIAIDKS
+3305 PAIAIDRS

-3346 FMSSTGVLELTTK
+3346 FMSSTGVLELTAK

-3428 LYLDDQLVLLSNTS
+3428 LYLDDQLVLLSNTP

>member
-1 MYKNLRA
+1 
-8 HTRYESVHAHNTKP
+8 
-22 EVDIMRNGNKTRQL
+22 MRNGNKTRQL

-49 TLVFAVAIS
+49 TLVFA
-58 VTPDGYF
+58 F
-65 NSAKALNP
+65 
-73 DGDTS
+73 
-78 GLVRVYQKDAYLNTS
+78 
-93 TLVNPD
+93 
-99 DYALSAFKTDFESI
+99 ALSASVSQVASAYDVVEQEKPDDATLGSPSSFFGDNSELTGTHFGYPGLSADTQTWTFTETYNTVVPSTGNHQIFKLKGNTTMYTHVGDANHWLWGVKNGMAAAEVHGVMNFNLSGFVAQMIQNDNVTVKAKVTANIGAKEGNSTPLVSYVNNLFYSAIAVPAGKELTGGLSYDLRNNKSESGQDKTGFIAGYQNSDKKGAQDRTSNEVTLTKETPGLGFALGCGWGQQVGSYDHHVYMSNIRVTYTITFNNVTDGSGLNI
-113 MGYGKNAN
+113 GDNAAPIASSTYGIQNSYQQGTSGSGYAPYLTDAKNAP
-121 NSKTEWSI
+121 
-129 GDVTFNKYVFGMKN
+129 
-143 ITYNSEK
+143 
-150 GKIKSQDSEEEDK
+150 
-163 TVGVYPLA
+163 VY
-171 GGGAKMSFYIDA
+171 Y
-183 GLFGADSIS
+183 DSIK
-192 AVLNVV
+192 N
-198 LPEYLQSLI
+198 
-207 STNDEYSLQFDAQ
+207 
-220 IDVSK
+220 
-225 GDNLVNVSA
+225 
-234 QNYQRARAK
+234 
-243 IATAPETLSAVDE
+243 
-256 NHIQYTGANKAGDVK
+256 
-271 DSQYGYQSNTTSNG
+271 
-285 SWSGSTLSFTGI
+285 
-297 VANSANPYIYFCI
+297 
-310 GIGESDGTC
+310 
-319 TVSFRNL
+319 
-326 KFTNV
+326 NV
-331 KLVREVKADSDSIE
+331 KLDSI
-345 RVDGAAPVNKAQ
+345 VDGA
-357 FDNTVQDS
+357 
-365 FYPYNTN
+365 
-372 ASTAGG
+372 
-378 WAVWHDNITSQLSK
+378 
-392 KIDNVTYGNGKLQS
+392 GKMQS
-406 YTNSPIATIG
+406 YTNASLGQISADGANHSYYKFAQTEYVDMYNYSGESSIQSAILKYGADAAKTIG
-416 GQNYYKTSTVTYHD
+416 VGDRLITGISSDGTLQTS
-430 TYNYLPGLMGY
+430 
-441 IDSGDISQGF
+441 
-451 TTETLKYVCEC
+451 ETN
-462 GYVYTGTSFD
+462 
-472 SLDNSY
+472 NS
-478 TCPNC
+478 THL
-483 GKSKSAFTKTI
+483 
-494 NVPSKMAQDIDINY
+494 QY
-508 ASGIKQVI
+508 ASGIKTVTVNETTFNI
-516 VGSKYR
+516 W
-522 EEDADDTTGGTL
+522 DATDRAKTKAITVENDDG
-534 AAVFNLYD
+534 
-542 ANSYGENHGKGIY
+542 
-555 VEGQL
+555 
-560 VGWAVVTKTN
+560 VT
-570 RAEVVVKTYM
+570 VVVGYAKVNYI
-580 YTNAR
+580 NRGR
-585 VATQV
+585 VAV
-590 MDYGFSSNRWNIEY
+590 MIYMIANGTVQTSVGDYGGISSKSRIEF
-604 SGIDTTAPDDN
+604 SGIDTTSPDDS
-615 VNSGTNVSLDKFVGA
+615 VNGGTNVSLDNYIKSSSS
-630 NAQDLAWLRQNKI
+630 DLAWFRQNKI

-665 FYTVNREDSL
+665 FYTVNRADSL
-675 AELNNIAITQFADY
+675 AKLNGIAVTQFADY
-689 AAVKAAGINP
+689 NAVKAAGINP

-764 DYDRPEYTVDYSFD
+764 DYDRPDYTVDYSFD

-839 YIAGIANYITS
+839 YVAGIVDYITS
-850 ASGTATTAVGNDITI
+850 ASGTATTAVSNDITI

-1147 QNGNVLFENYTQNQ
+1147 QNGNVLLENYTQNQ

-1358 KAQMASENIVVNLVL
+1358 KAQMASENIFVNLVL

-1462 SAYNPVTDTTAD
+1462 SAYKPVTDTTAD

-1508 SNYSIVVQTTKY
+1508 SNYSIIVQTTKY

-1576 GAQLSLGAQIADL
+1576 GAKLSLGAQIAEL

-1726 SIVVKPTAQ
+1726 TIVVKPTAQ

-1911 SIVFDAFS
+1911 SIVFDTFS

-1945 AAKDTVAI
+1945 AANDTVAI

-2035 NSNYVVNVALFFVI
+2035 NSNYVVNIALFFVI

-2081 IKIVLKNMPASIKQ
+2081 IKVVLKNMPASIKQ

-2218 TSVQYATNLEEELKK
+2218 TSVQYATNLEKELKK

-2423 KARPVLVS
+2423 EARPVLVS

-2450 SYTFKNMIDADKKFY
+2450 SYSFKNMIDADKKFY

-2572 ANAIVGFYKVDGV
+2572 ENAIVGFYKVDGV

-2831 AYASFAATTP
+2831 AYVSFAATTP

-3012 ARDNDGQIRTIF
+3012 TRDNDGQVRTIF

-3034 TATLEIVLPKLTGVS
+3034 TATLDIVLPKLTGVS

-3116 ANGQFVARKDVDA
+3116 ANGKFVARKDVDA

-3428 LYLDDQLVLLSNTS
+3428 LYLDDQLVLLSNTP

>member
-1 MYKNLRA
+1 
-8 HTRYESVHAHNTKP
+8 
-22 EVDIMRNGNKTRQL
+22 MRNGNKTRQL

-49 TLVFAVAIS
+49 TLVFAVALSNDAIGGIANAYD
-58 VTPDGYF
+58 VKNQDKPDDATLGVASAIKGDHGELTGVNFGY
-65 NSAKALNP
+65 P
-73 DGDTS
+73 G
-78 GLVRVYQKDAYLNTS
+78 TS
-93 TLVNPD
+93 TQ
-99 DYALSAFKTDFESI
+99 T
-113 MGYGKNAN
+113 
-121 NSKTEWSI
+121 TW
-129 GDVTFNKYVFGMKN
+129 TFVE
-143 ITYNSEK
+143 TYN
-150 GKIKSQDSEEEDK
+150 
-163 TVGVYPLA
+163 TVVP
-171 GGGAKMSFYIDA
+171 
-183 GLFGADSIS
+183 
-192 AVLNVV
+192 
-198 LPEYLQSLI
+198 
-207 STNDEYSLQFDAQ
+207 
-220 IDVSK
+220 
-225 GDNLVNVSA
+225 
-234 QNYQRARAK
+234 
-243 IATAPETLSAVDE
+243 
-256 NHIQYTGANKAGDVK
+256 
-271 DSQYGYQSNTTSNG
+271 TTSNHQIYKQKG
-285 SWSGSTLSFTGI
+285 DTNMYTHINEANHWLWGVSNGMAAAEVHGVMNFNLSGFVAQMIQNDNVTVKATITANIGAREGTQSGGVNPYVNKLFYSAIAVPDGKQMTGGLSYDLRNNATDSGQDKTGFISGYQDSDKKGAQDRTSNEVTLTKETPGLGFALGCGWKQQTNVFTGGQDHYVYMSNIRVTFTITFNGNFTDNASLTLGDNAAPVASSAYGIQNGYVQGTSGSGY
-297 VANSANPYIYFCI
+297 APYLTDAKNAPVYYDSIK
-310 GIGESDGTC
+310 
-319 TVSFRNL
+319 N
-326 KFTNV
+326 NV
-331 KLVREVKADSDSIE
+331 KLDSI
-345 RVDGAAPVNKAQ
+345 VDGA
-357 FDNTVQDS
+357 
-365 FYPYNTN
+365 
-372 ASTAGG
+372 
-378 WAVWHDNITSQLSK
+378 
-392 KIDNVTYGNGKLQS
+392 GKMQS
-406 YTNSPIATIG
+406 YTNASLGQISADGANHSYYKFAQTEYVDMYNYSGESSIQSAILKYGADAAKTIG
-416 GQNYYKTSTVTYHD
+416 VGDRLITGISSDGTLQTSET
-430 TYNYLPGLMGY
+430 N
-441 IDSGDISQGF
+441 DSTHLQ
-451 TTETLKYVCEC
+451 
-462 GYVYTGTSFD
+462 
-472 SLDNSY
+472 
-478 TCPNC
+478 
-483 GKSKSAFTKTI
+483 
-494 NVPSKMAQDIDINY
+494 Y
-508 ASGIKQVI
+508 ASGIKTVK
-516 VGSKYR
+516 VN
-522 EEDADDTTGGTL
+522 DT
-534 AAVFNLYD
+534 VFNVWD
-542 ANSYGENHGKGIY
+542 ATDRAKTKAITIEND
-555 VEGQL
+555 EG
-560 VGWAVVTKTN
+560 N
-570 RAEVVVKTYM
+570 PVVVGYAKINYI
-580 YTNAR
+580 NRGR
-585 VATQV
+585 VAV
-590 MDYGFSSNRWNIEY
+590 MIYMVSNGSVQTAVEDFGGISGSSRIEF
-604 SGIDTTAPDDN
+604 SGIDTTSPDDS
-615 VNSGTNVSLDKFVGA
+615 VNSGTNVSLDNYIKSSSS
-630 NAQDLAWLRQNKI
+630 DLAWFRQNKI

-699 IALGEISS
+699 IAYGEISS

-839 YIAGIANYITS
+839 YVAGIANYITS
-850 ASGTATTAVGNDITI
+850 ASGVATTAVGNDITI

-1147 QNGNVLFENYTQNQ
+1147 QNGNVLLENYTQNQ

-1358 KAQMASENIVVNLVL
+1358 KAQMASENIFVNLVL

-1424 WSASKAFGD
+1424 WSASKFFGD

-1462 SAYNPVTDTTAD
+1462 SAYKPVTDTTAD

-1526 RIVKLDVSGQSSVF
+1526 RTVKLDVSGQSSVF
-1540 PFGTTVESEIGKI
+1540 PFGTTVESEISKI

-1576 GAQLSLGAQIADL
+1576 GAKLSLGAQIAEL
-1589 TDENYS
+1589 TEEDYS
-1595 AAYKYAI
+1595 AVYKYAI
-1602 LLGGNLDDGNVV
+1602 VLGGTLDDGNVV

-1646 VYGFVWSENTL
+1646 VYGFVWGENTL

-1684 NGTILDAGKRVL
+1684 NGTILDAGKRIL

-1726 SIVVKPTAQ
+1726 TIVVKPTAQ

-1751 FDVTSVGGQAIAKDG
+1751 FDVASVGGQAIAKDG
-1766 NYANV
+1766 SYANV

-1911 SIVFDAFS
+1911 SIVFDTFS

-2071 ENAVYNNRKG
+2071 ENAMYNNRKG

-2110 RDYNKKT
+2110 RDYNKQT

-2268 EVRFDG
+2268 EVKFDG

-2313 IDAVNMSKKQI
+2313 IDAVNMSKKKI

-2423 KARPVLVS
+2423 EARPVLVS

-2465 AIQTKNGSYFID
+2465 AIQTKNGAYFID

-2831 AYASFAATTP
+2831 AYVSFAATTP

-3012 ARDNDGQIRTIF
+3012 SRDNDGQIRTIF

-3090 DDEGNELYPIN
+3090 DDEGNELYPVN

-3161 YYNGAKHEYATAGGE
+3161 YYNGAKHEYATAGGA

-3346 FMSSTGVLELTTK
+3346 FMSSTGVLELTAK

-3428 LYLDDQLVLLSNTS
+3428 LYLDDQLVLLSNTP

>member
-1 MYKNLRA
+1 
-8 HTRYESVHAHNTKP
+8 
-22 EVDIMRNGNKTRQL
+22 MRNGNKTRQL

-49 TLVFAVAIS
+49 TLVFAVALSNDAIGGIANAYDVKNQDKPDDATLGVASAIKGDHGELTGVNFGYPGTSTQTTWMFVETYNTVVPSTSNHQIYKKKGNTNMYTHIGDANHWYWGVSNGRASAEVHGVINFDLSGFIS
-58 VTPDGYF
+58 QMIQNDNVTVKAKITANIGAREGSVVGANYVNNLFYSALGVPAGKKMTGGLSFDIRNNDNASGEDKSGFVSNYQNSSNKGAQDRTSNEITLDKNTPGLAFALGCGWGQQWSDEDHYVYMSNIRVTFTITFNNVTDGSGLNIGDNAAPVASSTYGIQ
-65 NSAKALNP
+65 NSYQQ
-73 DGDTS
+73 GTS
-78 GLVRVYQKDAYLNTS
+78 GSGYAPYLTDA
-93 TLVNPD
+93 
-99 DYALSAFKTDFESI
+99 
-113 MGYGKNAN
+113 KNAP
-121 NSKTEWSI
+121 
-129 GDVTFNKYVFGMKN
+129 
-143 ITYNSEK
+143 
-150 GKIKSQDSEEEDK
+150 
-163 TVGVYPLA
+163 VY
-171 GGGAKMSFYIDA
+171 Y
-183 GLFGADSIS
+183 DSIK
-192 AVLNVV
+192 N
-198 LPEYLQSLI
+198 
-207 STNDEYSLQFDAQ
+207 
-220 IDVSK
+220 
-225 GDNLVNVSA
+225 
-234 QNYQRARAK
+234 
-243 IATAPETLSAVDE
+243 
-256 NHIQYTGANKAGDVK
+256 
-271 DSQYGYQSNTTSNG
+271 
-285 SWSGSTLSFTGI
+285 
-297 VANSANPYIYFCI
+297 
-310 GIGESDGTC
+310 
-319 TVSFRNL
+319 
-326 KFTNV
+326 NV
-331 KLVREVKADSDSIE
+331 KLDSI
-345 RVDGAAPVNKAQ
+345 VDGE
-357 FDNTVQDS
+357 
-365 FYPYNTN
+365 
-372 ASTAGG
+372 
-378 WAVWHDNITSQLSK
+378 
-392 KIDNVTYGNGKLQS
+392 GKMQS
-406 YTNSPIATIG
+406 YTNASLGQISADGANHSYYKFAQTEYVDMYNYSGESSIQSAILKYGADAAKTIG
-416 GQNYYKTSTVTYHD
+416 VGDRLITGISSDGTLQTS
-430 TYNYLPGLMGY
+430 
-441 IDSGDISQGF
+441 
-451 TTETLKYVCEC
+451 ETN
-462 GYVYTGTSFD
+462 
-472 SLDNSY
+472 NS
-478 TCPNC
+478 THL
-483 GKSKSAFTKTI
+483 
-494 NVPSKMAQDIDINY
+494 QY
-508 ASGIKQVI
+508 ASGIKTVTVNETTFNI
-516 VGSKYR
+516 W
-522 EEDADDTTGGTL
+522 DATDRAKTKAITVENDDG
-534 AAVFNLYD
+534 
-542 ANSYGENHGKGIY
+542 
-555 VEGQL
+555 
-560 VGWAVVTKTN
+560 VT
-570 RAEVVVKTYM
+570 VVVGYAKVNYI
-580 YTNAR
+580 NRGR
-585 VATQV
+585 VAV
-590 MDYGFSSNRWNIEY
+590 MIYMIANGTVQTSVGDYGGISSKSRIEF
-604 SGIDTTAPDDN
+604 SGIDTTSPDDS
-615 VNSGTNVSLDKFVGA
+615 VNGGTNVSLDNYIKSSSS
-630 NAQDLAWLRQNKI
+630 DLAWFRQNKI
-643 VADGSINI
+643 VADGSINV

-665 FYTVNREDSL
+665 FYTVNRADSL
-675 AELNNIAITQFADY
+675 AALNNIAITQFADY

-699 IALGEISS
+699 IAYGEISS

-728 ASITDNVTG
+728 TSITDNVTG

-764 DYDRPEYTVDYSFD
+764 DYDRPEYTVDYSFN

-839 YIAGIANYITS
+839 YVAGIANYITS
-850 ASGTATTAVGNDITI
+850 ASGTATTAVSNDITI

-877 VEGGNGTFTFTIPAP
+877 VDEGGNGTFTFTIPAP

-962 LPSSRNWFT
+962 LPSLRNWFT

-1024 AIDIQKELG
+1024 AIDVQKELG

-1147 QNGNVLFENYTQNQ
+1147 QNGNVLLENYTQNQ

-1191 LTDLEKSNRFE
+1191 LTDLEKSNKFE

-1358 KAQMASENIVVNLVL
+1358 KAQMASENIFVNLVL

-1392 NQSSDYSA
+1392 NQISDYSA

-1462 SAYNPVTDTTAD
+1462 SAYNPVTDTTAE

-1553 APAYKIAAKDMVV
+1553 APTYKIAAKDMVV

-1576 GAQLSLGAQIADL
+1576 GAQLSLGAKIAEL

-1595 AAYKYAI
+1595 DAYKYAI

-1711 DAVFVEPVTVTINPA
+1711 DAVFVEPVTVMINPA
-1726 SIVVKPTAQ
+1726 TIVVKPTAQ

-1766 NYANV
+1766 SYANV

-1911 SIVFDAFS
+1911 SIVFDTFS

-1945 AAKDTVAI
+1945 AANDTVAI
-1953 DDSTFVTIIYIDNI
+1953 DDNTFVTIIYIDNI

-2035 NSNYVVNVALFFVI
+2035 NSNYVVNIALFFVI

-2202 YDGTSNVVVDN
+2202 YDGTSNVVVNN

-2423 KARPVLVS
+2423 EARPVLVS

-2831 AYASFAATTP
+2831 AYVSFAATTP

-3012 ARDNDGQIRTIF
+3012 ARDNDGQVRTIF

-3034 TATLEIVLPKLTGVS
+3034 TATLDIVLPKLTGVS

-3191 KNADFTLTY
+3191 KNADFTLTH

-3300 SASNA
+3300 STSNA

-3428 LYLDDQLVLLSNTS
+3428 LYLDDQLVLLSNTP

>member
-1 MYKNLRA
+1 
-8 HTRYESVHAHNTKP
+8 
-22 EVDIMRNGNKTRQL
+22 MRNGNKTRQL

-49 TLVFAVAIS
+49 TLVFA
-58 VTPDGYF
+58 F
-65 NSAKALNP
+65 
-73 DGDTS
+73 
-78 GLVRVYQKDAYLNTS
+78 
-93 TLVNPD
+93 
-99 DYALSAFKTDFESI
+99 ALSASVSQVASAYTVVEQEKADDATLGSPSAFFGDNSELTGMHFGYPGLSANTQTWTFTETYNTVVPSTGNHQIFKLKGNTTMYTHVGDANHWLWGVKNGMAAAEVHGVMNFNLSGFVAQMIQNDNVTVKAKVTANIGAKEGNSTPLVSYVNNLFYSAVAVPAGKELTGGLSYDLRNNKSESGQDKTGFIAGYQNSDKKGAQDRTSNEVTLTKETPGLGFALGCGWGQQVGSYDHHVYMSNIRVTYTITFNNVTDGSGLNI
-113 MGYGKNAN
+113 GDNAAPVASSTYGIQNSYQQGTSGSGYAPYLTDAKNAP
-121 NSKTEWSI
+121 
-129 GDVTFNKYVFGMKN
+129 
-143 ITYNSEK
+143 
-150 GKIKSQDSEEEDK
+150 
-163 TVGVYPLA
+163 VY
-171 GGGAKMSFYIDA
+171 Y
-183 GLFGADSIS
+183 DSIK
-192 AVLNVV
+192 N
-198 LPEYLQSLI
+198 
-207 STNDEYSLQFDAQ
+207 
-220 IDVSK
+220 
-225 GDNLVNVSA
+225 
-234 QNYQRARAK
+234 
-243 IATAPETLSAVDE
+243 
-256 NHIQYTGANKAGDVK
+256 
-271 DSQYGYQSNTTSNG
+271 
-285 SWSGSTLSFTGI
+285 
-297 VANSANPYIYFCI
+297 
-310 GIGESDGTC
+310 
-319 TVSFRNL
+319 
-326 KFTNV
+326 NV
-331 KLVREVKADSDSIE
+331 KLDSI
-345 RVDGAAPVNKAQ
+345 VDGA
-357 FDNTVQDS
+357 
-365 FYPYNTN
+365 
-372 ASTAGG
+372 
-378 WAVWHDNITSQLSK
+378 
-392 KIDNVTYGNGKLQS
+392 GKMQS
-406 YTNSPIATIG
+406 YTNASLGQISADGANHSYYKFAQTEYVDMYNYSGESSIQSAILKYGADAAKTIG
-416 GQNYYKTSTVTYHD
+416 VGDRLITGISSDGTLQTS
-430 TYNYLPGLMGY
+430 
-441 IDSGDISQGF
+441 
-451 TTETLKYVCEC
+451 ETN
-462 GYVYTGTSFD
+462 
-472 SLDNSY
+472 NS
-478 TCPNC
+478 THL
-483 GKSKSAFTKTI
+483 
-494 NVPSKMAQDIDINY
+494 QY
-508 ASGIKQVI
+508 ASGIKTVTVNETTFNI
-516 VGSKYR
+516 W
-522 EEDADDTTGGTL
+522 DATDRAKTKAITVENDDG
-534 AAVFNLYD
+534 
-542 ANSYGENHGKGIY
+542 
-555 VEGQL
+555 
-560 VGWAVVTKTN
+560 VT
-570 RAEVVVKTYM
+570 VVVGYAKVNYI
-580 YTNAR
+580 NRGR
-585 VATQV
+585 VAV
-590 MDYGFSSNRWNIEY
+590 MIYMIANGTVQTSVGDYGGISSKSRIEF
-604 SGIDTTAPDDN
+604 SGIDTTSPDDS
-615 VNSGTNVSLDKFVGA
+615 VNGGTNVSLDNYIKSSSS
-630 NAQDLAWLRQNKI
+630 DLAWFRQNKI
-643 VADGSINI
+643 TADGSIEI
-651 NEDDTAAGYSPYIW
+651 SEDDTAAGYSPYLW
-665 FYTVNREDSL
+665 FYTVNRADRL
-675 AELNNIAITQFADY
+675 ADLNGIAVTQFADY
-689 AAVKAAGINP
+689 NAVKAAGINP

-839 YIAGIANYITS
+839 YVAGIANYITS
-850 ASGTATTAVGNDITI
+850 ASGAATTAVGNDITI

-877 VEGGNGTFTFTIPAP
+877 VDEGGNGTFTFTIPTP

-1033 FDRYIMVTGDAL
+1033 FDRYIMATGDAL

-1266 SEAKLDSDGN
+1266 SEAKLDSDGS
-1276 PVFFVPTKV
+1276 PVFFVPTKD

-1358 KAQMASENIVVNLVL
+1358 KAQMASENIFVNLVL

-1462 SAYNPVTDTTAD
+1462 SAYKPVTDTTAD

-1540 PFGTTVESEIGKI
+1540 PFGTTVESEISKI
-1553 APAYKIAAKDMVV
+1553 APTYKIAAKDMVV

-1576 GAQLSLGAQIADL
+1576 GAKLSLGAKIAEL
-1589 TDENYS
+1589 TEEDYS
-1595 AAYKYAI
+1595 AVYKYAI
-1602 LLGGNLDDGNVV
+1602 VLGGTLDDGNVV

-1646 VYGFVWSENTL
+1646 VYGFVWGENTL

-1684 NGTILDAGKRVL
+1684 NGTILDAGKRIL

-1726 SIVVKPTAQ
+1726 TIVVKPTAQ

-1742 EEDGVYGIG
+1742 EEDVDYGIG
-1751 FDVTSVGGQAIAKDG
+1751 FDVASVGGQAIAKDG
-1766 NYANV
+1766 SYANV
-1771 AYNDILAQINGV
+1771 AYDDILKQINGV

-1875 YNGANLYDLSSYLV
+1875 YNGTNLYDLSSYLV

-1911 SIVFDAFS
+1911 SIVFDTFS

-1945 AAKDTVAI
+1945 AAKDIVAI

-2071 ENAVYNNRKG
+2071 ENAMYNNRKG

-2141 KLAGKA
+2141 ILEGKA

-2202 YDGTSNVVVDN
+2202 YDGTSNVVVDS

-2233 FSYDASKVSFM
+2233 FSYDERKVSFM

-2423 KARPVLVS
+2423 EARPVLVS

-2465 AIQTKNGSYFID
+2465 AIQTKNGAYFID

-2831 AYASFAATTP
+2831 AYVSFAATTP

-3012 ARDNDGQIRTIF
+3012 SRDNDGQIRTIF

-3161 YYNGAKHEYATAGGE
+3161 YYNGAKHEYATAGGA

-3346 FMSSTGVLELTTK
+3346 FMSSTGVLELTAK

-3428 LYLDDQLVLLSNTS
+3428 LYLDDQLVLLSNTP

>member
-1 MYKNLRA
+1 
-8 HTRYESVHAHNTKP
+8 
-22 EVDIMRNGNKTRQL
+22 MRNGNQSRQL

-49 TLVFAVAIS
+49 TLVFA
-58 VTPDGYF
+58 F
-65 NSAKALNP
+65 
-73 DGDTS
+73 
-78 GLVRVYQKDAYLNTS
+78 
-93 TLVNPD
+93 
-99 DYALSAFKTDFESI
+99 ALSASVSQVASAYDVVEQEKDDDATLGSPSAFFGDNGELTGMHFGYPGLSANTQTWTFTETYNTVVPSTGNHQIFKLKGNTKMYTHVGDANHWLWGVSNGMAAAEVHGAMNFNLSGFVAQMIQNDNVTVKAKVTANIGAKEGNSTPLISYVNNLFYSAVAVPAGKELTGGLSYDLRNNKSESGQDKTGFIAGYQKSDKKGAQDRTSNEVTLTKETPGLGFALGCGWGQQAGAYDHHVYMSNIRVTFTITFNNVTDGSGLNI
-113 MGYGKNAN
+113 GDNAAPVASSTYGIQNSYQQGTSGSGYAPYLTDAKNAP
-121 NSKTEWSI
+121 
-129 GDVTFNKYVFGMKN
+129 
-143 ITYNSEK
+143 
-150 GKIKSQDSEEEDK
+150 
-163 TVGVYPLA
+163 VY
-171 GGGAKMSFYIDA
+171 Y
-183 GLFGADSIS
+183 DSIK
-192 AVLNVV
+192 N
-198 LPEYLQSLI
+198 
-207 STNDEYSLQFDAQ
+207 
-220 IDVSK
+220 
-225 GDNLVNVSA
+225 
-234 QNYQRARAK
+234 
-243 IATAPETLSAVDE
+243 
-256 NHIQYTGANKAGDVK
+256 
-271 DSQYGYQSNTTSNG
+271 
-285 SWSGSTLSFTGI
+285 
-297 VANSANPYIYFCI
+297 
-310 GIGESDGTC
+310 
-319 TVSFRNL
+319 
-326 KFTNV
+326 NV
-331 KLVREVKADSDSIE
+331 KLDSI
-345 RVDGAAPVNKAQ
+345 VDGA
-357 FDNTVQDS
+357 
-365 FYPYNTN
+365 
-372 ASTAGG
+372 
-378 WAVWHDNITSQLSK
+378 
-392 KIDNVTYGNGKLQS
+392 GKMQS
-406 YTNSPIATIG
+406 YTNASLGQISADGANHSYYKFAQTEYVDMYNYSGESSIQSAILKYGADAAKTIG
-416 GQNYYKTSTVTYHD
+416 VGDRLITGISSDGTLQTSET
-430 TYNYLPGLMGY
+430 N
-441 IDSGDISQGF
+441 DSTHLQ
-451 TTETLKYVCEC
+451 
-462 GYVYTGTSFD
+462 
-472 SLDNSY
+472 
-478 TCPNC
+478 
-483 GKSKSAFTKTI
+483 
-494 NVPSKMAQDIDINY
+494 Y
-508 ASGIKQVI
+508 ASGIKTVTVNETTFNI
-516 VGSKYR
+516 W
-522 EEDADDTTGGTL
+522 DATDRAKTKAITVENDDG
-534 AAVFNLYD
+534 V
-542 ANSYGENHGKGIY
+542 
-555 VEGQL
+555 
-560 VGWAVVTKTN
+560 AVVVGYAKVNYIN
-570 RAEVVVKTYM
+570 RG
-580 YTNAR
+580 R
-585 VATQV
+585 VAV
-590 MDYGFSSNRWNIEY
+590 MIYMIANGTVQTSVGDYGGNSSKSRIEF
-604 SGIDTTAPDDN
+604 SGIDTTSPDDS
-615 VNSGTNVSLDKFVGA
+615 VNGGTNVSLDNYIKSSSS
-630 NAQDLAWLRQNKI
+630 DLAWLRQNKI
-643 VADGSINI
+643 TADGSIEI
-651 NEDDTAAGYSPYIW
+651 REDDTAAGYSPYIW

-699 IALGEISS
+699 IAYGEISS

-839 YIAGIANYITS
+839 YVAGIANYITS
-850 ASGTATTAVGNDITI
+850 ASGAATMAVSNDITI

-877 VEGGNGTFTFTIPAP
+877 VDEGGNGTFTFTIPTP

-962 LPSSRNWFT
+962 LPSLRNWFT

-1033 FDRYIMVTGDAL
+1033 FDRYIMATGDAL

-1147 QNGNVLFENYTQNQ
+1147 QNGNVLLENYTQNQ

-1358 KAQMASENIVVNLVL
+1358 KAQMASENIFVNLVL

-1462 SAYNPVTDTTAD
+1462 SAYKPVTDTTAD

-1540 PFGTTVESEIGKI
+1540 PFGTTVESEISKI

-1576 GAQLSLGAQIADL
+1576 GAKLSLGAKIAEL
-1589 TDENYS
+1589 TEEDYS
-1595 AAYKYAI
+1595 AVYKYAI
-1602 LLGGNLDDGNVV
+1602 VLGGTLDDGNVV

-1646 VYGFVWSENTL
+1646 VYGFVWGENTL

-1684 NGTILDAGKRVL
+1684 NGTILDAGKRIL

-1726 SIVVKPTAQ
+1726 TIVVKPTAQ

-1751 FDVTSVGGQAIAKDG
+1751 FDVASVGGQAIAKDG
-1766 NYANV
+1766 SYANV

-1875 YNGANLYDLSSYLV
+1875 YNGTNLYDLSSYLV

-1911 SIVFDAFS
+1911 SIVFDTFS

-1945 AAKDTVAI
+1945 AAKDIVAI

-2001 SSVSFASGEGT
+2001 SNVSFASGEGT

-2071 ENAVYNNRKG
+2071 ENAMYNNRKG

-2131 EGDTAQTIGL
+2131 EGDTAQTVGL
-2141 KLAGKA
+2141 ELAGKA

-2187 SKARLVPNVKFADKT
+2187 FKARLVPNVKFADKT

-2423 KARPVLVS
+2423 EARPVLVS

-2465 AIQTKNGSYFID
+2465 AIQTKNGAYFID

-2509 YTLVYSNNSEIAGKK
+2509 YTLVYSNNSEIVGKK
-2524 ALAFVMADGT
+2524 ALAFVMADDT

-2572 ANAIVGFYKVDGV
+2572 ENAIVGFYKVDGV
-2585 DAYLIASDYAGET
+2585 DAYLIARDYAGET

-2831 AYASFAATTP
+2831 AYVSFAATTP

-2988 YDYDAV
+2988 YDYNAV

-3012 ARDNDGQIRTIF
+3012 ARDNDGQVRTIF
-3024 DIAGTNAKFD
+3024 DIAGANAKFD
-3034 TATLEIVLPKLTGVS
+3034 TATLDIVLPKLTGVR

-3161 YYNGAKHEYATAGGE
+3161 YYNGAKHEYATAGGA

-3346 FMSSTGVLELTTK
+3346 FMSSTGVLELTAK

-3428 LYLDDQLVLLSNTS
+3428 LYLDDQLVLLSNTP

-3469 LTKLTDYVVNDGKL
+3469 LAKLTDYVVNDGKL

>member
-1 MYKNLRA
+1 
-8 HTRYESVHAHNTKP
+8 
-22 EVDIMRNGNKTRQL
+22 MRNGNKTRQL

-49 TLVFAVAIS
+49 TLVFAFALSKNNSQVASAYTVVEQEKDDDATLGSPSSFFGDNGELTGTHFGYPGLSADTQTWTFTETYNTVVPSTGNHQIFKLKGNTTMYTHVGDANHWLWGVKNGMAAAEVHGVMNFNLS
-58 VTPDGYF
+58 GFVAQMIQNDNVTVKAKVTANIGAKEGDSTWLVSYVNNLFYSAVAVPAGKELTGGLSYDLRNNKSESGQDKTGFIAGYQNSDKKGAQDRTSNEVTLTKETPGLGFALGCGWRQQVGSYDHHVYMSNIRVTFTITFNNVTDGSGLNIGDNAAPVASSTYGIQ
-65 NSAKALNP
+65 NSYQQ
-73 DGDTS
+73 GTS
-78 GLVRVYQKDAYLNTS
+78 GSGYAPYLTDA
-93 TLVNPD
+93 
-99 DYALSAFKTDFESI
+99 
-113 MGYGKNAN
+113 KNAP
-121 NSKTEWSI
+121 
-129 GDVTFNKYVFGMKN
+129 
-143 ITYNSEK
+143 
-150 GKIKSQDSEEEDK
+150 
-163 TVGVYPLA
+163 VY
-171 GGGAKMSFYIDA
+171 Y
-183 GLFGADSIS
+183 DSIK
-192 AVLNVV
+192 N
-198 LPEYLQSLI
+198 
-207 STNDEYSLQFDAQ
+207 
-220 IDVSK
+220 
-225 GDNLVNVSA
+225 
-234 QNYQRARAK
+234 
-243 IATAPETLSAVDE
+243 
-256 NHIQYTGANKAGDVK
+256 
-271 DSQYGYQSNTTSNG
+271 
-285 SWSGSTLSFTGI
+285 
-297 VANSANPYIYFCI
+297 
-310 GIGESDGTC
+310 
-319 TVSFRNL
+319 
-326 KFTNV
+326 NV
-331 KLVREVKADSDSIE
+331 KLDSI
-345 RVDGAAPVNKAQ
+345 VDGA
-357 FDNTVQDS
+357 
-365 FYPYNTN
+365 
-372 ASTAGG
+372 
-378 WAVWHDNITSQLSK
+378 
-392 KIDNVTYGNGKLQS
+392 GKMQS
-406 YTNSPIATIG
+406 YTNASLGQISADGANHSYYKFAQTEYVDMYNYSGESSIQSAILKYGADAAKTIG
-416 GQNYYKTSTVTYHD
+416 VGDRLITGISSDGTLQTSET
-430 TYNYLPGLMGY
+430 N
-441 IDSGDISQGF
+441 DSTHLQ
-451 TTETLKYVCEC
+451 
-462 GYVYTGTSFD
+462 
-472 SLDNSY
+472 
-478 TCPNC
+478 
-483 GKSKSAFTKTI
+483 
-494 NVPSKMAQDIDINY
+494 Y
-508 ASGIKQVI
+508 ASGIKTVTVNETTFNI
-516 VGSKYR
+516 W
-522 EEDADDTTGGTL
+522 DATDRAKTKAITVENDDG
-534 AAVFNLYD
+534 
-542 ANSYGENHGKGIY
+542 
-555 VEGQL
+555 
-560 VGWAVVTKTN
+560 VT
-570 RAEVVVKTYM
+570 VVVGYAKVNYI
-580 YTNAR
+580 NRGR
-585 VATQV
+585 VAV
-590 MDYGFSSNRWNIEY
+590 MIYMIANGTVQTSVGDYGGISSKSRIEF
-604 SGIDTTAPDDN
+604 SGIDTTSPDDS
-615 VNSGTNVSLDKFVGA
+615 VNGGTNVSLDNYIKSSSS
-630 NAQDLAWLRQNKI
+630 DLAWFRQNKI

-651 NEDDTAAGYSPYIW
+651 NEDDTAAGYSPYLW

-699 IALGEISS
+699 IAYGEISS

-717 KAYGGGEQGNP
+717 KAYGGADQGNP

-850 ASGTATTAVGNDITI
+850 ASGTATTAVSNDITI

-877 VEGGNGTFTFTIPAP
+877 VDEGGNGTFTFTIPTP

-962 LPSSRNWFT
+962 LPSLRNWFT

-1010 LAYRDINVENNYKS
+1010 LAYREINVENNYKS

-1033 FDRYIMVTGDAL
+1033 FDRYIMATGDAL
-1045 DGDATDFTLQL
+1045 YGDATDFTLQL

-1147 QNGNVLFENYTQNQ
+1147 QNGNVLLENYTQNQ

-1176 SGYETLRVTLDDFNN
+1176 SGYETLQVTLDDFNN

-1358 KAQMASENIVVNLVL
+1358 KAQMASENIFVNLVL

-1462 SAYNPVTDTTAD
+1462 SAYKPVTDTTAD

-1540 PFGTTVESEIGKI
+1540 PFGTTVESEISKI

-1576 GAQLSLGAQIADL
+1576 GAKLSLGAQIAEL
-1589 TDENYS
+1589 TEEEDYS
-1595 AAYKYAI
+1595 AVYKYAI
-1602 LLGGNLDDGNVV
+1602 VLGGTLDDGNVV

-1646 VYGFVWSENTL
+1646 VYGFVWGENTL

-1726 SIVVKPTAQ
+1726 TIVVKPTAQ

-1751 FDVTSVGGQAIAKDG
+1751 FDVASVGGQAIAKDG
-1766 NYANV
+1766 SYANV

-1875 YNGANLYDLSSYLV
+1875 YNGTNLYDLSSYLV

-1967 DGKGNIIISAGII
+1967 DGKGNIIISAGVI

-2071 ENAVYNNRKG
+2071 ENAMYNNRKG

-2202 YDGTSNVVVDN
+2202 YDGTSNVVADN

-2423 KARPVLVS
+2423 EARPVLVS

-2465 AIQTKNGSYFID
+2465 AIQTKNGAYFID

-2685 KYVVFTASG
+2685 KYVVFTASD

-2831 AYASFAATTP
+2831 AYVSFAATTP

-3012 ARDNDGQIRTIF
+3012 ARDNDGQVRTIF
-3024 DIAGTNAKFD
+3024 DIAGANAKFD

-3191 KNADFTLTY
+3191 KDADFTLTY

-3255 IVNVTLSSD
+3255 IVNVTFSSD

-3346 FMSSTGVLELTTK
+3346 FMSSTGVLELTAK

-3428 LYLDDQLVLLSNTS
+3428 LYLDDQLVLLSNTP

>member
-49 TLVFAVAIS
+49 TLVFAFALSKNNSQVASAYTVVEQEKDDDATLGSPSSFFGDNGELTGTHFGYPGLSADTQTWTFTETYNTVVPSTGNHQIFKLKGNTTMYTHVGDANHWLWGVKNGMAAAEVHGVMNFNLS
-58 VTPDGYF
+58 GFVAQMIQNDNVTVKAKVTANIGAKEGDSTWLVSYVNNLFYSAVAVPAGKELTGGLSYDLRNNKSESGQDKTGFIAGYQNSDKKGAQDRTSNEVTLTKETPGLGFALGCGWGQQVGSYDHHVYMSNIRVTFTITFNNVTDGSGLNIGDNAAPVASSTYGIQ
-65 NSAKALNP
+65 NSYQQ
-73 DGDTS
+73 GTS
-78 GLVRVYQKDAYLNTS
+78 GSGYAPYLTDA
-93 TLVNPD
+93 
-99 DYALSAFKTDFESI
+99 
-113 MGYGKNAN
+113 KNAP
-121 NSKTEWSI
+121 
-129 GDVTFNKYVFGMKN
+129 
-143 ITYNSEK
+143 
-150 GKIKSQDSEEEDK
+150 
-163 TVGVYPLA
+163 VY
-171 GGGAKMSFYIDA
+171 Y
-183 GLFGADSIS
+183 DSIK
-192 AVLNVV
+192 N
-198 LPEYLQSLI
+198 
-207 STNDEYSLQFDAQ
+207 
-220 IDVSK
+220 
-225 GDNLVNVSA
+225 
-234 QNYQRARAK
+234 
-243 IATAPETLSAVDE
+243 
-256 NHIQYTGANKAGDVK
+256 
-271 DSQYGYQSNTTSNG
+271 
-285 SWSGSTLSFTGI
+285 
-297 VANSANPYIYFCI
+297 
-310 GIGESDGTC
+310 
-319 TVSFRNL
+319 
-326 KFTNV
+326 NV
-331 KLVREVKADSDSIE
+331 KLDSI
-345 RVDGAAPVNKAQ
+345 VDGA
-357 FDNTVQDS
+357 
-365 FYPYNTN
+365 
-372 ASTAGG
+372 
-378 WAVWHDNITSQLSK
+378 
-392 KIDNVTYGNGKLQS
+392 GKMQS
-406 YTNSPIATIG
+406 YTNASLGQISADGANHSYYKFAQTEYVDMYNYSGESSIQSAILKYGADAAKTIG
-416 GQNYYKTSTVTYHD
+416 VGDRLITGISSDGTLQTSET
-430 TYNYLPGLMGY
+430 N
-441 IDSGDISQGF
+441 DSTHLQ
-451 TTETLKYVCEC
+451 
-462 GYVYTGTSFD
+462 
-472 SLDNSY
+472 
-478 TCPNC
+478 
-483 GKSKSAFTKTI
+483 
-494 NVPSKMAQDIDINY
+494 Y
-508 ASGIKQVI
+508 ASGIKTVTVNETTFNI
-516 VGSKYR
+516 W
-522 EEDADDTTGGTL
+522 DATDRAKTKAITVENDDG
-534 AAVFNLYD
+534 V
-542 ANSYGENHGKGIY
+542 
-555 VEGQL
+555 
-560 VGWAVVTKTN
+560 AVVVGYAKVNYIN
-570 RAEVVVKTYM
+570 RG
-580 YTNAR
+580 R
-585 VATQV
+585 VAV
-590 MDYGFSSNRWNIEY
+590 MIYMIANGTVQTSVGDYGGISSKSRIEF
-604 SGIDTTAPDDN
+604 SGIDTTSPDDS
-615 VNSGTNVSLDKFVGA
+615 VNGGTNVSLDNYIKSSSS
-630 NAQDLAWLRQNKI
+630 DLAWFRQNKI
-643 VADGSINI
+643 VADGSINV
-651 NEDDTAAGYSPYIW
+651 NEDDTAAGYSPYLW
-665 FYTVNREDSL
+665 FYTVNRADSL

-699 IALGEISS
+699 IAYGEISS

-728 ASITDNVTG
+728 TSITDNVTG

-752 NKGGVKSFYTKV
+752 NKGGVKSFYMKV

-850 ASGTATTAVGNDITI
+850 ASGTATTAVSNDITI

-877 VEGGNGTFTFTIPAP
+877 VDEGGNGTFTFTIPTP

-1033 FDRYIMVTGDAL
+1033 FDRYIMATGDAL

-1095 SASVKS
+1095 AASVKS

-1147 QNGNVLFENYTQNQ
+1147 QNGNVLLENYTQNQ
-1161 VWSGISNENAQYITA
+1161 VWSGISNDNAQYITA
-1176 SGYETLRVTLDDFNN
+1176 SGYETLQVTLDDFNN
-1191 LTDLEKSNRFE
+1191 LTDLEKSNKFE

-1233 GYEGAKSSFVYRFVD
+1233 GYEGAKNSFVYRFVD

-1254 YENNEGGTTTDP
+1254 YEKNEGGTTTDP

-1358 KAQMASENIVVNLVL
+1358 KAQMASEKIFVNLVL

-1448 GLYKSANEI
+1448 GLFKSANEI

-1462 SAYNPVTDTTAD
+1462 SAYKPVTDTTAD

-1540 PFGTTVESEIGKI
+1540 PFGTTVESEISKI

-1576 GAQLSLGAQIADL
+1576 GAQLSLGAQIAEL
-1589 TDENYS
+1589 TDENYF

-1646 VYGFVWSENTL
+1646 VYGFVWGENTL

-1726 SIVVKPTAQ
+1726 TIVVKPTAQ

-1771 AYNDILAQINGV
+1771 AYNDILAQIDGV

-1911 SIVFDAFS
+1911 SIVFDTFS

-2423 KARPVLVS
+2423 EARPVLVS

-2572 ANAIVGFYKVDGV
+2572 AIVGFYKVDGV

-2598 SKLVDAINYLPA
+2598 SKLIDAINYLPA

-2831 AYASFAATTP
+2831 AYVSFAATTP

-3012 ARDNDGQIRTIF
+3012 TRDNDGQVRTIF

-3034 TATLEIVLPKLTGVS
+3034 TATLDIVLPKLTGVS

-3116 ANGQFVARKDVDA
+3116 ANGKFVARKDVDA

-3243 ASTVAE
+3243 SSTVAE

-3428 LYLDDQLVLLSNTS
+3428 LYLDDQLVLLSNTP

>member
-1 MYKNLRA
+1 
-8 HTRYESVHAHNTKP
+8 
-22 EVDIMRNGNKTRQL
+22 MRNGNKTRQL

-49 TLVFAVAIS
+49 TLVFAFALSKNNSQVASAYTVVEYEKDDDATLGSPSSFFGDNGELTGTHFGYPGLSADTQTWTFTETYNTVVPSTGNHQIFKLKGNTTMYTHVGDANHWLWGVKNGMDAAEVHGVMNFNLS
-58 VTPDGYF
+58 GFVAQMIQNDNVTVKAKVTANIGAKEGDSTSLVSYVNNLFYSAVAVPAGKELTGGLSYDLRNNKSESGQDKTGFIAGYQNSDKKGAQDRTSNEVTLTKETPGLGFALGCGWRRQVGSYDHHVYMSNIRVTFTITFNNVTDGSGLNIGDNAAPVASSTYGIQ
-65 NSAKALNP
+65 NSYQQ
-73 DGDTS
+73 GTS
-78 GLVRVYQKDAYLNTS
+78 GSGYAPYLTDA
-93 TLVNPD
+93 
-99 DYALSAFKTDFESI
+99 
-113 MGYGKNAN
+113 KNAP
-121 NSKTEWSI
+121 
-129 GDVTFNKYVFGMKN
+129 
-143 ITYNSEK
+143 
-150 GKIKSQDSEEEDK
+150 
-163 TVGVYPLA
+163 VY
-171 GGGAKMSFYIDA
+171 Y
-183 GLFGADSIS
+183 DSIK
-192 AVLNVV
+192 N
-198 LPEYLQSLI
+198 
-207 STNDEYSLQFDAQ
+207 
-220 IDVSK
+220 
-225 GDNLVNVSA
+225 
-234 QNYQRARAK
+234 
-243 IATAPETLSAVDE
+243 
-256 NHIQYTGANKAGDVK
+256 
-271 DSQYGYQSNTTSNG
+271 
-285 SWSGSTLSFTGI
+285 
-297 VANSANPYIYFCI
+297 
-310 GIGESDGTC
+310 
-319 TVSFRNL
+319 
-326 KFTNV
+326 NV
-331 KLVREVKADSDSIE
+331 KLDSI
-345 RVDGAAPVNKAQ
+345 VDGA
-357 FDNTVQDS
+357 
-365 FYPYNTN
+365 
-372 ASTAGG
+372 
-378 WAVWHDNITSQLSK
+378 
-392 KIDNVTYGNGKLQS
+392 GKMQS
-406 YTNSPIATIG
+406 YTNASLGQISADGANHSYYKFAQTEYVDMYNYSGESSIQSAILKYGADAAKTIG
-416 GQNYYKTSTVTYHD
+416 VGDRLITGISSDGTLQTSET
-430 TYNYLPGLMGY
+430 N
-441 IDSGDISQGF
+441 DSTHLQ
-451 TTETLKYVCEC
+451 
-462 GYVYTGTSFD
+462 
-472 SLDNSY
+472 
-478 TCPNC
+478 
-483 GKSKSAFTKTI
+483 
-494 NVPSKMAQDIDINY
+494 Y
-508 ASGIKQVI
+508 ASGIKTVTVNETTFNI
-516 VGSKYR
+516 W
-522 EEDADDTTGGTL
+522 DATDRAKTKAITVENDDG
-534 AAVFNLYD
+534 
-542 ANSYGENHGKGIY
+542 
-555 VEGQL
+555 
-560 VGWAVVTKTN
+560 VT
-570 RAEVVVKTYM
+570 VVVGYAKVNYI
-580 YTNAR
+580 NRGR
-585 VATQV
+585 VAV
-590 MDYGFSSNRWNIEY
+590 MIYMIANGTVQTSVGDYGGISSKSRIEF
-604 SGIDTTAPDDN
+604 SGIDTTSPDDS
-615 VNSGTNVSLDKFVGA
+615 VNGGTNVSLDNYIKSSSS
-630 NAQDLAWLRQNKI
+630 DLAWFRQNKI

-651 NEDDTAAGYSPYIW
+651 NEDDTAAGYSPYLW

-699 IALGEISS
+699 IAYGEISS

-717 KAYGGGEQGNP
+717 KAYGGADQGNP

-850 ASGTATTAVGNDITI
+850 ASGTATTAVSNDITI

-877 VEGGNGTFTFTIPAP
+877 VDEGGNGTFTFTIPTP

-1033 FDRYIMVTGDAL
+1033 FDRYIMATGDAL

-1147 QNGNVLFENYTQNQ
+1147 QNGNVLLENYTQNQ

-1176 SGYETLRVTLDDFNN
+1176 SGYETLQLTLDDFNN
-1191 LTDLEKSNRFE
+1191 LTDLEKSNKFE

-1276 PVFFVPTKV
+1276 PMFFVPTKV

-1336 SKFGEPASSVLGML
+1336 SKFGEPASSVVGML

-1358 KAQMASENIVVNLVL
+1358 KAQMASENIFVNLVL

-1462 SAYNPVTDTTAD
+1462 SAYKPVTDTTAD

-1540 PFGTTVESEIGKI
+1540 PFGTTVESEISKI

-1576 GAQLSLGAQIADL
+1576 GAKLSLGAQIAEL
-1589 TDENYS
+1589 TEEEDYS
-1595 AAYKYAI
+1595 AVYKYAI
-1602 LLGGNLDDGNVV
+1602 VLGGTLDDGNVV

-1646 VYGFVWSENTL
+1646 VYGFVWGENTL

-1684 NGTILDAGKRVL
+1684 NGTILDAGKRIL

-1726 SIVVKPTAQ
+1726 TIVVKPTAQ

-1751 FDVTSVGGQAIAKDG
+1751 FDVASVGGQAIAKDG
-1766 NYANV
+1766 SYANV

-1875 YNGANLYDLSSYLV
+1875 YNGTNLYDLSSYLV

-1967 DGKGNIIISAGII
+1967 DGKGNIIISAGVI

-2071 ENAVYNNRKG
+2071 ENAMYNNRKG

-2202 YDGTSNVVVDN
+2202 YDGTSNVVADN

-2423 KARPVLVS
+2423 EARPVLVS

-2465 AIQTKNGSYFID
+2465 AIQTKNGAYFID

-2831 AYASFAATTP
+2831 AYVSFAATTP

-3012 ARDNDGQIRTIF
+3012 ARDNDGQVRTIF
-3024 DIAGTNAKFD
+3024 DIAGANAKFD

-3191 KNADFTLTY
+3191 KDADFTLTY

-3255 IVNVTLSSD
+3255 IVNVTFSSD

-3346 FMSSTGVLELTTK
+3346 FMSSTGVLELTAK

-3428 LYLDDQLVLLSNTS
+3428 LYLDDQLVLLSNTP

>member
-1 MYKNLRA
+1 
-8 HTRYESVHAHNTKP
+8 
-22 EVDIMRNGNKTRQL
+22 MRNGNKTRQL

-49 TLVFAVAIS
+49 TLVFAVALS
-58 VTPDGYF
+58 
-65 NSAKALNP
+65 N
-73 DGDTS
+73 
-78 GLVRVYQKDAYLNTS
+78 DA
-93 TLVNPD
+93 
-99 DYALSAFKTDFESI
+99 
-113 MGYGKNAN
+113 
-121 NSKTEWSI
+121 I
-129 GDVTFNKYVFGMKN
+129 GG
-143 ITYNSEK
+143 
-150 GKIKSQDSEEEDK
+150 
-163 TVGVYPLA
+163 
-171 GGGAKMSFYIDA
+171 
-183 GLFGADSIS
+183 
-192 AVLNVV
+192 
-198 LPEYLQSLI
+198 
-207 STNDEYSLQFDAQ
+207 
-220 IDVSK
+220 
-225 GDNLVNVSA
+225 
-234 QNYQRARAK
+234 
-243 IATAPETLSAVDE
+243 IATAAESEKDGDATFGAGVSILGDHGELTGVDFGYPGIGTQTTWTYTETFNTVVSSTTNIQVYKETGDTKMFIEEGASGTWQFGVSNAAKAAQCHGVINFGASKFIDQMIQNDNVVVTASITFSMGALSSNFNNKFYSAVVGPEALTAQKSYNLREKDGDSNYTYNYKNSSKEAAETFTTDAVTLSPGKNNLALATGLGWAQRWAPPYTPRRGLE
-256 NHIQYTGANKAGDVK
+256 IKNIQIKYTITFNNVTDSSSLNIGDNAAPVA
-271 DSQYGYQSNTTSNG
+271 SSTYGIQNSYQQGT
-285 SWSGSTLSFTGI
+285 SGSGY
-297 VANSANPYIYFCI
+297 APYLTDAKNAPVYYDSIK
-310 GIGESDGTC
+310 
-319 TVSFRNL
+319 N
-326 KFTNV
+326 NV
-331 KLVREVKADSDSIE
+331 KLDSI
-345 RVDGAAPVNKAQ
+345 VDGE
-357 FDNTVQDS
+357 
-365 FYPYNTN
+365 
-372 ASTAGG
+372 
-378 WAVWHDNITSQLSK
+378 
-392 KIDNVTYGNGKLQS
+392 GKMQS
-406 YTNSPIATIG
+406 YTNASLGQISADGANHSYYKFAQTEYVDMYNYSGESSIQSAILKYGADAAKTIG
-416 GQNYYKTSTVTYHD
+416 VGDRLITGISSDGTLQTS
-430 TYNYLPGLMGY
+430 
-441 IDSGDISQGF
+441 
-451 TTETLKYVCEC
+451 ETN
-462 GYVYTGTSFD
+462 
-472 SLDNSY
+472 NS
-478 TCPNC
+478 THL
-483 GKSKSAFTKTI
+483 
-494 NVPSKMAQDIDINY
+494 QY
-508 ASGIKQVI
+508 ASGIKTVTVNETTFNI
-516 VGSKYR
+516 W
-522 EEDADDTTGGTL
+522 DATDRAKTKAITVENDDG
-534 AAVFNLYD
+534 V
-542 ANSYGENHGKGIY
+542 
-555 VEGQL
+555 
-560 VGWAVVTKTN
+560 AVVVGYAKVNYIN
-570 RAEVVVKTYM
+570 RG
-580 YTNAR
+580 R
-585 VATQV
+585 VAV
-590 MDYGFSSNRWNIEY
+590 MIYMIANGTVQTSVGDYGGISSKSRIEF
-604 SGIDTTAPDDN
+604 SGIDTTSPDDS
-615 VNSGTNVSLDKFVGA
+615 VNGGTNVSLDNYIKSSSS
-630 NAQDLAWLRQNKI
+630 DLAWFRKNKI
-643 VADGSINI
+643 VADGSINV
-651 NEDDTAAGYSPYIW
+651 NEDDTAAGYSPYLW
-665 FYTVNREDSL
+665 FYTVNRADSL
-675 AELNNIAITQFADY
+675 AALNNIAITQFANY

-699 IALGEISS
+699 IAYGEISS

-839 YIAGIANYITS
+839 YVAGIVDYITS
-850 ASGTATTAVGNDITI
+850 ASGTATTAVSNDITI

-877 VEGGNGTFTFTIPAP
+877 VEGGNGTFTFTIPTP

-1024 AIDIQKELG
+1024 AIDVQKELG

-1285 GSYRVR
+1285 GSYKVR

-1358 KAQMASENIVVNLVL
+1358 KAQMASENIFVNLVL

-1457 VADVF
+1457 VVDVF
-1462 SAYNPVTDTTAD
+1462 SAYKPVTDTTAD

-1576 GAQLSLGAQIADL
+1576 GAQLSLGAQIAEL

-1726 SIVVKPTAQ
+1726 TIVVKPTAQ

-1911 SIVFDAFS
+1911 SIVFDTFS

-1953 DDSTFVTIIYIDNI
+1953 DDSTSVTIIYIDNI

-2035 NSNYVVNVALFFVI
+2035 NSNYVVNIALFFVI

-2061 IYENSDIVID
+2061 IYENSDIAID
-2071 ENAVYNNRKG
+2071 ENAMYNNRKG

-2110 RDYNKKT
+2110 RDYNKQT

-2423 KARPVLVS
+2423 EARPVLVS

-2534 IVYEKPAEAEIAEYW
+2534 IVYEKPASAPEIAEYW

-2557 YILKNDTASVEEAQN
+2557 YVLKNDTASVEEAQN

-2643 IFFGQVGVDFNFST
+2643 IFFGQIGVDFNFST

-2831 AYASFAATTP
+2831 AYVSFAATTP

-2862 KPVYTDKGSVSE
+2862 KPVYTDKGSGSE

-2962 TPATQLAKISDK
+2962 APATQLAKISDK

-3012 ARDNDGQIRTIF
+3012 TRDNDGQVRTIF

-3049 VGSDTQNEFSYSYA
+3049 VGSDTQNEFSYSYT
-3063 IDKTGNGI
+3063 IDKTGNGV

-3359 SLASSDGSSINI
+3359 NLASSDGSSINI

-3428 LYLDDQLVLLSNTS
+3428 LYLDDQLVLLSNTP

>member
-1 MYKNLRA
+1 
-8 HTRYESVHAHNTKP
+8 
-22 EVDIMRNGNKTRQL
+22 MRNGNQSRQL

-49 TLVFAVAIS
+49 TLVFAVALTNDAIGGIA
-58 VTPDGYF
+58 TAAEFEKDGEATLGAGV
-65 NSAKALNP
+65 SIL
-73 DGDTS
+73 GDHGELT
-78 GLVRVYQKDAYLNTS
+78 GV
-93 TLVNPD
+93 
-99 DYALSAFKTDFESI
+99 DF
-113 MGYGKNAN
+113 GYPGIGTQTTWTY
-121 NSKTEWSI
+121 TE
-129 GDVTFNKYVFGMKN
+129 TFNTIVSSGTNIQVYKETGNTKLFIEEGASGTWQFGVSK
-143 ITYNSEK
+143 
-150 GKIKSQDSEEEDK
+150 
-163 TVGVYPLA
+163 P
-171 GGGAKMSFYIDA
+171 
-183 GLFGADSIS
+183 SIS
-192 AVLNVV
+192 AQCHGVINFGTSKFIDQMIQNDNVV
-198 LPEYLQSLI
+198 VTASVTFSLGALSSDFNNKFYSAVVGPESLTAQKSYYLRKDGDSNYTYNYKNSKKEAAETFTTDAVTLSPGKNNLALATGLGWATSI
-207 STNDEYSLQFDAQ
+207 YSKRGLEIKNIQ
-220 IDVSK
+220 IKYTITFNNVTDGSGLNI
-225 GDNLVNVSA
+225 GDNAAPVASSTYGI
-234 QNYQRARAK
+234 QNSYQQG
-243 IATAPETLSAVDE
+243 T
-256 NHIQYTGANKAGDVK
+256 
-271 DSQYGYQSNTTSNG
+271 
-285 SWSGSTLSFTGI
+285 SGSGY
-297 VANSANPYIYFCI
+297 APYLTDAKNAPVYYDSIK
-310 GIGESDGTC
+310 
-319 TVSFRNL
+319 N
-326 KFTNV
+326 NV
-331 KLVREVKADSDSIE
+331 KLDSI
-345 RVDGAAPVNKAQ
+345 VN
-357 FDNTVQDS
+357 
-365 FYPYNTN
+365 
-372 ASTAGG
+372 GE
-378 WAVWHDNITSQLSK
+378 
-392 KIDNVTYGNGKLQS
+392 GKMQS
-406 YTNSPIATIG
+406 YTNASLGQISADGANHSYYKFAQTEYVDMYNYSGESSIQSAILKYGADAAKTIG
-416 GQNYYKTSTVTYHD
+416 VGDRLITGISSDGTLQTSET
-430 TYNYLPGLMGY
+430 N
-441 IDSGDISQGF
+441 DSTHLQ
-451 TTETLKYVCEC
+451 
-462 GYVYTGTSFD
+462 
-472 SLDNSY
+472 
-478 TCPNC
+478 
-483 GKSKSAFTKTI
+483 
-494 NVPSKMAQDIDINY
+494 Y
-508 ASGIKQVI
+508 ASGIKTVTVNETTFNI
-516 VGSKYR
+516 W
-522 EEDADDTTGGTL
+522 DATDRAKTKAITVENDDG
-534 AAVFNLYD
+534 
-542 ANSYGENHGKGIY
+542 
-555 VEGQL
+555 
-560 VGWAVVTKTN
+560 VT
-570 RAEVVVKTYM
+570 VVVGYAKVNYI
-580 YTNAR
+580 NRGR
-585 VATQV
+585 VAV
-590 MDYGFSSNRWNIEY
+590 MIYMIANGTVQTSVGDYGGISSKSRIEF
-604 SGIDTTAPDDN
+604 SGIDTTSPDDS
-615 VNSGTNVSLDKFVGA
+615 VNSGTNVSLDNYIKSSSS
-630 NAQDLAWLRQNKI
+630 DLAWFRKNKI

-665 FYTVNREDSL
+665 FYTVNRADSL

-699 IALGEISS
+699 IAYGEISS

-717 KAYGGGEQGNP
+717 KAYGGGADQGNP

-839 YIAGIANYITS
+839 YVAGIANYITS
-850 ASGTATTAVGNDITI
+850 ASGASTTAVGNNITI

-877 VEGGNGTFTFTIPAP
+877 VEGGNGTFTFTIPTP

-951 EGYLSTFENYE
+951 EGYLSTFANYE

-1024 AIDIQKELG
+1024 AIDVQKELG

-1147 QNGNVLFENYTQNQ
+1147 QNGNVLLENYTQNQ
-1161 VWSGISNENAQYITA
+1161 VWNGINNENAQYITA

-1358 KAQMASENIVVNLVL
+1358 KAQMASENIFVNLVL

-1448 GLYKSANEI
+1448 GLYKSSNEI

-1462 SAYNPVTDTTAD
+1462 SAYKPVTDTTAD

-1483 SISRESAEGVGQY
+1483 SITRESAEGVGQY

-1508 SNYSIVVQTTKY
+1508 SNYSIIVQTTKY

-1576 GAQLSLGAQIADL
+1576 GAQLSLGAQIAEL

-1726 SIVVKPTAQ
+1726 TIVVKPTAQ
-1735 NLSKVYG
+1735 NFSKVYG

-1751 FDVTSVGGQAIAKDG
+1751 FDVASVGGQAIAKDG
-1766 NYANV
+1766 SYANV

-1900 ANYDSPEKGIR
+1900 ANYDSPEKGTR
-1911 SIVFDAFS
+1911 SIVFDTFS

-1945 AAKDTVAI
+1945 SAKDTVAI
-1953 DDSTFVTIIYIDNI
+1953 DDSTVVTIIYIDNI

-2001 SSVSFASGEGT
+2001 SNVSFASGEGT

-2035 NSNYVVNVALFFVI
+2035 NSNYVVNIALFFVI

-2071 ENAVYNNRKG
+2071 ENAMYNNRKG

-2147 ANANAGTHSVRVS
+2147 ANANSGTHSVRVS

-2244 LSLNGAEDENV
+2244 LSLKGAENENV

-2389 QIKNSLSQEQYDL
+2389 QIKNSLSKEQYDL

-2409 YELVQYKGTITGNI
+2409 YELVQYNGTITGNI
-2423 KARPVLVS
+2423 EARPVLVN

-2465 AIQTKNGSYFID
+2465 AIQTKNGAYFID

-2557 YILKNDTASVEEAQN
+2557 YVLKNDTASVEEAQN

-2621 RASGIERATDTD
+2621 RASGIERATDTN

-2831 AYASFAATTP
+2831 AYVSFAATTP

-2962 TPATQLAKISDK
+2962 MPATQLAKISDK

-2988 YDYDAV
+2988 YDYDAL

-3012 ARDNDGQIRTIF
+3012 ARDNDGQVRTIF
-3024 DIAGTNAKFD
+3024 DIAGTNVKFD
-3034 TATLEIVLPKLTGVS
+3034 TATLDIVLPKLTGVS

-3116 ANGQFVARKDVDA
+3116 ANGKFVARKDVDA

-3428 LYLDDQLVLLSNTS
+3428 LYLDDQLVLLSNTP

>member
-1 MYKNLRA
+1 
-8 HTRYESVHAHNTKP
+8 
-22 EVDIMRNGNKTRQL
+22 MRNGNKTRQL

-49 TLVFAVAIS
+49 TLVFAVALS
-58 VTPDGYF
+58 
-65 NSAKALNP
+65 N
-73 DGDTS
+73 
-78 GLVRVYQKDAYLNTS
+78 DA
-93 TLVNPD
+93 
-99 DYALSAFKTDFESI
+99 
-113 MGYGKNAN
+113 
-121 NSKTEWSI
+121 I
-129 GDVTFNKYVFGMKN
+129 GG
-143 ITYNSEK
+143 
-150 GKIKSQDSEEEDK
+150 
-163 TVGVYPLA
+163 
-171 GGGAKMSFYIDA
+171 
-183 GLFGADSIS
+183 
-192 AVLNVV
+192 
-198 LPEYLQSLI
+198 
-207 STNDEYSLQFDAQ
+207 
-220 IDVSK
+220 
-225 GDNLVNVSA
+225 
-234 QNYQRARAK
+234 
-243 IATAPETLSAVDE
+243 IATAAESEKDGDATFGAGVSILGDHGELTGVDFGYPGIGTQTTWTYTETFNTVVSSTTNIQVYKETGDTKMFIEEGASGTWQFGVSNAYKAAQCHGVINFGTSKFVDQMIQNDNVVVTASITFSLGALSSNFNNKFYSAVVGPEALTAQKSYNLREKDGDSNYTYNYKSSSKEAAETFTTDAVTLSPGKSNLALATGLGWSIRAVPPYTPKRGLE
-256 NHIQYTGANKAGDVK
+256 IKNIQIKYTITFNNVTDGSGLNIGDNAAPVA
-271 DSQYGYQSNTTSNG
+271 SSTYGIQNSYQQGT
-285 SWSGSTLSFTGI
+285 SGSGY
-297 VANSANPYIYFCI
+297 APYLTDAKNAPVYYDSIK
-310 GIGESDGTC
+310 
-319 TVSFRNL
+319 N
-326 KFTNV
+326 NV
-331 KLVREVKADSDSIE
+331 KLDSI
-345 RVDGAAPVNKAQ
+345 VN
-357 FDNTVQDS
+357 
-365 FYPYNTN
+365 
-372 ASTAGG
+372 GE
-378 WAVWHDNITSQLSK
+378 
-392 KIDNVTYGNGKLQS
+392 GKMQS
-406 YTNSPIATIG
+406 YTNASLGQISADGANHSYYKFAQTEYVDMYNYSGESSIQSAILKYGADAAKTIG
-416 GQNYYKTSTVTYHD
+416 VGDRLITGISSDGTLQTSET
-430 TYNYLPGLMGY
+430 N
-441 IDSGDISQGF
+441 DSTHLQ
-451 TTETLKYVCEC
+451 
-462 GYVYTGTSFD
+462 
-472 SLDNSY
+472 
-478 TCPNC
+478 
-483 GKSKSAFTKTI
+483 
-494 NVPSKMAQDIDINY
+494 Y
-508 ASGIKQVI
+508 ASGIKTVTVNETTFNI
-516 VGSKYR
+516 W
-522 EEDADDTTGGTL
+522 DATDRAKTKAITVENDDG
-534 AAVFNLYD
+534 
-542 ANSYGENHGKGIY
+542 
-555 VEGQL
+555 
-560 VGWAVVTKTN
+560 VT
-570 RAEVVVKTYM
+570 VVVGYAKVNYI
-580 YTNAR
+580 NRDR
-585 VATQV
+585 VAV
-590 MDYGFSSNRWNIEY
+590 MIYMIANGTVQTSVGDYGGISSKSRIEF
-604 SGIDTTAPDDN
+604 SGIDTTSPDDS
-615 VNSGTNVSLDKFVGA
+615 VNSGTNVSLD
-630 NAQDLAWLRQNKI
+630 NYIQSSSSDLAWFRKNKI

-665 FYTVNREDSL
+665 FYTVNRADSL

-699 IALGEISS
+699 IAYGEISS

-717 KAYGGGEQGNP
+717 KAYGGADQGNP

-839 YIAGIANYITS
+839 YVAGIANYITS
-850 ASGTATTAVGNDITI
+850 ASGAATTAVSNDITI

-877 VEGGNGTFTFTIPAP
+877 VDEGGNGTFTFTIPTP

-962 LPSSRNWFT
+962 LPSLRNWFT

-1010 LAYRDINVENNYKS
+1010 LAYRDINVENSYKS

-1033 FDRYIMVTGDAL
+1033 FDRYIMATGDAL

-1147 QNGNVLFENYTQNQ
+1147 QNGNVLLENYTQNQ

-1358 KAQMASENIVVNLVL
+1358 KAQMASENIFVNLVL

-1526 RIVKLDVSGQSSVF
+1526 RKVKLDVSGQSSVF

-1553 APAYKIAAKDMVV
+1553 APTYKIAAKDMVV

-1576 GAQLSLGAQIADL
+1576 GAKLSLGAQIAEL
-1589 TDENYS
+1589 TEEDYS
-1595 AAYKYAI
+1595 AVYKYAI
-1602 LLGGNLDDGNVV
+1602 VLGGTLDDGNVV

-1646 VYGFVWSENTL
+1646 VYGFVWGENTL

-1684 NGTILDAGKRVL
+1684 NGTILDAGKRIL

-1711 DAVFVEPVTVTINPA
+1711 DAVFVEPVTVTINPVT
-1726 SIVVKPTAQ
+1726 IVVKPTAQ

-1751 FDVTSVGGQAIAKDG
+1751 FDVASVGGQAIAKDG
-1766 NYANV
+1766 SYANV
-1771 AYNDILAQINGV
+1771 AYDDILAQINGV

-1911 SIVFDAFS
+1911 SIVFDTFS

-1945 AAKDTVAI
+1945 AAKEIVAI

-2001 SSVSFASGEGT
+2001 SDVSFASGEGT

-2071 ENAVYNNRKG
+2071 ENAMYNNRKG

-2110 RDYNKKT
+2110 RDYNKQT

-2131 EGDTAQTIGL
+2131 EGDTAQTVGL

-2423 KARPVLVS
+2423 EARPVLVS

-2465 AIQTKNGSYFID
+2465 AIQTKNGAYFID

-2784 DASNATLLAGVS
+2784 DASNVTLLAGVS

-2831 AYASFAATTP
+2831 AYVSFAATTP

-2874 ANGTTSKVSVV
+2874 ANGTTSQVSVV

-3012 ARDNDGQIRTIF
+3012 SRDNDGQIRTIF

-3034 TATLEIVLPKLTGVS
+3034 TATLDIVLPKLTGVS

-3346 FMSSTGVLELTTK
+3346 FMSSTGVLELTAK

-3428 LYLDDQLVLLSNTS
+3428 LYLDDQLVLLSNTP